1 MSEGGEMRRLLAN
14 GVIGAGPR
22 HCSGVRMKESSAVSP
37 AHALTAAILVVA
49 ITSLIPVCS
58 AKANDALA
66 DGAIFVPSSISMS
79 DNGTSVNDVDT
90 GLATFVGRDFYVGK
104 PKDGDRQSLTADSI
118 DGSWAAE
125 MEGQTFVRGRYM
137 QRAQKGFFTIGT
149 VAFGAQYQPANGST
163 ILAVE
168 GTNSAFD
175 DSVQSIVQTWPS
187 TISGTS
193 TQGGGILQAWRNDEW
208 SNFNAKLA
216 GSCTKVWGTGNN
228 DNTIKLRSIYQYGY
242 GNMNDSD
249 AQWNIRDFST
259 VTDGQGNSIDAY
271 GTKIVNDSATQKSWT
286 SNGTVVSGFAPAQ
299 TEYVRKKYDYD
310 KYDAYAKNEAEKSNG
325 KQIWAAGRGTET
337 SFSTYKV
344 SMDFAQDSERLLTFT
359 GDGTSS
365 LQIFEVS
372 ASLLNVNDDKGLD
385 FWFRNIPENASIL
398 INVVDDTT
406 GANTPIV
413 MRTGWRFWYG
423 GTANSDIA
431 DGDVYEI
438 SNSYVTGTDGQIEPA
453 LYSEVAQKIM
463 WNFAD
468 ASSVTIMGGTTQHAS
483 NVNLTKLHAD
493 GAGDWYTQETSMS
506 GSSVTDDPAAAML
519 GSIMVPNGSFESHVT
534 TNGRVYVGQDFM
546 MYNPTQA
553 TVNGTLAKTASII
566 DMDQERHNFPWAASY
581 NPQGVRIK
589 WNKTDGDGN
598 ELKAGTT
605 WAVYGSL
612 DAATSADPTVKP
624 LTTVGDNIA
633 NDADS
638 TAGVIEPM
646 TDLNPNA
653 TYYIKETGTIE
664 GYVQNTNIYR
674 IVAGE
679 AGGTYSTIDKVYDSV
694 GIEITDDDSKL
705 LHLNTGIVNKAS
717 GTAVEWRKTDSEQDS
732 AALAGST
739 WQLKATSGSDANKT
753 WVIDDNRVKVATV
766 AVNDDADISM
776 ESGATQTVV
785 ATVLPEGTPQ
795 SVTWSS
801 TAPDVASVAA
811 GTITALTQGKTTI
824 RACSTLDASVCGSIT
839 VTVSDPE
846 VVALSVTNESG
857 KTVANGDMIS
867 LTQGGLT
874 TLTATVTPDSVTPV
888 WKVKDSAVVSLNADG
903 TTSTSDGAIRAKSV
917 TINALQADATV
928 ITVSAGDKTNTFQVQ
943 VQEPKTV
950 VYFPKSWK
958 AWSSYYLAYWDSTGG
973 TQYFEEM
980 SISSCNSNYYS
991 VSIPLSQ
998 AGSSWRF
1005 KVIGGSNW
1013 TDAGNNRIWPD
1024 AKEGSEIKFNGTQ
1037 TNTLYDGIQGGGTAS
1052 GDLPGGCS
1060 IASQSNESRIMAA
1073 SAADEFNQQLE
1084 PVTYVLAKSAAPV
1097 LASSDNTVD
1106 CSDDGR
1112 RCDVNSNP
1120 GEFKIEDVAD
1130 GDYEL
1135 TETTAPDGYD
1145 KSGET
1150 YRFTVANGQVTWTNP
1165 GDVASGTVALIA
1177 NTRKTGSVTWNKVSS
1192 EASDTKLGDSE
1203 WKLTQL
1209 SAWNA
1214 TTSQYEKLPN
1224 GVEHAIA
1231 DCTENCGTDSF
1242 HDIASGKGEFNV
1254 TGLPWGEYQLIETKA
1269 PDGFSLTNTVTTF
1282 TFGPNSGSVILS
1294 VDGGNIANTPGVI
1307 LPGAGGEG
1315 DMKIYAAGLLAAVV
1329 AIMTGLL
1336 AFKAKRAAVMVTLAR
1351 QGEDG
1356 RA

>member
-1 MSEGGEMRRLLAN
+1 MFEGDEMRQLLTN
-14 GVIGAGPR
+14 GVIGAGLR
-22 HCSGVRMKESSAVSP
+22 HCSGMRMKEASAASR
-37 AHALTAAILVVA
+37 AHALTAAILAVSMMATVA
-49 ITSLIPVCS
+49 LTALIPVCS
-58 AKANDALA
+58 AKADDTLA
-66 DGAIFVPSSISMS
+66 DGAIFVPSNISMG

-104 PKDGDRQSLTADSI
+104 PKDDDRQSLTADSI

-175 DSVQSIVQTWPS
+175 NSVQSIVQAWPS
-187 TISGTS
+187 TITGTS
-193 TQGGGILQAWRNDEW
+193 TQGGGILQVRRNNEW
-208 SNFNAKLA
+208 SNFSTKLA
-216 GSCTKVWGTGNN
+216 GSCTKVWGTANN
-228 DNTIKLRSIYQYGY
+228 DDTIKLRSIYQYGY
-242 GNMNDSD
+242 SNTNDSD
-249 AQWNIRDFST
+249 AQWNIKDFST
-259 VTDGQGNSIDAY
+259 VKDGQGNSIDTY
-271 GTKIVNDSATQKSWT
+271 GTKVTNDSATQKSWT

-299 TEYVRKKYDYD
+299 SEYVRKKYDYD
-310 KYDAYAKNEAEKSNG
+310 KYDAFAKNETEKNNG
-325 KQIWAAGRGTET
+325 KRTWAAGRGAET
-337 SFSTYKV
+337 SFSIYKA

-372 ASLLNVNDDKGLD
+372 ASLLNVNNDKGLD

-423 GTANSDIA
+423 GTASSDIS
-431 DGDVYEI
+431 DGNVYEI
-438 SNSYVTGTDGQIEPA
+438 SNGYVTGSDSQTESA
-453 LYSEVAQKIM
+453 LYSKVAQKIM

-468 ASSVTIMGGTTQHAS
+468 ASSVTIMGGTTQNAS

-493 GAGDWYTQETSMS
+493 RANDWYTQETSMS

-519 GSIMVPNGSFESHVT
+519 GSIMVPNGSFKSHVT

-553 TVNGTLAKTASII
+553 TMNGTLAKTASII
-566 DMDQERHNFPWAASY
+566 DMDQERHNFPWTASY

-589 WNKTDGDGN
+589 WNKVDSDGN
-598 ELKAGTT
+598 KLKAGTT

-612 DAATSADPTVKP
+612 SAATSADPTVKP
-624 LTTVGDNIA
+624 LATVGDNIA

-638 TAGVIEPM
+638 TVGVIEPM
-646 TDLNPNA
+646 TDLNPNS

-679 AGGTYSTIDKVYDSV
+679 AGGTYSTIDKVYNSA
-694 GIEITDDDSKL
+694 GIEITDNDSRL

-717 GTAVEWRKTDSEQDS
+717 GTAVEWKKTDAEQDS
-732 AALAGST
+732 ATLTGST

-753 WVIDDNRVKVATV
+753 WTIDDNRVKVIKVTV
-766 AVNDDADISM
+766 NGGADVSM
-776 ESGATQTVV
+776 ESSTTQTVA

-801 TAPDVASVAA
+801 TAPDVASVTA
-811 GTITALTQGKTTI
+811 GTITALTKGKTTI
-824 RACSTLDASVCGSIT
+824 RACSTSDASVCGSIT
-839 VTVSDPE
+839 VTVTGPE
-846 VVALSVTNESG
+846 VAALSVTNESG
-857 KTVANGDMIS
+857 K
-867 LTQGGLT
+867 
-874 TLTATVTPDSVTPV
+874 
-888 WKVKDSAVVSLNADG
+888 
-903 TTSTSDGAIRAKSV
+903 
-917 TINALQADATV
+917 
-928 ITVSAGDKTNTFQVQ
+928 
-943 VQEPKTV
+943 
-950 VYFPKSWK
+950 
-958 AWSSYYLAYWDSTGG
+958 
-973 TQYFEEM
+973 
-980 SISSCNSNYYS
+980 
-991 VSIPLSQ
+991 
-998 AGSSWRF
+998 
-1005 KVIGGSNW
+1005 
-1013 TDAGNNRIWPD
+1013 
-1024 AKEGSEIKFNGTQ
+1024 
-1037 TNTLYDGIQGGGTAS
+1037 
-1052 GDLPGGCS
+1052 
-1060 IASQSNESRIMAA
+1060 NESRIAVV
-1073 SAADEFNQQLE
+1073 SVADESNQQLE
-1084 PVTYVLAKSAAPV
+1084 PVTYLLAKSADPM

-1106 CSDDGR
+1106 CSNDGH

-1145 KSGET
+1145 KSDET

-1165 GDVASGTVALIA
+1165 SGVTSGTIALIV

-1192 EASDTKLGDSE
+1192 EASDTKLGGSE

-1209 SAWNA
+1209 STWNA
-1214 TTSQYEKLPN
+1214 AISQYEKLPN

-1231 DCTENCGTDSF
+1231 DCVENCGTDSF

-1269 PDGFSLTNTVTTF
+1269 PDGFNLTNTVTTF
-1282 TFGPNSGSVILS
+1282 TIGPNNGSVSLS
-1294 VDGGNIANTPGVI
+1294 VDGGNIANTPGVT
-1307 LPGAGGEG
+1307 LPEAGGDG

-1329 AIMTGLL
+1329 AIMAGLL
-1336 AFKAKRAAVMVTLAR
+1336 ALKAKER
-1351 QGEDG
+1351 Q
-1356 RA
+1356 R

>member
-1 MSEGGEMRRLLAN
+1 MFEGDEMRQLLTN
-14 GVIGAGPR
+14 GVIGAGLR
-22 HCSGVRMKESSAVSP
+22 HCSGMRMKEASAASR
-37 AHALTAAILVVA
+37 AHALTAAILAVSMMATVA
-49 ITSLIPVCS
+49 LTALIPVCS
-58 AKANDALA
+58 AKADDTLA
-66 DGAIFVPSSISMS
+66 DGAIFVPSNISMG

-104 PKDGDRQSLTADSI
+104 PKDDDRQSLTADSI

-175 DSVQSIVQTWPS
+175 NSVQSIVQAWPS
-187 TISGTS
+187 TITGTS
-193 TQGGGILQAWRNDEW
+193 TQGGGILQVRRNNEW
-208 SNFNAKLA
+208 SNFSTKLA
-216 GSCTKVWGTGNN
+216 GSCTKVWGTANN
-228 DNTIKLRSIYQYGY
+228 DDTIKLRSIYQYGY
-242 GNMNDSD
+242 SNTNDSD
-249 AQWNIRDFST
+249 AQWNIKDFST
-259 VTDGQGNSIDAY
+259 VKDGQGNSIDTY
-271 GTKIVNDSATQKSWT
+271 GTKVTNDSATQKSWT

-299 TEYVRKKYDYD
+299 SEYVRKKYDYD
-310 KYDAYAKNEAEKSNG
+310 KYDAFAKNKTEKNNG
-325 KQIWAAGRGTET
+325 KRTWAAGRGAET
-337 SFSTYKV
+337 SFSIYKA

-372 ASLLNVNDDKGLD
+372 ASLLNVNNDKGLD

-423 GTANSDIA
+423 GTASSDIS
-431 DGDVYEI
+431 DGNVYEI
-438 SNSYVTGTDGQIEPA
+438 SNGYVTGSDSQTESA
-453 LYSEVAQKIM
+453 LYSKVAQKIM

-468 ASSVTIMGGTTQHAS
+468 ASSVTIMGGTTQNAS

-493 GAGDWYTQETSMS
+493 RANDWYTQETSMS

-553 TVNGTLAKTASII
+553 TMNGTLAKTASII
-566 DMDQERHNFPWAASY
+566 DMDQERHNFPWTASY

-589 WNKTDGDGN
+589 WNKVDSDGN
-598 ELKAGTT
+598 KLKAGTT

-612 DAATSADPTVKP
+612 SAATSADPTVKP
-624 LTTVGDNIA
+624 LATVGDNIA

-638 TAGVIEPM
+638 TVGVIEPM
-646 TDLNPNA
+646 TDLNPNS

-679 AGGTYSTIDKVYDSV
+679 AGGTYSTIDKVYNSA
-694 GIEITDDDSKL
+694 GIEITDNDSRL

-717 GTAVEWRKTDSEQDS
+717 GTAVEWKKTDAEQDS
-732 AALAGST
+732 ATLTGST

-753 WVIDDNRVKVATV
+753 WTIDDNRVKVIKVTV
-766 AVNDDADISM
+766 NGGADVSM
-776 ESGATQTVV
+776 ESSTTQTVA

-801 TAPDVASVAA
+801 TAPDVASVTA
-811 GTITALTQGKTTI
+811 GTITALTKGKTTI
-824 RACSTLDASVCGSIT
+824 RACSTSDASVCGSIT
-839 VTVSDPE
+839 VTVTGPE
-846 VVALSVTNESG
+846 VAALSVTNESG
-857 KTVANGDMIS
+857 K
-867 LTQGGLT
+867 
-874 TLTATVTPDSVTPV
+874 
-888 WKVKDSAVVSLNADG
+888 
-903 TTSTSDGAIRAKSV
+903 
-917 TINALQADATV
+917 
-928 ITVSAGDKTNTFQVQ
+928 
-943 VQEPKTV
+943 
-950 VYFPKSWK
+950 
-958 AWSSYYLAYWDSTGG
+958 
-973 TQYFEEM
+973 
-980 SISSCNSNYYS
+980 
-991 VSIPLSQ
+991 
-998 AGSSWRF
+998 
-1005 KVIGGSNW
+1005 
-1013 TDAGNNRIWPD
+1013 
-1024 AKEGSEIKFNGTQ
+1024 
-1037 TNTLYDGIQGGGTAS
+1037 
-1052 GDLPGGCS
+1052 
-1060 IASQSNESRIMAA
+1060 NESRIAVV
-1073 SAADEFNQQLE
+1073 SVADESNQQLE
-1084 PVTYVLAKSAAPV
+1084 PVTYLLAKSADPM

-1106 CSDDGR
+1106 CSNDGH

-1145 KSGET
+1145 KSDET

-1165 GDVASGTVALIA
+1165 SGVTSGTIALIV

-1192 EASDTKLGDSE
+1192 EASDTKLGGSE

-1209 SAWNA
+1209 STWNA
-1214 TTSQYEKLPN
+1214 AISQYEKLPN

-1231 DCTENCGTDSF
+1231 DCVENCGTDSF

-1269 PDGFSLTNTVTTF
+1269 PDGFNLTNTVTTF
-1282 TFGPNSGSVILS
+1282 TIGPNNGSVSLS
-1294 VDGGNIANTPGVI
+1294 VDGGNIANTPGVT
-1307 LPGAGGEG
+1307 LPEAGGDG

-1329 AIMTGLL
+1329 AIMAGLL
-1336 AFKAKRAAVMVTLAR
+1336 ALKAKER
-1351 QGEDG
+1351 Q
-1356 RA
+1356 R

>member
-1 MSEGGEMRRLLAN
+1 MFEGDEMRQLLTN
-14 GVIGAGPR
+14 GVIGAGLR
-22 HCSGVRMKESSAVSP
+22 HCSGMRMKEASAASR
-37 AHALTAAILVVA
+37 AHALTAAILAVSMMATVA
-49 ITSLIPVCS
+49 LTALIPVCS
-58 AKANDALA
+58 AKADDTLA
-66 DGAIFVPSSISMS
+66 DGAIFVPSNISMG

-104 PKDGDRQSLTADSI
+104 PKDDDRQSLTADSI

-175 DSVQSIVQTWPS
+175 NSVQSIVQAWPS
-187 TISGTS
+187 TITGTS
-193 TQGGGILQAWRNDEW
+193 TQGGGILQVRRNNEW
-208 SNFNAKLA
+208 SNFSTKLA
-216 GSCTKVWGTGNN
+216 GSCTKVWGTANN
-228 DNTIKLRSIYQYGY
+228 DDTIKLRSIYQYGY
-242 GNMNDSD
+242 SNTNDSD
-249 AQWNIRDFST
+249 AQWNIKDFST
-259 VTDGQGNSIDAY
+259 VKDGQGNSIDTY
-271 GTKIVNDSATQKSWT
+271 GTKVTNDSATQKSWT

-299 TEYVRKKYDYD
+299 SEYVRKKYDYD
-310 KYDAYAKNEAEKSNG
+310 KYDAFAKNETEKNNG
-325 KQIWAAGRGTET
+325 KRTWAAGRGAET
-337 SFSTYKV
+337 SFSTYKA

-372 ASLLNVNDDKGLD
+372 ASLLNVNNDKGLD

-423 GTANSDIA
+423 GTASSDIS
-431 DGDVYEI
+431 DGNVYEI
-438 SNSYVTGTDGQIEPA
+438 SNGYVTGSDSQTESA
-453 LYSEVAQKIM
+453 LYSKVAQKIM

-468 ASSVTIMGGTTQHAS
+468 ASSVTIMGGTTQNAS

-493 GAGDWYTQETSMS
+493 RANDWYTQETSMS

-553 TVNGTLAKTASII
+553 TMNGTLAKTASII
-566 DMDQERHNFPWAASY
+566 DMDQERHNFPWTASY

-589 WNKTDGDGN
+589 WNKVDSDGN
-598 ELKAGTT
+598 KLKAGTT

-612 DAATSADPTVKP
+612 SAATSADPTVKP
-624 LTTVGDNIA
+624 LATVGDNIA

-638 TAGVIEPM
+638 TVGVIEPM
-646 TDLNPNA
+646 TDLNPNS

-679 AGGTYSTIDKVYDSV
+679 AGGTYSTIDKVYNSA
-694 GIEITDDDSKL
+694 GIEITDNDSRL

-717 GTAVEWRKTDSEQDS
+717 GTAVEWKKTDAEQDS
-732 AALAGST
+732 ATLTGST

-753 WVIDDNRVKVATV
+753 WTIDDNRVKVIKVTV
-766 AVNDDADISM
+766 NGGADVSM
-776 ESGATQTVV
+776 ESSTTQTVA

-801 TAPDVASVAA
+801 TAPDVASVTA
-811 GTITALTQGKTTI
+811 GTITALTKGKTTI
-824 RACSTLDASVCGSIT
+824 RACSTSDASVCGSIT
-839 VTVSDPE
+839 VTVTGPE
-846 VVALSVTNESG
+846 VAALSVTNESG
-857 KTVANGDMIS
+857 K
-867 LTQGGLT
+867 
-874 TLTATVTPDSVTPV
+874 
-888 WKVKDSAVVSLNADG
+888 
-903 TTSTSDGAIRAKSV
+903 
-917 TINALQADATV
+917 
-928 ITVSAGDKTNTFQVQ
+928 
-943 VQEPKTV
+943 
-950 VYFPKSWK
+950 
-958 AWSSYYLAYWDSTGG
+958 
-973 TQYFEEM
+973 
-980 SISSCNSNYYS
+980 
-991 VSIPLSQ
+991 
-998 AGSSWRF
+998 
-1005 KVIGGSNW
+1005 
-1013 TDAGNNRIWPD
+1013 
-1024 AKEGSEIKFNGTQ
+1024 
-1037 TNTLYDGIQGGGTAS
+1037 
-1052 GDLPGGCS
+1052 
-1060 IASQSNESRIMAA
+1060 NESRIAVV
-1073 SAADEFNQQLE
+1073 SVADESNQQLE
-1084 PVTYVLAKSAAPV
+1084 PVTYLLAKSADPM

-1106 CSDDGR
+1106 CSNDGH

-1145 KSGET
+1145 KSDET

-1165 GDVASGTVALIA
+1165 SGVTSGTIALIV

-1192 EASDTKLGDSE
+1192 EASDTKLGGSE

-1209 SAWNA
+1209 STWNA
-1214 TTSQYEKLPN
+1214 AISQYEKLPN

-1231 DCTENCGTDSF
+1231 DCVENCGTDSF

-1269 PDGFSLTNTVTTF
+1269 PDGFNLTNTVTTF
-1282 TFGPNSGSVILS
+1282 TIGPNNGSVSLS
-1294 VDGGNIANTPGVI
+1294 VDGGNIANTPGVT
-1307 LPGAGGEG
+1307 LPEAGGDG

-1329 AIMTGLL
+1329 AIMAGLL
-1336 AFKAKRAAVMVTLAR
+1336 ALKAKER
-1351 QGEDG
+1351 Q
-1356 RA
+1356 R

>member
-1 MSEGGEMRRLLAN
+1 MFEGDEMRQLLTN
-14 GVIGAGPR
+14 GVIGAGLR
-22 HCSGVRMKESSAVSP
+22 HCSGMRMKEASAASR
-37 AHALTAAILVVA
+37 AHALTAAILAVSMMATVA
-49 ITSLIPVCS
+49 LTALIPVCS
-58 AKANDALA
+58 AKADDTLA
-66 DGAIFVPSSISMS
+66 DGAIFVPSNISMG

-104 PKDGDRQSLTADSI
+104 PKDDDRQSLTADSI

-175 DSVQSIVQTWPS
+175 NSVQSIVQAWPS
-187 TISGTS
+187 TITGTS
-193 TQGGGILQAWRNDEW
+193 TQGGGILQVRRNNEW
-208 SNFNAKLA
+208 SNFSTKLA
-216 GSCTKVWGTGNN
+216 GSCTKVWGTANN
-228 DNTIKLRSIYQYGY
+228 DDTIKLRSIYQYGY
-242 GNMNDSD
+242 SNTNDSD
-249 AQWNIRDFST
+249 AQWNIKDFST
-259 VTDGQGNSIDAY
+259 VKDGQGNSIDTY
-271 GTKIVNDSATQKSWT
+271 GTKVTNDSATQKSWT

-299 TEYVRKKYDYD
+299 SEYVRKKYDYD
-310 KYDAYAKNEAEKSNG
+310 KYDAFAKNETEKNNG
-325 KQIWAAGRGTET
+325 KRTWAAGRGAET
-337 SFSTYKV
+337 SFSTYKA

-372 ASLLNVNDDKGLD
+372 ASLLNVNNDKGLD

-423 GTANSDIA
+423 GTASSDIS
-431 DGDVYEI
+431 DGNVYEI
-438 SNSYVTGTDGQIEPA
+438 SNGYVTGSDSQTESA
-453 LYSEVAQKIM
+453 LYSKVAQKIM

-468 ASSVTIMGGTTQHAS
+468 ASSVTIMGGTTQNAS

-493 GAGDWYTQETSMS
+493 RANDWYTQETSMS

-553 TVNGTLAKTASII
+553 TMNGTLAKTASII
-566 DMDQERHNFPWAASY
+566 DMDQERHNFPWTASY

-589 WNKTDGDGN
+589 WNKVDSDGN
-598 ELKAGTT
+598 KLKAGTT

-612 DAATSADPTVKP
+612 SAATSADPTVKP
-624 LTTVGDNIA
+624 LATVGDNIA

-638 TAGVIEPM
+638 TVGVIEPM
-646 TDLNPNA
+646 TDLNPNS

-679 AGGTYSTIDKVYDSV
+679 AGGTYSTIDKVYNSA
-694 GIEITDDDSKL
+694 GIEITDNDSRL

-717 GTAVEWRKTDSEQDS
+717 GTAVEWKKTDAEQDS
-732 AALAGST
+732 ATLTGST

-753 WVIDDNRVKVATV
+753 WTIDDNRVKVIKVTV
-766 AVNDDADISM
+766 NGGADVSM
-776 ESGATQTVV
+776 ESSTTQTVA

-801 TAPDVASVAA
+801 TAPDVASVTA
-811 GTITALTQGKTTI
+811 GTITALTKGKTTI
-824 RACSTLDASVCGSIT
+824 RACSTSDASVCGSIT
-839 VTVSDPE
+839 VTVTGPE
-846 VVALSVTNESG
+846 VAALSVTNESG
-857 KTVANGDMIS
+857 K
-867 LTQGGLT
+867 
-874 TLTATVTPDSVTPV
+874 
-888 WKVKDSAVVSLNADG
+888 
-903 TTSTSDGAIRAKSV
+903 
-917 TINALQADATV
+917 
-928 ITVSAGDKTNTFQVQ
+928 
-943 VQEPKTV
+943 
-950 VYFPKSWK
+950 
-958 AWSSYYLAYWDSTGG
+958 
-973 TQYFEEM
+973 
-980 SISSCNSNYYS
+980 
-991 VSIPLSQ
+991 
-998 AGSSWRF
+998 
-1005 KVIGGSNW
+1005 
-1013 TDAGNNRIWPD
+1013 
-1024 AKEGSEIKFNGTQ
+1024 
-1037 TNTLYDGIQGGGTAS
+1037 
-1052 GDLPGGCS
+1052 
-1060 IASQSNESRIMAA
+1060 NESRITVV
-1073 SAADEFNQQLE
+1073 SVADESNQQLE
-1084 PVTYVLAKSAAPV
+1084 PVTYLLAKSADPM

-1106 CSDDGR
+1106 CSNDGH

-1145 KSGET
+1145 KSDET

-1165 GDVASGTVALIA
+1165 SGVTSGTIALIV

-1192 EASDTKLGDSE
+1192 EASDTKLGGSE

-1209 SAWNA
+1209 STWNA
-1214 TTSQYEKLPN
+1214 AISQYEKLPN

-1231 DCTENCGTDSF
+1231 DCVENCGTDSF

-1269 PDGFSLTNTVTTF
+1269 PDGFNLTNTVTTF
-1282 TFGPNSGSVILS
+1282 TIGPNNGSVSLS
-1294 VDGGNIANTPGVI
+1294 VDGGNIANTPGVT
-1307 LPGAGGEG
+1307 LPEAGGDG

-1329 AIMTGLL
+1329 AIMAGLL
-1336 AFKAKRAAVMVTLAR
+1336 ALKAKER
-1351 QGEDG
+1351 Q
-1356 RA
+1356 R

>member
-1 MSEGGEMRRLLAN
+1 MFEGDEMRQLLTN
-14 GVIGAGPR
+14 GVIGAGLR
-22 HCSGVRMKESSAVSP
+22 HCSGMRMKEASAASR
-37 AHALTAAILVVA
+37 AHALTAAILAVSMMATVA
-49 ITSLIPVCS
+49 LTALIPVCS
-58 AKANDALA
+58 AKADDTLA
-66 DGAIFVPSSISMS
+66 DGAIFVPSNISMG

-104 PKDGDRQSLTADSI
+104 PKDDDRQSLTADSL

-175 DSVQSIVQTWPS
+175 NSVQSIVQAWPS
-187 TISGTS
+187 TITGTS
-193 TQGGGILQAWRNDEW
+193 TQGGGILQVRRNNEW
-208 SNFNAKLA
+208 SNFSTKLA
-216 GSCTKVWGTGNN
+216 GSCTKVWGTANN
-228 DNTIKLRSIYQYGY
+228 DDTIKLRSIYQYGY
-242 GNMNDSD
+242 SNTNDSD
-249 AQWNIRDFST
+249 AQWNIKDFST
-259 VTDGQGNSIDAY
+259 VKDGQGNSIDTY
-271 GTKIVNDSATQKSWT
+271 GTKVTNDSATQKSWT

-299 TEYVRKKYDYD
+299 SEYVRKKYDYD
-310 KYDAYAKNEAEKSNG
+310 KYDAFAKNETEKNNG
-325 KQIWAAGRGTET
+325 KRTWAAGRGAET
-337 SFSTYKV
+337 SFSTYKA

-372 ASLLNVNDDKGLD
+372 ASLLNVNNDKGLD

-423 GTANSDIA
+423 GTASSDIS
-431 DGDVYEI
+431 DGNVYEI
-438 SNSYVTGTDGQIEPA
+438 SNGYVTGSDSQTESA
-453 LYSEVAQKIM
+453 LYSKVAQKIM

-468 ASSVTIMGGTTQHAS
+468 ASSVTIMGGTTQNAS

-493 GAGDWYTQETSMS
+493 RANDWYTQETSMS

-553 TVNGTLAKTASII
+553 TMNGTLAKTASII
-566 DMDQERHNFPWAASY
+566 DMDQERHNFPWTASY

-589 WNKTDGDGN
+589 WNKVDSDGN
-598 ELKAGTT
+598 KLKAGTT

-612 DAATSADPTVKP
+612 SAATSADPTVKP
-624 LTTVGDNIA
+624 LATVGDNIA

-638 TAGVIEPM
+638 TVGVIEPM
-646 TDLNPNA
+646 TDLNPNS

-679 AGGTYSTIDKVYDSV
+679 AGGTYSTIDKVYNSA
-694 GIEITDDDSKL
+694 GIEITDNDSRL

-717 GTAVEWRKTDSEQDS
+717 GTAVEWKKTDAEQDS
-732 AALAGST
+732 ATLTGST

-753 WVIDDNRVKVATV
+753 WTIDDNRVKVIKVTV
-766 AVNDDADISM
+766 NGGADVSM
-776 ESGATQTVV
+776 ESSTTQTVA

-801 TAPDVASVAA
+801 TAPDVASVTA
-811 GTITALTQGKTTI
+811 GTITALTKGKTTI
-824 RACSTLDASVCGSIT
+824 RACSTSDASVCGSIT
-839 VTVSDPE
+839 VTVTGPE
-846 VVALSVTNESG
+846 VAALSVTNESG
-857 KTVANGDMIS
+857 K
-867 LTQGGLT
+867 
-874 TLTATVTPDSVTPV
+874 
-888 WKVKDSAVVSLNADG
+888 
-903 TTSTSDGAIRAKSV
+903 
-917 TINALQADATV
+917 
-928 ITVSAGDKTNTFQVQ
+928 
-943 VQEPKTV
+943 
-950 VYFPKSWK
+950 
-958 AWSSYYLAYWDSTGG
+958 
-973 TQYFEEM
+973 
-980 SISSCNSNYYS
+980 
-991 VSIPLSQ
+991 
-998 AGSSWRF
+998 
-1005 KVIGGSNW
+1005 
-1013 TDAGNNRIWPD
+1013 
-1024 AKEGSEIKFNGTQ
+1024 
-1037 TNTLYDGIQGGGTAS
+1037 
-1052 GDLPGGCS
+1052 
-1060 IASQSNESRIMAA
+1060 NESRIAVV
-1073 SAADEFNQQLE
+1073 SVADESNQQLE
-1084 PVTYVLAKSAAPV
+1084 PVTYLLAKSADPM

-1106 CSDDGR
+1106 CSNDGH

-1145 KSGET
+1145 KSDET
-1150 YRFTVANGQVTWTNP
+1150 YRFTVANGQETWTNP
-1165 GDVASGTVALIA
+1165 SGVTSGTIALIV

-1192 EASDTKLGDSE
+1192 EASDTKLGGSE

-1209 SAWNA
+1209 STWNA
-1214 TTSQYEKLPN
+1214 AISQYEKLPN

-1231 DCTENCGTDSF
+1231 DCVENCGTDSF

-1269 PDGFSLTNTVTTF
+1269 PDGFNLTNTVTTF
-1282 TFGPNSGSVILS
+1282 TIGPNNGSVSLS
-1294 VDGGNIANTPGVI
+1294 VDGGNIANTPGVT
-1307 LPGAGGEG
+1307 LPEAGGDG

-1329 AIMTGLL
+1329 AIMAGLL
-1336 AFKAKRAAVMVTLAR
+1336 ALKAKER
-1351 QGEDG
+1351 Q
-1356 RA
+1356 R

>member
-1 MSEGGEMRRLLAN
+1 MFEGDEMRQLFTN
-14 GVIGAGPR
+14 GVIGAGLR
-22 HCSGVRMKESSAVSP
+22 HCSGMRMKEASAASR
-37 AHALTAAILVVA
+37 AHALTAAILAVSMMATVA
-49 ITSLIPVCS
+49 LTALIPVCS
-58 AKANDALA
+58 AKADDTLA
-66 DGAIFVPSSISMS
+66 DGAIFVPSNISMG

-104 PKDGDRQSLTADSI
+104 PKDDDRQSLTADSI

-175 DSVQSIVQTWPS
+175 NSVQSIVQAWPS
-187 TISGTS
+187 TITGTS
-193 TQGGGILQAWRNDEW
+193 TQGGGILQVRRNNEW
-208 SNFNAKLA
+208 SNFSTKLA
-216 GSCTKVWGTGNN
+216 GSCTKVWGTANN
-228 DNTIKLRSIYQYGY
+228 DDTIKLRSIYQYGY
-242 GNMNDSD
+242 SNTNDSD
-249 AQWNIRDFST
+249 AQWNIKDFST
-259 VTDGQGNSIDAY
+259 VKDGQGNSIDTY
-271 GTKIVNDSATQKSWT
+271 GTKVTNDSATQKSWT

-299 TEYVRKKYDYD
+299 SEYVRKKYDYD
-310 KYDAYAKNEAEKSNG
+310 KYDAFAKNETEKNNG
-325 KQIWAAGRGTET
+325 KRTWAAGRGAET
-337 SFSTYKV
+337 SFSIYKA

-372 ASLLNVNDDKGLD
+372 ASLLNVNNDKGLD

-423 GTANSDIA
+423 GTASSDIS
-431 DGDVYEI
+431 DGNVYEI
-438 SNSYVTGTDGQIEPA
+438 SNGYVTGSDSQTESA
-453 LYSEVAQKIM
+453 LYSKVAQKIM

-468 ASSVTIMGGTTQHAS
+468 ASSVTIMGGTTQNAS

-493 GAGDWYTQETSMS
+493 RANDWYTQETSMS

-553 TVNGTLAKTASII
+553 TMNGTLAKTASII
-566 DMDQERHNFPWAASY
+566 DMDQERHNFPWTASY

-589 WNKTDGDGN
+589 WNKVDSDGN
-598 ELKAGTT
+598 KLKAGTT

-612 DAATSADPTVKP
+612 SAATSADPTVKP
-624 LTTVGDNIA
+624 LATVGDNIA

-638 TAGVIEPM
+638 TVGVIEPM
-646 TDLNPNA
+646 TDLNPNS

-679 AGGTYSTIDKVYDSV
+679 AGGTYSTIDKVYNSA
-694 GIEITDDDSKL
+694 GIEITDNDSRL

-717 GTAVEWRKTDSEQDS
+717 GTAVEWKKTDAEQDS
-732 AALAGST
+732 ATLTGST

-753 WVIDDNRVKVATV
+753 WTIDDNRVKVIKVTV
-766 AVNDDADISM
+766 NGGADVSM
-776 ESGATQTVV
+776 ESSTTQTVA

-801 TAPDVASVAA
+801 TAPDVASVTA
-811 GTITALTQGKTTI
+811 GTITALTKGKTTI
-824 RACSTLDASVCGSIT
+824 RACSTSDASVCGSIT
-839 VTVSDPE
+839 VTVTGPE
-846 VVALSVTNESG
+846 VAALSVTNESG
-857 KTVANGDMIS
+857 K
-867 LTQGGLT
+867 
-874 TLTATVTPDSVTPV
+874 
-888 WKVKDSAVVSLNADG
+888 
-903 TTSTSDGAIRAKSV
+903 
-917 TINALQADATV
+917 
-928 ITVSAGDKTNTFQVQ
+928 
-943 VQEPKTV
+943 
-950 VYFPKSWK
+950 
-958 AWSSYYLAYWDSTGG
+958 
-973 TQYFEEM
+973 
-980 SISSCNSNYYS
+980 
-991 VSIPLSQ
+991 
-998 AGSSWRF
+998 
-1005 KVIGGSNW
+1005 
-1013 TDAGNNRIWPD
+1013 
-1024 AKEGSEIKFNGTQ
+1024 
-1037 TNTLYDGIQGGGTAS
+1037 
-1052 GDLPGGCS
+1052 
-1060 IASQSNESRIMAA
+1060 NESRIAVV
-1073 SAADEFNQQLE
+1073 SVADESNQQLE
-1084 PVTYVLAKSAAPV
+1084 PVTYLLAKSADPM

-1106 CSDDGR
+1106 CSNDGH

-1145 KSGET
+1145 KSDET

-1165 GDVASGTVALIA
+1165 SGVTSGTIALIV

-1192 EASDTKLGDSE
+1192 EASDTKLGGSE

-1209 SAWNA
+1209 STWNA
-1214 TTSQYEKLPN
+1214 AISQYEKLPN

-1231 DCTENCGTDSF
+1231 DCVENCGTDSF

-1269 PDGFSLTNTVTTF
+1269 PDGFNLTNTVTTF
-1282 TFGPNSGSVILS
+1282 TIGPNNGSVSLS
-1294 VDGGNIANTPGVI
+1294 VDGGNIANTPGVT
-1307 LPGAGGEG
+1307 LPEAGGDG

-1329 AIMTGLL
+1329 AIMAGLL
-1336 AFKAKRAAVMVTLAR
+1336 ALKAKER
-1351 QGEDG
+1351 Q
-1356 RA
+1356 R

>member
-1 MSEGGEMRRLLAN
+1 MVEGDEMRQLLTN
-14 GVIGAGPR
+14 GVIGAGLR
-22 HCSGVRMKESSAVSP
+22 HCSGMRMKEASAASR
-37 AHALTAAILVVA
+37 AHALTAAILAVSMMATVA
-49 ITSLIPVCS
+49 LTALIPVCS
-58 AKANDALA
+58 AKADDTLA
-66 DGAIFVPSSISMS
+66 DGAIFVPSNISMG

-104 PKDGDRQSLTADSI
+104 PKDDDRQSLTADSI

-175 DSVQSIVQTWPS
+175 NSVQSIVQAWPS
-187 TISGTS
+187 TITGTS
-193 TQGGGILQAWRNDEW
+193 TQGGGILQVRRNNEW
-208 SNFNAKLA
+208 SNFSTKLA
-216 GSCTKVWGTGNN
+216 GSCTKVWGTANN
-228 DNTIKLRSIYQYGY
+228 DDTIKLRSIYQYGY
-242 GNMNDSD
+242 SNTNDSD
-249 AQWNIRDFST
+249 AQWNIKDFST
-259 VTDGQGNSIDAY
+259 VKDGQGNSIDTY
-271 GTKIVNDSATQKSWT
+271 GTKVTNDSATQKSWT

-299 TEYVRKKYDYD
+299 SEYVRKKYDYD
-310 KYDAYAKNEAEKSNG
+310 KYDAFAKNETEKNNG
-325 KQIWAAGRGTET
+325 KRTWAAGRGAET
-337 SFSTYKV
+337 SFSTYKA

-372 ASLLNVNDDKGLD
+372 ASLLNVNNDKGLD

-423 GTANSDIA
+423 GTASSDIS
-431 DGDVYEI
+431 DGNVYEI
-438 SNSYVTGTDGQIEPA
+438 SNGYVTGSDSQTESA
-453 LYSEVAQKIM
+453 LYSKVAQKIM

-468 ASSVTIMGGTTQHAS
+468 ASSVTIMGGTTQNAS

-493 GAGDWYTQETSMS
+493 RANDWYTQETSMS

-553 TVNGTLAKTASII
+553 TMNGTLAKTASII
-566 DMDQERHNFPWAASY
+566 DMDQERHNFPWTASY

-589 WNKTDGDGN
+589 WNKVDSDGN
-598 ELKAGTT
+598 KLKAGTT

-612 DAATSADPTVKP
+612 SAATSADPTVKP
-624 LTTVGDNIA
+624 LATVGDNIA

-638 TAGVIEPM
+638 TVGVIEPM
-646 TDLNPNA
+646 TDLNPNS

-679 AGGTYSTIDKVYDSV
+679 AGGTYSTIDKVYNSA
-694 GIEITDDDSKL
+694 GIEITDNDSRL

-717 GTAVEWRKTDSEQDS
+717 GTAVEWKKTDAEQDS
-732 AALAGST
+732 ATLTGST

-753 WVIDDNRVKVATV
+753 WTIDDNRVKVIKVTV
-766 AVNDDADISM
+766 NGGADVSM
-776 ESGATQTVV
+776 ESSTTQTVA

-801 TAPDVASVAA
+801 TAPDVASVTA
-811 GTITALTQGKTTI
+811 GTITALTKGKTTI
-824 RACSTLDASVCGSIT
+824 RACSTSDASVCGSIT
-839 VTVSDPE
+839 VTVTGPE
-846 VVALSVTNESG
+846 VAALSVTNESG
-857 KTVANGDMIS
+857 K
-867 LTQGGLT
+867 
-874 TLTATVTPDSVTPV
+874 
-888 WKVKDSAVVSLNADG
+888 
-903 TTSTSDGAIRAKSV
+903 
-917 TINALQADATV
+917 
-928 ITVSAGDKTNTFQVQ
+928 
-943 VQEPKTV
+943 
-950 VYFPKSWK
+950 
-958 AWSSYYLAYWDSTGG
+958 
-973 TQYFEEM
+973 
-980 SISSCNSNYYS
+980 
-991 VSIPLSQ
+991 
-998 AGSSWRF
+998 
-1005 KVIGGSNW
+1005 
-1013 TDAGNNRIWPD
+1013 
-1024 AKEGSEIKFNGTQ
+1024 
-1037 TNTLYDGIQGGGTAS
+1037 
-1052 GDLPGGCS
+1052 
-1060 IASQSNESRIMAA
+1060 NESRIAVV
-1073 SAADEFNQQLE
+1073 SVADESNQQLE
-1084 PVTYVLAKSAAPV
+1084 PVTYLLAKSADPM

-1106 CSDDGR
+1106 CSNDGH

-1145 KSGET
+1145 KSDET

-1165 GDVASGTVALIA
+1165 SGVTSGTIALIV

-1192 EASDTKLGDSE
+1192 EASDTKLGGSE

-1209 SAWNA
+1209 STWNA
-1214 TTSQYEKLPN
+1214 AISQYEKLPN

-1231 DCTENCGTDSF
+1231 DCVENCGTDSF

-1269 PDGFSLTNTVTTF
+1269 PDGFNLTNTVTTF
-1282 TFGPNSGSVILS
+1282 TIGPNNGSVSLS
-1294 VDGGNIANTPGVI
+1294 VDGGNIANTPGVT
-1307 LPGAGGEG
+1307 LPEAGGDG

-1329 AIMTGLL
+1329 AIMAGLL
-1336 AFKAKRAAVMVTLAR
+1336 ALKAKER
-1351 QGEDG
+1351 Q
-1356 RA
+1356 R

>member
-1 MSEGGEMRRLLAN
+1 MFEGDEMRQLLTN
-14 GVIGAGPR
+14 GVIGAGLR
-22 HCSGVRMKESSAVSP
+22 HCSGMRMKEASAASR
-37 AHALTAAILVVA
+37 AHALTAAILAVSMMATVA
-49 ITSLIPVCS
+49 LTALIPVCS
-58 AKANDALA
+58 AKADDTLA
-66 DGAIFVPSSISMS
+66 DGAIFVPSNISMG

-104 PKDGDRQSLTADSI
+104 PKDDDRQSLTADSI

-175 DSVQSIVQTWPS
+175 NSVQSIVQAWPS
-187 TISGTS
+187 TITGTS
-193 TQGGGILQAWRNDEW
+193 TQGGGILQVRRNNEW
-208 SNFNAKLA
+208 SNFSTKLA
-216 GSCTKVWGTGNN
+216 GSCTKVWGTANN
-228 DNTIKLRSIYQYGY
+228 DDTIKLRSIYQYGY
-242 GNMNDSD
+242 SNTNDSD
-249 AQWNIRDFST
+249 AQWNIKDFST
-259 VTDGQGNSIDAY
+259 VKDGQGNSIDTY
-271 GTKIVNDSATQKSWT
+271 GTKVTNDSATQKSWT

-299 TEYVRKKYDYD
+299 SEYVRKKYDYD
-310 KYDAYAKNEAEKSNG
+310 KYDAFAKNETEKNNG
-325 KQIWAAGRGTET
+325 KRTWAAGRGAET
-337 SFSTYKV
+337 SFSIYKA

-372 ASLLNVNDDKGLD
+372 ASLLNVNNDKGLD

-423 GTANSDIA
+423 GTASSDIS
-431 DGDVYEI
+431 DGNVYEI
-438 SNSYVTGTDGQIEPA
+438 SNGYVTGSDSQTESA
-453 LYSEVAQKIM
+453 LYSKVAQKIM

-468 ASSVTIMGGTTQHAS
+468 ASSVTIMGGTTQNAS

-493 GAGDWYTQETSMS
+493 RANDWYTQETSMS

-553 TVNGTLAKTASII
+553 TMNGTLAKTASII
-566 DMDQERHNFPWAASY
+566 DMDQERHNFPWTASY

-589 WNKTDGDGN
+589 WNKVDSDGN
-598 ELKAGTT
+598 KLKAGTT

-612 DAATSADPTVKP
+612 SAATSADPTVKP
-624 LTTVGDNIA
+624 LATVGDNIA

-638 TAGVIEPM
+638 TVGVIEPM
-646 TDLNPNA
+646 TDLNPNS

-679 AGGTYSTIDKVYDSV
+679 AGGTYSTIDKVYNSA
-694 GIEITDDDSKL
+694 GIEITDNDSRL

-717 GTAVEWRKTDSEQDS
+717 GTAVEWKKTDAEQDS
-732 AALAGST
+732 ATLTGST

-753 WVIDDNRVKVATV
+753 WTIDDNRVKVIKVTV
-766 AVNDDADISM
+766 NGGADVSM
-776 ESGATQTVV
+776 ESSTTQTVA

-801 TAPDVASVAA
+801 TAPDVASVTA
-811 GTITALTQGKTTI
+811 GTITALTKGKTTI
-824 RACSTLDASVCGSIT
+824 RACSTSDASVCGSIT
-839 VTVSDPE
+839 VTVTGPE
-846 VVALSVTNESG
+846 VAALSVTNESG
-857 KTVANGDMIS
+857 K
-867 LTQGGLT
+867 
-874 TLTATVTPDSVTPV
+874 
-888 WKVKDSAVVSLNADG
+888 
-903 TTSTSDGAIRAKSV
+903 
-917 TINALQADATV
+917 
-928 ITVSAGDKTNTFQVQ
+928 
-943 VQEPKTV
+943 
-950 VYFPKSWK
+950 
-958 AWSSYYLAYWDSTGG
+958 
-973 TQYFEEM
+973 
-980 SISSCNSNYYS
+980 
-991 VSIPLSQ
+991 
-998 AGSSWRF
+998 
-1005 KVIGGSNW
+1005 
-1013 TDAGNNRIWPD
+1013 
-1024 AKEGSEIKFNGTQ
+1024 
-1037 TNTLYDGIQGGGTAS
+1037 
-1052 GDLPGGCS
+1052 
-1060 IASQSNESRIMAA
+1060 NESRIAVV
-1073 SAADEFNQQLE
+1073 SVADESNQQLE
-1084 PVTYVLAKSAAPV
+1084 PVTYLLAKSADPM

-1106 CSDDGR
+1106 CSNDGH

-1145 KSGET
+1145 KSDET
-1150 YRFTVANGQVTWTNP
+1150 YRFTVVNGQVTWTNP
-1165 GDVASGTVALIA
+1165 SGVTSGTIALIV

-1192 EASDTKLGDSE
+1192 EASDTKLGGSE

-1209 SAWNA
+1209 STWNA
-1214 TTSQYEKLPN
+1214 AISQYEKLPN

-1231 DCTENCGTDSF
+1231 DCVENCGTDSF

-1269 PDGFSLTNTVTTF
+1269 PDGFNLTNTVTTF
-1282 TFGPNSGSVILS
+1282 TIGPNNGSVSLS
-1294 VDGGNIANTPGVI
+1294 VDGGNIANTPGVT
-1307 LPGAGGEG
+1307 LPEAGGDG

-1329 AIMTGLL
+1329 AIMAGLL
-1336 AFKAKRAAVMVTLAR
+1336 ALKAKER
-1351 QGEDG
+1351 Q
-1356 RA
+1356 R

>member
-1 MSEGGEMRRLLAN
+1 MFEGDEMRQLLTN
-14 GVIGAGPR
+14 GVIGAGLR
-22 HCSGVRMKESSAVSP
+22 HCSGMRMKEASAASR
-37 AHALTAAILVVA
+37 AHALTAAILAVSMMATVA
-49 ITSLIPVCS
+49 LTALIPVCS
-58 AKANDALA
+58 AKADDTLA
-66 DGAIFVPSSISMS
+66 DGAIFVPSNISMG

-104 PKDGDRQSLTADSI
+104 PKDDDRQSLTADSI

-168 GTNSAFD
+168 ETNSAFD
-175 DSVQSIVQTWPS
+175 NSVQSIVQAWPS
-187 TISGTS
+187 TITGTS
-193 TQGGGILQAWRNDEW
+193 TQGGGILQVRRNNEW
-208 SNFNAKLA
+208 SNFSTKLA
-216 GSCTKVWGTGNN
+216 GSCTKVWGTANN
-228 DNTIKLRSIYQYGY
+228 DDTIKLRSIYQYGY
-242 GNMNDSD
+242 SNTNDSD
-249 AQWNIRDFST
+249 AQWNIKDFST
-259 VTDGQGNSIDAY
+259 VKDGQGNSIDTY
-271 GTKIVNDSATQKSWT
+271 GTKVTNDSATQKSWT

-299 TEYVRKKYDYD
+299 SEYVRKKYDYD
-310 KYDAYAKNEAEKSNG
+310 KYDAFAKNETEKNNG
-325 KQIWAAGRGTET
+325 KRTWAAGRGAET
-337 SFSTYKV
+337 SFSIYKA

-372 ASLLNVNDDKGLD
+372 ASLLNVNNDKGLD

-423 GTANSDIA
+423 GTASSDIS
-431 DGDVYEI
+431 DGNVYEI
-438 SNSYVTGTDGQIEPA
+438 SNGYVTGSDSQTESA
-453 LYSEVAQKIM
+453 LYSKVAQKIM

-468 ASSVTIMGGTTQHAS
+468 ASSVTIMGGTTQNAS

-493 GAGDWYTQETSMS
+493 RANDWYTQETSMS

-553 TVNGTLAKTASII
+553 TMNGTLAKTASII
-566 DMDQERHNFPWAASY
+566 DMDQERHNFPWTASY

-589 WNKTDGDGN
+589 WNKVDSDGN
-598 ELKAGTT
+598 KLKAGTT

-612 DAATSADPTVKP
+612 SAATSADPTVKP
-624 LTTVGDNIA
+624 LATVGDNIA

-638 TAGVIEPM
+638 TVGVIEPM
-646 TDLNPNA
+646 TDLNPNS

-679 AGGTYSTIDKVYDSV
+679 AGGTYSTIDKVYNSA
-694 GIEITDDDSKL
+694 GIEITDNDSRL

-717 GTAVEWRKTDSEQDS
+717 GTAVEWKKTDAEQDS
-732 AALAGST
+732 ATLTGST

-753 WVIDDNRVKVATV
+753 WTIDDNRVKVIKVTV
-766 AVNDDADISM
+766 NGGADVSM
-776 ESGATQTVV
+776 ESSTTQTVA

-801 TAPDVASVAA
+801 TAPDVASVTA
-811 GTITALTQGKTTI
+811 GTITALTKGKTTI
-824 RACSTLDASVCGSIT
+824 RACSTSDASVCGSIT
-839 VTVSDPE
+839 VTVTGPE
-846 VVALSVTNESG
+846 VAALSVTNESG
-857 KTVANGDMIS
+857 K
-867 LTQGGLT
+867 
-874 TLTATVTPDSVTPV
+874 
-888 WKVKDSAVVSLNADG
+888 
-903 TTSTSDGAIRAKSV
+903 
-917 TINALQADATV
+917 
-928 ITVSAGDKTNTFQVQ
+928 
-943 VQEPKTV
+943 
-950 VYFPKSWK
+950 
-958 AWSSYYLAYWDSTGG
+958 
-973 TQYFEEM
+973 
-980 SISSCNSNYYS
+980 
-991 VSIPLSQ
+991 
-998 AGSSWRF
+998 
-1005 KVIGGSNW
+1005 
-1013 TDAGNNRIWPD
+1013 
-1024 AKEGSEIKFNGTQ
+1024 
-1037 TNTLYDGIQGGGTAS
+1037 
-1052 GDLPGGCS
+1052 
-1060 IASQSNESRIMAA
+1060 NESRIAVV
-1073 SAADEFNQQLE
+1073 SVADESNQQLE
-1084 PVTYVLAKSAAPV
+1084 PVTYLLAKSADPM

-1106 CSDDGR
+1106 CSNDGH

-1145 KSGET
+1145 KSDET

-1165 GDVASGTVALIA
+1165 SGVTSGTIALIV

-1192 EASDTKLGDSE
+1192 EASDTKLGGSE

-1209 SAWNA
+1209 STWNA
-1214 TTSQYEKLPN
+1214 AISQYEKLPN

-1231 DCTENCGTDSF
+1231 DCVENCGTDSF

-1269 PDGFSLTNTVTTF
+1269 PDGFNLTNTVTTF
-1282 TFGPNSGSVILS
+1282 TIGPNNGSVSLS
-1294 VDGGNIANTPGVI
+1294 VDGGNIANTPGVT
-1307 LPGAGGEG
+1307 LPEAGGDG

-1329 AIMTGLL
+1329 AIMAGLL
-1336 AFKAKRAAVMVTLAR
+1336 ALKAKER
-1351 QGEDG
+1351 Q
-1356 RA
+1356 R

>member
-1 MSEGGEMRRLLAN
+1 MFEGDEMRQLLTN
-14 GVIGAGPR
+14 GVIGAGLR
-22 HCSGVRMKESSAVSP
+22 HCSGMRMKEASAASR
-37 AHALTAAILVVA
+37 AHALTAAILAVSMMATVA
-49 ITSLIPVCS
+49 LTALIPVCS
-58 AKANDALA
+58 AKADDTLA
-66 DGAIFVPSSISMS
+66 DGAIFVPSNISMG

-104 PKDGDRQSLTADSI
+104 PKDDDRQSLTADSI

-175 DSVQSIVQTWPS
+175 NSVQSIVQAWPS
-187 TISGTS
+187 TITGTS
-193 TQGGGILQAWRNDEW
+193 TQGGGILQVRRNNEW
-208 SNFNAKLA
+208 SNFSTKLV
-216 GSCTKVWGTGNN
+216 GSCTKVWGTANN
-228 DNTIKLRSIYQYGY
+228 DDTIKLRSIYQYGY
-242 GNMNDSD
+242 SNTNDSD
-249 AQWNIRDFST
+249 AQWNIKDFST
-259 VTDGQGNSIDAY
+259 VKDGQGNSIDTY
-271 GTKIVNDSATQKSWT
+271 GTKVTNDSATQKSWT

-299 TEYVRKKYDYD
+299 SEYVRKKYDYD
-310 KYDAYAKNEAEKSNG
+310 KYDAFAKNETEKNNG
-325 KQIWAAGRGTET
+325 KRTWAAGRGAET
-337 SFSTYKV
+337 SFSIYKA

-372 ASLLNVNDDKGLD
+372 ASLLNVNNDKGLD

-423 GTANSDIA
+423 GTASSDIS
-431 DGDVYEI
+431 DGNVYEI
-438 SNSYVTGTDGQIEPA
+438 SNGYVTGSDSQTESA
-453 LYSEVAQKIM
+453 LYSKVAQKIM

-468 ASSVTIMGGTTQHAS
+468 ASSVTIMGGTTQNAS

-493 GAGDWYTQETSMS
+493 RANDWYTQETSMS

-553 TVNGTLAKTASII
+553 TMNGTLAKTASII
-566 DMDQERHNFPWAASY
+566 DMDQERHNFPWTASY

-589 WNKTDGDGN
+589 WNKVDSDGN
-598 ELKAGTT
+598 KLKAGTT

-612 DAATSADPTVKP
+612 SAATSADPTVKP
-624 LTTVGDNIA
+624 LATVGDNIA

-638 TAGVIEPM
+638 TVGVIEPM
-646 TDLNPNA
+646 TDLNPNS

-679 AGGTYSTIDKVYDSV
+679 AGGTYSTIDKVYNSA
-694 GIEITDDDSKL
+694 GIEITDNDSRL

-717 GTAVEWRKTDSEQDS
+717 GTAVEWKKTDAEQDS
-732 AALAGST
+732 ATLTGST

-753 WVIDDNRVKVATV
+753 WTIDDNRVKVIKVTV
-766 AVNDDADISM
+766 NGGADVSM
-776 ESGATQTVV
+776 ESSTTQTVA

-801 TAPDVASVAA
+801 TAPDVASVTA
-811 GTITALTQGKTTI
+811 GTITALTKGKTTI
-824 RACSTLDASVCGSIT
+824 RACSTSDASVCGSIT
-839 VTVSDPE
+839 VTVTGPE
-846 VVALSVTNESG
+846 VAALSVTNESG
-857 KTVANGDMIS
+857 K
-867 LTQGGLT
+867 
-874 TLTATVTPDSVTPV
+874 
-888 WKVKDSAVVSLNADG
+888 
-903 TTSTSDGAIRAKSV
+903 
-917 TINALQADATV
+917 
-928 ITVSAGDKTNTFQVQ
+928 
-943 VQEPKTV
+943 
-950 VYFPKSWK
+950 
-958 AWSSYYLAYWDSTGG
+958 
-973 TQYFEEM
+973 
-980 SISSCNSNYYS
+980 
-991 VSIPLSQ
+991 
-998 AGSSWRF
+998 
-1005 KVIGGSNW
+1005 
-1013 TDAGNNRIWPD
+1013 
-1024 AKEGSEIKFNGTQ
+1024 
-1037 TNTLYDGIQGGGTAS
+1037 
-1052 GDLPGGCS
+1052 
-1060 IASQSNESRIMAA
+1060 NESRIAVV
-1073 SAADEFNQQLE
+1073 SVADESNQQLE
-1084 PVTYVLAKSAAPV
+1084 PVTYLLAKSADPM

-1106 CSDDGR
+1106 CSNDGH

-1145 KSGET
+1145 KSDET

-1165 GDVASGTVALIA
+1165 SGVTSGTIALIV

-1192 EASDTKLGDSE
+1192 EASDTKLGGSE

-1209 SAWNA
+1209 STWNA
-1214 TTSQYEKLPN
+1214 AISQYEKLPN

-1231 DCTENCGTDSF
+1231 DCVENCGTDSF

-1269 PDGFSLTNTVTTF
+1269 PDGFNLTNTVTTF
-1282 TFGPNSGSVILS
+1282 TIGPNNGSVSLS
-1294 VDGGNIANTPGVI
+1294 VDGGNIANTPGVT
-1307 LPGAGGEG
+1307 LPEAGGDG

-1329 AIMTGLL
+1329 AIMAGLL
-1336 AFKAKRAAVMVTLAR
+1336 ALKAKER
-1351 QGEDG
+1351 Q
-1356 RA
+1356 R

>member
-1 MSEGGEMRRLLAN
+1 MFEGDEMRQLLTN
-14 GVIGAGPR
+14 GVIGAGLR
-22 HCSGVRMKESSAVSP
+22 HCSGMRMKEASAASR
-37 AHALTAAILVVA
+37 AHALTAAILAVSMMATVA
-49 ITSLIPVCS
+49 LTALIPVCS
-58 AKANDALA
+58 AKADDTLA
-66 DGAIFVPSSISMS
+66 DGAIFVPSNISMG

-104 PKDGDRQSLTADSI
+104 PKDDDRQSLTADSI

-149 VAFGAQYQPANGST
+149 VAFGAQYQPANGSN

-175 DSVQSIVQTWPS
+175 NSVQSIVQAWPS
-187 TISGTS
+187 TITGTS
-193 TQGGGILQAWRNDEW
+193 TQGGGILQVRRNNEW
-208 SNFNAKLA
+208 SNFSTKLA
-216 GSCTKVWGTGNN
+216 GSCTKVWGTANN
-228 DNTIKLRSIYQYGY
+228 DDTIKLRSIYQYGY
-242 GNMNDSD
+242 SNTNDSD
-249 AQWNIRDFST
+249 AQWNIKDFST
-259 VTDGQGNSIDAY
+259 VKDGQGNSIDTY
-271 GTKIVNDSATQKSWT
+271 GTKVTNDSATQKSWT

-299 TEYVRKKYDYD
+299 SEYVRKKYDYD
-310 KYDAYAKNEAEKSNG
+310 KYDAFAKNETEKNNG
-325 KQIWAAGRGTET
+325 KRTWAAGRGAET
-337 SFSTYKV
+337 SFSTYKA

-372 ASLLNVNDDKGLD
+372 ASLLNVNNDKGLD

-423 GTANSDIA
+423 GTASSDIS
-431 DGDVYEI
+431 DGNVYEI
-438 SNSYVTGTDGQIEPA
+438 SNGYVTGSDSQTESA
-453 LYSEVAQKIM
+453 LYSKVAQKIM

-468 ASSVTIMGGTTQHAS
+468 ASSVTIMGGTTQNAS

-493 GAGDWYTQETSMS
+493 RANDWYTQETSMS

-553 TVNGTLAKTASII
+553 TMNGTLAKTASII
-566 DMDQERHNFPWAASY
+566 DMDQERHNFPWTASY

-589 WNKTDGDGN
+589 WNKVDSDGN
-598 ELKAGTT
+598 KLKAGTT

-612 DAATSADPTVKP
+612 SAATSADPTVKP
-624 LTTVGDNIA
+624 LATVGDNIA

-638 TAGVIEPM
+638 TVGVIEPM
-646 TDLNPNA
+646 TDLNPNS

-679 AGGTYSTIDKVYDSV
+679 AGGTYSTIDKVYNSA
-694 GIEITDDDSKL
+694 GIEITDNDSRL

-717 GTAVEWRKTDSEQDS
+717 GTAVEWKKTDAEQDS
-732 AALAGST
+732 ATLTGST

-753 WVIDDNRVKVATV
+753 WTIDDNRVKVIKVTV
-766 AVNDDADISM
+766 NGGADVSM
-776 ESGATQTVV
+776 ESSTTQTVA

-801 TAPDVASVAA
+801 TAPDVASVTA
-811 GTITALTQGKTTI
+811 GTITALTKGKTTI
-824 RACSTLDASVCGSIT
+824 RACSTSDASVCGSIT
-839 VTVSDPE
+839 VTVTGPE
-846 VVALSVTNESG
+846 VAALSVTNESG
-857 KTVANGDMIS
+857 K
-867 LTQGGLT
+867 
-874 TLTATVTPDSVTPV
+874 
-888 WKVKDSAVVSLNADG
+888 
-903 TTSTSDGAIRAKSV
+903 
-917 TINALQADATV
+917 
-928 ITVSAGDKTNTFQVQ
+928 
-943 VQEPKTV
+943 
-950 VYFPKSWK
+950 
-958 AWSSYYLAYWDSTGG
+958 
-973 TQYFEEM
+973 
-980 SISSCNSNYYS
+980 
-991 VSIPLSQ
+991 
-998 AGSSWRF
+998 
-1005 KVIGGSNW
+1005 
-1013 TDAGNNRIWPD
+1013 
-1024 AKEGSEIKFNGTQ
+1024 
-1037 TNTLYDGIQGGGTAS
+1037 
-1052 GDLPGGCS
+1052 
-1060 IASQSNESRIMAA
+1060 NESRIAVV
-1073 SAADEFNQQLE
+1073 SVADESNQQLE
-1084 PVTYVLAKSAAPV
+1084 PVTYLLAKSADPM

-1106 CSDDGR
+1106 CSNDGH

-1145 KSGET
+1145 KSDET

-1165 GDVASGTVALIA
+1165 SGVTSGTIALIV

-1192 EASDTKLGDSE
+1192 EASDTKLGGSE

-1209 SAWNA
+1209 STWNA
-1214 TTSQYEKLPN
+1214 AISQYEKLPN

-1231 DCTENCGTDSF
+1231 DCVENCGTDSF

-1269 PDGFSLTNTVTTF
+1269 PDGFNLTNTVTTF
-1282 TFGPNSGSVILS
+1282 TIGPNNGSVSLS
-1294 VDGGNIANTPGVI
+1294 VDGGNIANTPGVT
-1307 LPGAGGEG
+1307 LPEAGGDG

-1329 AIMTGLL
+1329 AIMAGLL
-1336 AFKAKRAAVMVTLAR
+1336 ALKAKER
-1351 QGEDG
+1351 Q
-1356 RA
+1356 R

>member
-1 MSEGGEMRRLLAN
+1 MFEGDEMRQLLTN
-14 GVIGAGPR
+14 GVIGAGLR
-22 HCSGVRMKESSAVSP
+22 HCSGMRMKEASAASR
-37 AHALTAAILVVA
+37 AHALTAAILAVSMMATVA
-49 ITSLIPVCS
+49 LTALIPVCS
-58 AKANDALA
+58 AKADDTLA
-66 DGAIFVPSSISMS
+66 DGAIFVPSNISMG

-104 PKDGDRQSLTADSI
+104 PKDGDGQSLTADSI

-175 DSVQSIVQTWPS
+175 NSVQSIVQAWPS
-187 TISGTS
+187 TITGTS
-193 TQGGGILQAWRNDEW
+193 TQGGGILQVRRNNEW
-208 SNFNAKLA
+208 SNFSTKLA
-216 GSCTKVWGTGNN
+216 GSRTKVWGTANN
-228 DNTIKLRSIYQYGY
+228 DDTIKLRSIYQYGY
-242 GNMNDSD
+242 SNTNDSD
-249 AQWNIRDFST
+249 AQWNIKDFST
-259 VTDGQGNSIDAY
+259 VKDGQGNSIDTY
-271 GTKIVNDSATQKSWT
+271 GTKVTNDSATQKSWT

-299 TEYVRKKYDYD
+299 SEYVRKKYDYD
-310 KYDAYAKNEAEKSNG
+310 KYDAFAKNETEKNNG
-325 KQIWAAGRGTET
+325 KWTWAAGRGAET
-337 SFSTYKV
+337 SFSTYKA

-372 ASLLNVNDDKGLD
+372 ASLLNVNNDKGLD

-423 GTANSDIA
+423 GTASSDIS
-431 DGDVYEI
+431 DGNVYEI
-438 SNSYVTGTDGQIEPA
+438 SNGYVTGSDSQTESA
-453 LYSEVAQKIM
+453 LYSKVAQKIM

-468 ASSVTIMGGTTQHAS
+468 ASSVTIMGGTTQNAS

-493 GAGDWYTQETSMS
+493 RANDWYTQETSMS

-553 TVNGTLAKTASII
+553 TMNGTLAKTASII

-589 WNKTDGDGN
+589 WNKVDSDGN
-598 ELKAGTT
+598 KLKAGTT

-612 DAATSADPTVKP
+612 SAATSADPTVKP
-624 LTTVGDNIA
+624 LATVGDNIA

-638 TAGVIEPM
+638 TVGVIEPM
-646 TDLNPNA
+646 TDLNPNS

-679 AGGTYSTIDKVYDSV
+679 AGGTYSTIDKVYNSA
-694 GIEITDDDSKL
+694 GIEITDNDSRL

-717 GTAVEWRKTDSEQDS
+717 GTAVEWKKTDAEQDS
-732 AALAGST
+732 ATLTGST

-753 WVIDDNRVKVATV
+753 WTIDDNRVKVTKVTV
-766 AVNDDADISM
+766 NGGADVSM
-776 ESGATQTVV
+776 ESSTTQTVA

-801 TAPDVASVAA
+801 TAPDVASVTA
-811 GTITALTQGKTTI
+811 GTITALTKGKTTI
-824 RACSTLDASVCGSIT
+824 RACSTSDASVCGSIT
-839 VTVSDPE
+839 VTVTGPE
-846 VVALSVTNESG
+846 VAALSVTNESG
-857 KTVANGDMIS
+857 K
-867 LTQGGLT
+867 
-874 TLTATVTPDSVTPV
+874 
-888 WKVKDSAVVSLNADG
+888 
-903 TTSTSDGAIRAKSV
+903 
-917 TINALQADATV
+917 
-928 ITVSAGDKTNTFQVQ
+928 
-943 VQEPKTV
+943 
-950 VYFPKSWK
+950 
-958 AWSSYYLAYWDSTGG
+958 
-973 TQYFEEM
+973 
-980 SISSCNSNYYS
+980 
-991 VSIPLSQ
+991 
-998 AGSSWRF
+998 
-1005 KVIGGSNW
+1005 
-1013 TDAGNNRIWPD
+1013 
-1024 AKEGSEIKFNGTQ
+1024 
-1037 TNTLYDGIQGGGTAS
+1037 
-1052 GDLPGGCS
+1052 
-1060 IASQSNESRIMAA
+1060 NESRIAVV
-1073 SAADEFNQQLE
+1073 SVADESNQQLE
-1084 PVTYVLAKSAAPV
+1084 PVTYLLAKSADPM

-1106 CSDDGR
+1106 CSNDGH

-1145 KSGET
+1145 KSDET

-1165 GDVASGTVALIA
+1165 SGVTSGTIALIV

-1192 EASDTKLGDSE
+1192 EASDTKLGGSE

-1209 SAWNA
+1209 STWNA
-1214 TTSQYEKLPN
+1214 AISQYEKLPN

-1231 DCTENCGTDSF
+1231 DCVENCGTDSF

-1269 PDGFSLTNTVTTF
+1269 PDGFNLTNTVTTF
-1282 TFGPNSGSVILS
+1282 TIGPNNGSVSLS
-1294 VDGGNIANTPGVI
+1294 VDGGNIANAPGVT
-1307 LPGAGGEG
+1307 LPEAGGDG

-1329 AIMTGLL
+1329 AIMAGLL
-1336 AFKAKRAAVMVTLAR
+1336 ALKAKER
-1351 QGEDG
+1351 Q
-1356 RA
+1356 R

>member
-1 MSEGGEMRRLLAN
+1 MFEGDEMRQLLTN
-14 GVIGAGPR
+14 GVIGAGLR
-22 HCSGVRMKESSAVSP
+22 HCSGMRMKEASAASR
-37 AHALTAAILVVA
+37 AHALTAAILAVSMMATVA
-49 ITSLIPVCS
+49 LTALIPVCS
-58 AKANDALA
+58 AKADDTLA
-66 DGAIFVPSSISMS
+66 DGAIFVPSNISMG

-104 PKDGDRQSLTADSI
+104 PKDDDRQSLTADSI

-175 DSVQSIVQTWPS
+175 NSVQSIVQAWPS
-187 TISGTS
+187 TITGTS
-193 TQGGGILQAWRNDEW
+193 TQGGGILQVRRNNEW
-208 SNFNAKLA
+208 SNFSTKLA
-216 GSCTKVWGTGNN
+216 GSCTKVWGTANN
-228 DNTIKLRSIYQYGY
+228 DDTIKLRSIYQYGY
-242 GNMNDSD
+242 SNTNDSD
-249 AQWNIRDFST
+249 AQWNIKDFST
-259 VTDGQGNSIDAY
+259 VKDGQGNSIDTY
-271 GTKIVNDSATQKSWT
+271 GTKVTNDSATQKSWT

-299 TEYVRKKYDYD
+299 SEYVRKKYDYD
-310 KYDAYAKNEAEKSNG
+310 KYDAFAKNETEKNNG
-325 KQIWAAGRGTET
+325 KRTWAAGRGAET
-337 SFSTYKV
+337 SFSTYKA

-372 ASLLNVNDDKGLD
+372 ASLLNVNNDKGLD

-423 GTANSDIA
+423 GTASSDIS
-431 DGDVYEI
+431 DGNVYEI
-438 SNSYVTGTDGQIEPA
+438 SNGYVTGSDSQTESA
-453 LYSEVAQKIM
+453 LYSKVAQKIM

-468 ASSVTIMGGTTQHAS
+468 ASSVTIMGGTTQNAS

-493 GAGDWYTQETSMS
+493 RANDWYTQETSMS

-553 TVNGTLAKTASII
+553 TMNGTLAKTASII
-566 DMDQERHNFPWAASY
+566 DMDQERHNFPWTASY

-589 WNKTDGDGN
+589 WNKVDSDGN
-598 ELKAGTT
+598 KLKAGTT

-612 DAATSADPTVKP
+612 SAATSADPTVKP
-624 LTTVGDNIA
+624 LATVGDNIA

-638 TAGVIEPM
+638 TVGVIEPM
-646 TDLNPNA
+646 TDLNPNS

-679 AGGTYSTIDKVYDSV
+679 AGGTYSTIDKVYNSA
-694 GIEITDDDSKL
+694 GIEITDNDSRL

-717 GTAVEWRKTDSEQDS
+717 GTAVEWKKTDAEQDS
-732 AALAGST
+732 ATLTGST

-753 WVIDDNRVKVATV
+753 WTIDDNRVKVIKVTV
-766 AVNDDADISM
+766 NGGADVSM
-776 ESGATQTVV
+776 ESSTAQTVA

-801 TAPDVASVAA
+801 TAPDVASVTA
-811 GTITALTQGKTTI
+811 GTITALTKGKTTI
-824 RACSTLDASVCGSIT
+824 RACSTSDASVCGSIT
-839 VTVSDPE
+839 VTVTGPE
-846 VVALSVTNESG
+846 VAALSVTNESG
-857 KTVANGDMIS
+857 K
-867 LTQGGLT
+867 
-874 TLTATVTPDSVTPV
+874 
-888 WKVKDSAVVSLNADG
+888 
-903 TTSTSDGAIRAKSV
+903 
-917 TINALQADATV
+917 
-928 ITVSAGDKTNTFQVQ
+928 
-943 VQEPKTV
+943 
-950 VYFPKSWK
+950 
-958 AWSSYYLAYWDSTGG
+958 
-973 TQYFEEM
+973 
-980 SISSCNSNYYS
+980 
-991 VSIPLSQ
+991 
-998 AGSSWRF
+998 
-1005 KVIGGSNW
+1005 
-1013 TDAGNNRIWPD
+1013 
-1024 AKEGSEIKFNGTQ
+1024 
-1037 TNTLYDGIQGGGTAS
+1037 
-1052 GDLPGGCS
+1052 
-1060 IASQSNESRIMAA
+1060 NESRIAVV
-1073 SAADEFNQQLE
+1073 SVADESNQQLE
-1084 PVTYVLAKSAAPV
+1084 PVTYLLAKSADPM

-1106 CSDDGR
+1106 CSNDGH

-1145 KSGET
+1145 KSDET

-1165 GDVASGTVALIA
+1165 SGVTSGTIALIV

-1192 EASDTKLGDSE
+1192 EASDTKLGGSE

-1209 SAWNA
+1209 STWNA
-1214 TTSQYEKLPN
+1214 AISQYEKLPN

-1231 DCTENCGTDSF
+1231 DCVENCGTDSF

-1269 PDGFSLTNTVTTF
+1269 PDGFNLTNTVTTF
-1282 TFGPNSGSVILS
+1282 TIGPNNGSVSLS
-1294 VDGGNIANTPGVI
+1294 VDGGNIANTPGVT
-1307 LPGAGGEG
+1307 LPEAGGDG

-1329 AIMTGLL
+1329 AIMAGLL
-1336 AFKAKRAAVMVTLAR
+1336 ALKAKER
-1351 QGEDG
+1351 Q
-1356 RA
+1356 R

>member
-1 MSEGGEMRRLLAN
+1 
-14 GVIGAGPR
+14 
-22 HCSGVRMKESSAVSP
+22 MKEASAASR
-37 AHALTAAILVVA
+37 AHALTAAILAVSMMATVA
-49 ITSLIPVCS
+49 LTALIPVCS
-58 AKANDALA
+58 AKADDTLA
-66 DGAIFVPSSISMS
+66 DGAIFVPSNISMG

-104 PKDGDRQSLTADSI
+104 PKDDDRQSLTADSI

-175 DSVQSIVQTWPS
+175 NSVQSIVQAWPS
-187 TISGTS
+187 TITGTS
-193 TQGGGILQAWRNDEW
+193 TQGGGILQVRRNNEW
-208 SNFNAKLA
+208 SNFSTKLA
-216 GSCTKVWGTGNN
+216 GSCTKVWGTANN
-228 DNTIKLRSIYQYGY
+228 DDTIKLRSIYQYGY
-242 GNMNDSD
+242 SNTNDSD
-249 AQWNIRDFST
+249 AQWNIKDFST
-259 VTDGQGNSIDAY
+259 VKDGQGNSIDTY
-271 GTKIVNDSATQKSWT
+271 GTKVTNDSATQKSWT

-299 TEYVRKKYDYD
+299 SEYVRKKYDYD
-310 KYDAYAKNEAEKSNG
+310 KYDAFAKNETEKNNG
-325 KQIWAAGRGTET
+325 KRTWAAGRGAET
-337 SFSTYKV
+337 SFSTYKA

-372 ASLLNVNDDKGLD
+372 ASLLNVNNDKGLD

-423 GTANSDIA
+423 GSASSDIS
-431 DGDVYEI
+431 DGNVYEI
-438 SNSYVTGTDGQIEPA
+438 SNGYVTGSDSQTESA
-453 LYSEVAQKIM
+453 LYSKVAQKIM

-468 ASSVTIMGGTTQHAS
+468 ASSVTIMGGTTQNAS

-493 GAGDWYTQETSMS
+493 RANDWYTQETSMS

-553 TVNGTLAKTASII
+553 TMNGTLAKTASII
-566 DMDQERHNFPWAASY
+566 DMDQERHNFPWTASY

-589 WNKTDGDGN
+589 WNKVDSDGN
-598 ELKAGTT
+598 KLKAGTT

-612 DAATSADPTVKP
+612 SAATSADPTVKP
-624 LTTVGDNIA
+624 LATVGDNIA

-638 TAGVIEPM
+638 TVGVIEPM
-646 TDLNPNA
+646 TDLNPNS

-679 AGGTYSTIDKVYDSV
+679 AGGTYSTIDKVYNSA
-694 GIEITDDDSKL
+694 GIEITDNDSRL

-717 GTAVEWRKTDSEQDS
+717 GTAVEWKKTDAEQDS
-732 AALAGST
+732 ATLTGST

-753 WVIDDNRVKVATV
+753 WTIDDNRVKVIKVTV
-766 AVNDDADISM
+766 NGGADVSM
-776 ESGATQTVV
+776 ESSTTQTVA

-801 TAPDVASVAA
+801 TAPDVASVTA
-811 GTITALTQGKTTI
+811 GTITALTKGKTTI
-824 RACSTLDASVCGSIT
+824 RACSTSDASVCGSIT
-839 VTVSDPE
+839 VTVTGPE
-846 VVALSVTNESG
+846 VAALSVTNESG
-857 KTVANGDMIS
+857 K
-867 LTQGGLT
+867 
-874 TLTATVTPDSVTPV
+874 
-888 WKVKDSAVVSLNADG
+888 
-903 TTSTSDGAIRAKSV
+903 
-917 TINALQADATV
+917 
-928 ITVSAGDKTNTFQVQ
+928 
-943 VQEPKTV
+943 
-950 VYFPKSWK
+950 
-958 AWSSYYLAYWDSTGG
+958 
-973 TQYFEEM
+973 
-980 SISSCNSNYYS
+980 
-991 VSIPLSQ
+991 
-998 AGSSWRF
+998 
-1005 KVIGGSNW
+1005 
-1013 TDAGNNRIWPD
+1013 
-1024 AKEGSEIKFNGTQ
+1024 
-1037 TNTLYDGIQGGGTAS
+1037 
-1052 GDLPGGCS
+1052 
-1060 IASQSNESRIMAA
+1060 NESRIAVV
-1073 SAADEFNQQLE
+1073 SVADKSNQQLE
-1084 PVTYVLAKSAAPV
+1084 PVTYLLAKSADPM

-1106 CSDDGR
+1106 CSNDGH

-1145 KSGET
+1145 KSDET

-1165 GDVASGTVALIA
+1165 SGVTSGTIALIV

-1192 EASDTKLGDSE
+1192 EASDTKLGGSE

-1209 SAWNA
+1209 STWNA
-1214 TTSQYEKLPN
+1214 AISQYEKLPN

-1231 DCTENCGTDSF
+1231 DCVENCGTDSF

-1269 PDGFSLTNTVTTF
+1269 PDGFNLTNTVTTF
-1282 TFGPNSGSVILS
+1282 TIGPNNGSVSLS
-1294 VDGGNIANTPGVI
+1294 VDGGNIANTPGVT
-1307 LPGAGGEG
+1307 LPEAGGDG

-1329 AIMTGLL
+1329 AIMAGLL
-1336 AFKAKRAAVMVTLAR
+1336 ALKAKER
-1351 QGEDG
+1351 Q
-1356 RA
+1356 R

>member
-1 MSEGGEMRRLLAN
+1 MFEGDEMRQLLTN
-14 GVIGAGPR
+14 GVIGVGLR
-22 HCSGVRMKESSAVSP
+22 HCSGMRMKEASAASR
-37 AHALTAAILVVA
+37 AHALTAAILAVSMMATVA
-49 ITSLIPVCS
+49 LTALIPVCS
-58 AKANDALA
+58 AKADDTLA
-66 DGAIFVPSSISMS
+66 DGAIFVPSNISMG

-104 PKDGDRQSLTADSI
+104 PKDDDRQSLTADSI

-175 DSVQSIVQTWPS
+175 NSVQSIVQAWPS
-187 TISGTS
+187 TITGTS
-193 TQGGGILQAWRNDEW
+193 TQGGGILQVRRNNEW
-208 SNFNAKLA
+208 SNFSTKLA
-216 GSCTKVWGTGNN
+216 GSCTKVWGTANN
-228 DNTIKLRSIYQYGY
+228 DDTIKLRSIYQYGY
-242 GNMNDSD
+242 SNTNDSD
-249 AQWNIRDFST
+249 AQWNIKDFST
-259 VTDGQGNSIDAY
+259 VKDGQGNSIDTY
-271 GTKIVNDSATQKSWT
+271 GTKVTNDSATQKSWT

-299 TEYVRKKYDYD
+299 SEYVRKKYDYD
-310 KYDAYAKNEAEKSNG
+310 KYDAFAKNETEKNNG
-325 KQIWAAGRGTET
+325 KRTWAAGRGAET
-337 SFSTYKV
+337 SFSIYKA

-372 ASLLNVNDDKGLD
+372 ASLLNVNNDKGLD

-423 GTANSDIA
+423 GTASSDIS
-431 DGDVYEI
+431 DGNVYEI
-438 SNSYVTGTDGQIEPA
+438 SNGYVTGSDSQTESA
-453 LYSEVAQKIM
+453 LYSKVAQKIM

-468 ASSVTIMGGTTQHAS
+468 ASSVTIMGGTTQNAS

-493 GAGDWYTQETSMS
+493 RANDWYTQETSMS

-553 TVNGTLAKTASII
+553 TMNGTLAKTASII
-566 DMDQERHNFPWAASY
+566 DMDQERHNFPWTASY

-589 WNKTDGDGN
+589 WNKVDSDGN
-598 ELKAGTT
+598 KLKAGTT

-612 DAATSADPTVKP
+612 SAATSADPTVKP
-624 LTTVGDNIA
+624 LATVGDNIA

-638 TAGVIEPM
+638 TVGVIEPM
-646 TDLNPNA
+646 TDLNPNS

-679 AGGTYSTIDKVYDSV
+679 AGGTYSTIDKVYNSA
-694 GIEITDDDSKL
+694 GIEITDNDSRL

-717 GTAVEWRKTDSEQDS
+717 GTAVEWKKTDAEQDS
-732 AALAGST
+732 ATLTGST

-753 WVIDDNRVKVATV
+753 WTIDDNRVKVIKVTV
-766 AVNDDADISM
+766 NGGADVSM
-776 ESGATQTVV
+776 ESSTTQTVA

-801 TAPDVASVAA
+801 TAPDVASVTA
-811 GTITALTQGKTTI
+811 GTITALTKGKTTI
-824 RACSTLDASVCGSIT
+824 RACSTSDASVCGSIT
-839 VTVSDPE
+839 VTVTGPE
-846 VVALSVTNESG
+846 VAALSVTNESG
-857 KTVANGDMIS
+857 K
-867 LTQGGLT
+867 
-874 TLTATVTPDSVTPV
+874 
-888 WKVKDSAVVSLNADG
+888 
-903 TTSTSDGAIRAKSV
+903 
-917 TINALQADATV
+917 
-928 ITVSAGDKTNTFQVQ
+928 
-943 VQEPKTV
+943 
-950 VYFPKSWK
+950 
-958 AWSSYYLAYWDSTGG
+958 
-973 TQYFEEM
+973 
-980 SISSCNSNYYS
+980 
-991 VSIPLSQ
+991 
-998 AGSSWRF
+998 
-1005 KVIGGSNW
+1005 
-1013 TDAGNNRIWPD
+1013 
-1024 AKEGSEIKFNGTQ
+1024 
-1037 TNTLYDGIQGGGTAS
+1037 
-1052 GDLPGGCS
+1052 
-1060 IASQSNESRIMAA
+1060 NESRIAVV
-1073 SAADEFNQQLE
+1073 SVADESNQQLE
-1084 PVTYVLAKSAAPV
+1084 PVTYLLAKSADPM

-1106 CSDDGR
+1106 CSNDGH

-1145 KSGET
+1145 KSDET

-1165 GDVASGTVALIA
+1165 SGVTSGTIALIV

-1192 EASDTKLGDSE
+1192 EASDTKLGGSE

-1209 SAWNA
+1209 STWNA
-1214 TTSQYEKLPN
+1214 AISQYEKLPN

-1231 DCTENCGTDSF
+1231 DCVENCGTDSF

-1269 PDGFSLTNTVTTF
+1269 PDGFNLTNTVTTF
-1282 TFGPNSGSVILS
+1282 TIGPNNGSVSLS
-1294 VDGGNIANTPGVI
+1294 VDGGNIANTPGVT
-1307 LPGAGGEG
+1307 LPEAGGDG

-1329 AIMTGLL
+1329 AIMAGLL
-1336 AFKAKRAAVMVTLAR
+1336 ALKAKER
-1351 QGEDG
+1351 Q
-1356 RA
+1356 R

>member
-1 MSEGGEMRRLLAN
+1 MFEGDEMRQLLTN
-14 GVIGAGPR
+14 GVIGAGLR
-22 HCSGVRMKESSAVSP
+22 HCSGMRMKEASAASR
-37 AHALTAAILVVA
+37 AHALTAAILAVSMMATVA
-49 ITSLIPVCS
+49 LTALIPVCS
-58 AKANDALA
+58 AKADDTLA
-66 DGAIFVPSSISMS
+66 DGAIFVPSNISMG

-104 PKDGDRQSLTADSI
+104 PKDDDRQSLTADSI

-175 DSVQSIVQTWPS
+175 NSVQSIVQAWPS
-187 TISGTS
+187 TITGTS
-193 TQGGGILQAWRNDEW
+193 TQGGGILQVRRNNEW
-208 SNFNAKLA
+208 SNFSTKLA
-216 GSCTKVWGTGNN
+216 GSCTKVWGIANN
-228 DNTIKLRSIYQYGY
+228 DDTIKLRSIYQYGY
-242 GNMNDSD
+242 SNTNDSD
-249 AQWNIRDFST
+249 AQWNIKDFST
-259 VTDGQGNSIDAY
+259 VKDGQGNSIDTY
-271 GTKIVNDSATQKSWT
+271 GTKVTNDSATQKSWT

-299 TEYVRKKYDYD
+299 SEYVRKKYDYD
-310 KYDAYAKNEAEKSNG
+310 KYDAFAKNETEKNNG
-325 KQIWAAGRGTET
+325 KRTWAAGRGAET
-337 SFSTYKV
+337 SFSTYKA

-372 ASLLNVNDDKGLD
+372 ASLLNVNNDKGLD

-423 GTANSDIA
+423 GTASSDIS
-431 DGDVYEI
+431 DGNVYEI
-438 SNSYVTGTDGQIEPA
+438 SNGYVTGSDSQTESA
-453 LYSEVAQKIM
+453 LYSKVAQKIM

-468 ASSVTIMGGTTQHAS
+468 ASSVTIMGGTTQNAS

-493 GAGDWYTQETSMS
+493 RANDWYTQETSMS

-553 TVNGTLAKTASII
+553 TMNGTLAKTASII
-566 DMDQERHNFPWAASY
+566 DMDQERHNFPWTASY

-589 WNKTDGDGN
+589 WNKVDSDGN
-598 ELKAGTT
+598 KLKAGTT

-612 DAATSADPTVKP
+612 SAATSADPTVKP
-624 LTTVGDNIA
+624 LATVGDNIA

-638 TAGVIEPM
+638 TVGVIEPM
-646 TDLNPNA
+646 TDLNPNS

-679 AGGTYSTIDKVYDSV
+679 AGGTYSTIDKVYNSA
-694 GIEITDDDSKL
+694 GIEITDNDSRL

-717 GTAVEWRKTDSEQDS
+717 GTAVEWKKTDAEQDS
-732 AALAGST
+732 ATLTGST

-753 WVIDDNRVKVATV
+753 WTIDDNRVKVIKVTV
-766 AVNDDADISM
+766 NGGADVSM
-776 ESGATQTVV
+776 ESSTTQTVA

-801 TAPDVASVAA
+801 TAPDVASVTA
-811 GTITALTQGKTTI
+811 GTITALTKGKTTI
-824 RACSTLDASVCGSIT
+824 RACSTSDASVCGSIT
-839 VTVSDPE
+839 VTVTGPE
-846 VVALSVTNESG
+846 VAALSVTNESG
-857 KTVANGDMIS
+857 K
-867 LTQGGLT
+867 
-874 TLTATVTPDSVTPV
+874 
-888 WKVKDSAVVSLNADG
+888 
-903 TTSTSDGAIRAKSV
+903 
-917 TINALQADATV
+917 
-928 ITVSAGDKTNTFQVQ
+928 
-943 VQEPKTV
+943 
-950 VYFPKSWK
+950 
-958 AWSSYYLAYWDSTGG
+958 
-973 TQYFEEM
+973 
-980 SISSCNSNYYS
+980 
-991 VSIPLSQ
+991 
-998 AGSSWRF
+998 
-1005 KVIGGSNW
+1005 
-1013 TDAGNNRIWPD
+1013 
-1024 AKEGSEIKFNGTQ
+1024 
-1037 TNTLYDGIQGGGTAS
+1037 
-1052 GDLPGGCS
+1052 
-1060 IASQSNESRIMAA
+1060 NESRIAVV
-1073 SAADEFNQQLE
+1073 SVADESNQQLE
-1084 PVTYVLAKSAAPV
+1084 PVTYLLAKSADPM

-1106 CSDDGR
+1106 CSNDGH

-1145 KSGET
+1145 KSDET

-1165 GDVASGTVALIA
+1165 SGVTSGTIALIV

-1192 EASDTKLGDSE
+1192 EASDTKLGGSE

-1209 SAWNA
+1209 STWNA
-1214 TTSQYEKLPN
+1214 AISQYEKLPN

-1231 DCTENCGTDSF
+1231 DCVENCGTDSF

-1269 PDGFSLTNTVTTF
+1269 PDGFNLTNTVTTF
-1282 TFGPNSGSVILS
+1282 TIGPNNGSVSLS
-1294 VDGGNIANTPGVI
+1294 VDGGNIANTPGVT
-1307 LPGAGGEG
+1307 LPEAGGDG

-1329 AIMTGLL
+1329 AIMAGLL
-1336 AFKAKRAAVMVTLAR
+1336 ALKAKER
-1351 QGEDG
+1351 Q
-1356 RA
+1356 R

>member
-1 MSEGGEMRRLLAN
+1 MFEGDEMRQLLTN
-14 GVIGAGPR
+14 GVIGAGLR
-22 HCSGVRMKESSAVSP
+22 HCSGMRMKEASAASR
-37 AHALTAAILVVA
+37 AHALTAAILAVSMMATVA
-49 ITSLIPVCS
+49 LTALIPVCS
-58 AKANDALA
+58 AKADDTLA
-66 DGAIFVPSSISMS
+66 DGAIFVPSNISMG

-104 PKDGDRQSLTADSI
+104 PKDDDRQSLTADSI

-163 ILAVE
+163 ILVVE

-175 DSVQSIVQTWPS
+175 NSVQSIVQAWPS
-187 TISGTS
+187 TITGTS
-193 TQGGGILQAWRNDEW
+193 TQGGGILQVRRNNEW
-208 SNFNAKLA
+208 SNFSTKLA
-216 GSCTKVWGTGNN
+216 GSCTKVWGTANN
-228 DNTIKLRSIYQYGY
+228 DDTIKLRSIYQYGY
-242 GNMNDSD
+242 SNTNDSD
-249 AQWNIRDFST
+249 AQWNIKDFST
-259 VTDGQGNSIDAY
+259 VKDGQGNSIDTY
-271 GTKIVNDSATQKSWT
+271 GTKVTNDSATQKSWT

-299 TEYVRKKYDYD
+299 SEYVRKKYDYD
-310 KYDAYAKNEAEKSNG
+310 KYDAFAKNETEKNNG
-325 KQIWAAGRGTET
+325 KRTWAAGRGAET
-337 SFSTYKV
+337 SFSIYKA

-372 ASLLNVNDDKGLD
+372 ASLLNVNNDKGLD

-423 GTANSDIA
+423 GTASSDIS
-431 DGDVYEI
+431 DGNVYEI
-438 SNSYVTGTDGQIEPA
+438 SNGYVTGSDSQTESA
-453 LYSEVAQKIM
+453 LYSKVAQKIM

-468 ASSVTIMGGTTQHAS
+468 ASSVTIMGGTTQNAS

-493 GAGDWYTQETSMS
+493 RANDWYTQETSMS

-553 TVNGTLAKTASII
+553 TMNGTLAKTASII
-566 DMDQERHNFPWAASY
+566 DMDQERHNFPWTASY

-589 WNKTDGDGN
+589 WNKVDSDGN
-598 ELKAGTT
+598 KLKAGTT

-612 DAATSADPTVKP
+612 SAATSADPTVKP
-624 LTTVGDNIA
+624 LATVGDNIA

-638 TAGVIEPM
+638 TVGVIEPM
-646 TDLNPNA
+646 TDLNPNS

-679 AGGTYSTIDKVYDSV
+679 AGGTYSTIDKVYNSA
-694 GIEITDDDSKL
+694 GIEITDNDSRL

-717 GTAVEWRKTDSEQDS
+717 GTAVEWKKTDAEQDS
-732 AALAGST
+732 ATLTGST

-753 WVIDDNRVKVATV
+753 WTIDDNRVKVIKVTV
-766 AVNDDADISM
+766 NGGADVSM
-776 ESGATQTVV
+776 ESSTTQTVA

-801 TAPDVASVAA
+801 TAPDVASVTA
-811 GTITALTQGKTTI
+811 GTITALTKGKTTI
-824 RACSTLDASVCGSIT
+824 RACSTSDASVCGSIT
-839 VTVSDPE
+839 VTVTGPE
-846 VVALSVTNESG
+846 VAALSVTNESG
-857 KTVANGDMIS
+857 K
-867 LTQGGLT
+867 
-874 TLTATVTPDSVTPV
+874 
-888 WKVKDSAVVSLNADG
+888 
-903 TTSTSDGAIRAKSV
+903 
-917 TINALQADATV
+917 
-928 ITVSAGDKTNTFQVQ
+928 
-943 VQEPKTV
+943 
-950 VYFPKSWK
+950 
-958 AWSSYYLAYWDSTGG
+958 
-973 TQYFEEM
+973 
-980 SISSCNSNYYS
+980 
-991 VSIPLSQ
+991 
-998 AGSSWRF
+998 
-1005 KVIGGSNW
+1005 
-1013 TDAGNNRIWPD
+1013 
-1024 AKEGSEIKFNGTQ
+1024 
-1037 TNTLYDGIQGGGTAS
+1037 
-1052 GDLPGGCS
+1052 
-1060 IASQSNESRIMAA
+1060 NESRIAVV
-1073 SAADEFNQQLE
+1073 SVADESNQQLE
-1084 PVTYVLAKSAAPV
+1084 PVTYLLAKSADPM

-1106 CSDDGR
+1106 CSNDGH

-1145 KSGET
+1145 KSDET

-1165 GDVASGTVALIA
+1165 SGVTSGTIALIV

-1192 EASDTKLGDSE
+1192 EASDTKLGGSE

-1209 SAWNA
+1209 STWNA
-1214 TTSQYEKLPN
+1214 AISQYEKLPN

-1231 DCTENCGTDSF
+1231 DCVENCGTDSF

-1269 PDGFSLTNTVTTF
+1269 PDGFNLTNTVTTF
-1282 TFGPNSGSVILS
+1282 TIGPNNGSVSLS
-1294 VDGGNIANTPGVI
+1294 VDGGNIANTPGVT
-1307 LPGAGGEG
+1307 LPEAGGDG

-1329 AIMTGLL
+1329 AIMAGLL
-1336 AFKAKRAAVMVTLAR
+1336 ALKAKER
-1351 QGEDG
+1351 Q
-1356 RA
+1356 R

>member
-1 MSEGGEMRRLLAN
+1 MFEGDEMRQLLTN
-14 GVIGAGPR
+14 GVIGAGLR
-22 HCSGVRMKESSAVSP
+22 HCSGMRMKEASAASR
-37 AHALTAAILVVA
+37 AHALTAAILAVSMMATVA
-49 ITSLIPVCS
+49 LTALIPVCS
-58 AKANDALA
+58 AKADDTLA
-66 DGAIFVPSSISMS
+66 DGAIFVPSNISMG

-175 DSVQSIVQTWPS
+175 NSVQSIVQAWPS
-187 TISGTS
+187 TITGTS
-193 TQGGGILQAWRNDEW
+193 TQGGGILQVRRNNEW
-208 SNFNAKLA
+208 SNFSTKLA
-216 GSCTKVWGTGNN
+216 GSRTKVWGTANN
-228 DNTIKLRSIYQYGY
+228 DDTIKLRSIYQYGY
-242 GNMNDSD
+242 SNTNDSD
-249 AQWNIRDFST
+249 VQWNIKDFIT
-259 VTDGQGNSIDAY
+259 VKDGQGNSIDIY
-271 GTKIVNDSATQKSWT
+271 GTKVTNDSATQKSWT

-299 TEYVRKKYDYD
+299 SEYVRKKYDYD
-310 KYDAYAKNEAEKSNG
+310 KYDAFAKNEAEKNNG
-325 KQIWAAGRGTET
+325 KRTWAAGRGAET

-344 SMDFAQDSERLLTFT
+344 SMDFAQESERLLTFT

-398 INVVDDTT
+398 INVVDNTI

-423 GTANSDIA
+423 GTASSDIS
-431 DGDVYEI
+431 DDDVYEI
-438 SNSYVTGTDGQIEPA
+438 SNGYVTDTGSQTESA

-468 ASSVTIMGGTTQHAS
+468 ASSVTIMGGTTLNAS

-493 GAGDWYTQETSMS
+493 GANDWYTQGTSMPD
-506 GSSVTDDPAAAML
+506 SSVTDDPAAAML
-519 GSIMVPNGSFESHVT
+519 GSIMIPNGSLESHVT

-553 TVNGTLAKTASII
+553 TMKGTLAKTASII
-566 DMDQERHNFPWAASY
+566 DMDQERHNFPWTASY

-589 WNKTDGDGN
+589 WNKVDSDGN
-598 ELKAGTT
+598 NLKAGTT

-612 DAATSADPTVKP
+612 SAATSADPTVKP

-638 TAGVIEPM
+638 TVGVIEPM
-646 TDLNPNA
+646 TDLNPNS

-679 AGGTYSTIDKVYDSV
+679 AGGTYSTIDKVYNSA
-694 GIEITDDDSKL
+694 GTEITDNDSRL

-717 GTAVEWRKTDSEQDS
+717 GTAVEWKKTDAEQDS
-732 AALAGST
+732 ATLTGST

-753 WVIDDNRVKVATV
+753 WTIDDNRVKVTKVTV
-766 AVNDDADISM
+766 NGGADVSM
-776 ESGATQTVV
+776 ESSTTQTVA

-811 GTITALTQGKTTI
+811 GTITALTKGKTTI
-824 RACSTLDASVCGSIT
+824 RACSTSDASVCGSIT
-839 VTVSDPE
+839 VTVTSPE
-846 VVALSVTNESG
+846 VAALSVTNESG
-857 KTVANGDMIS
+857 K
-867 LTQGGLT
+867 
-874 TLTATVTPDSVTPV
+874 
-888 WKVKDSAVVSLNADG
+888 
-903 TTSTSDGAIRAKSV
+903 
-917 TINALQADATV
+917 
-928 ITVSAGDKTNTFQVQ
+928 
-943 VQEPKTV
+943 
-950 VYFPKSWK
+950 
-958 AWSSYYLAYWDSTGG
+958 
-973 TQYFEEM
+973 
-980 SISSCNSNYYS
+980 
-991 VSIPLSQ
+991 
-998 AGSSWRF
+998 
-1005 KVIGGSNW
+1005 
-1013 TDAGNNRIWPD
+1013 
-1024 AKEGSEIKFNGTQ
+1024 
-1037 TNTLYDGIQGGGTAS
+1037 
-1052 GDLPGGCS
+1052 
-1060 IASQSNESRIMAA
+1060 NESRIAVV
-1073 SAADEFNQQLE
+1073 SVADESNQQPE
-1084 PVTYVLAKSAAPV
+1084 PVTYLLAKSADPM

-1106 CSDDGR
+1106 CSNDGH

-1145 KSGET
+1145 KSDET

-1165 GDVASGTVALIA
+1165 SGVTSGTIALIV

-1192 EASDTKLGDSE
+1192 EASDTKLGGSE

-1209 SAWNA
+1209 STWNA
-1214 TTSQYEKLPN
+1214 AISQYEKLPN
-1224 GVEHAIA
+1224 GVEYAIA
-1231 DCTENCGTDSF
+1231 DCVENCGTDSF

-1269 PDGFSLTNTVTTF
+1269 PDGFNLTNTVTTF
-1282 TFGPNSGSVILS
+1282 TIGPNNGSVSLS
-1294 VDGGNIANTPGVI
+1294 VDGGNIANTPGVT
-1307 LPGAGGEG
+1307 LPEAGGDG

-1329 AIMTGLL
+1329 AIMAGLL
-1336 AFKAKRAAVMVTLAR
+1336 ALKAKECQR
-1351 QGEDG
+1351 
-1356 RA
+1356 

>member
-1 MSEGGEMRRLLAN
+1 MFEGDEMRQLLTN
-14 GVIGAGPR
+14 GVIGAGLR
-22 HCSGVRMKESSAVSP
+22 HCSGMRMKEASAASR
-37 AHALTAAILVVA
+37 AHALTAAILAVSMMATVA
-49 ITSLIPVCS
+49 LTALIPVCS
-58 AKANDALA
+58 AKADDTLA
-66 DGAIFVPSSISMS
+66 DGAIFVPSNISMG

-104 PKDGDRQSLTADSI
+104 PKDDDRQSLTADSI

-175 DSVQSIVQTWPS
+175 NSVQSIVQAWPS
-187 TISGTS
+187 TITGTS
-193 TQGGGILQAWRNDEW
+193 TQGGGILQVRRNNEW
-208 SNFNAKLA
+208 SNFSTKLA
-216 GSCTKVWGTGNN
+216 GSCTKVWGTANN
-228 DNTIKLRSIYQYGY
+228 DDTIKLRSIYQYGY
-242 GNMNDSD
+242 SNTNDSD
-249 AQWNIRDFST
+249 AQWNIKDFST
-259 VTDGQGNSIDAY
+259 VKDGQGNSIDTY
-271 GTKIVNDSATQKSWT
+271 GTKVTNDSATQKSWT

-299 TEYVRKKYDYD
+299 SEYVRKKYDYD
-310 KYDAYAKNEAEKSNG
+310 KYDAFAKNETEKNNG
-325 KQIWAAGRGTET
+325 KRTWAAGRGAET
-337 SFSTYKV
+337 SFSTYKA

-372 ASLLNVNDDKGLD
+372 ASLLNVNNDKGLD

-423 GTANSDIA
+423 GTASSDIS
-431 DGDVYEI
+431 DG
-438 SNSYVTGTDGQIEPA
+438 YVTGSDSQTESA
-453 LYSEVAQKIM
+453 LYSKVAQKIM

-468 ASSVTIMGGTTQHAS
+468 ASSVTIMGGTTQNAS

-493 GAGDWYTQETSMS
+493 RANDWYTQETSMS

-553 TVNGTLAKTASII
+553 TMNGTLAKTASII
-566 DMDQERHNFPWAASY
+566 DMDQERHNFPWTASY

-589 WNKTDGDGN
+589 WNKVDSDGN
-598 ELKAGTT
+598 KLKAGTT

-612 DAATSADPTVKP
+612 SAATSADPTVKP
-624 LTTVGDNIA
+624 LATVGDNIA

-638 TAGVIEPM
+638 TVGVIEPM
-646 TDLNPNA
+646 TDLNPNS

-679 AGGTYSTIDKVYDSV
+679 AGGTYSTIDKVYNSA
-694 GIEITDDDSKL
+694 GIEITDNDSRL

-717 GTAVEWRKTDSEQDS
+717 GTAVEWKKTDAEQDS
-732 AALAGST
+732 ATLTGST

-753 WVIDDNRVKVATV
+753 WTIDDNRVKVIKVTV
-766 AVNDDADISM
+766 NGGADVSM
-776 ESGATQTVV
+776 ESSTTQTVA

-801 TAPDVASVAA
+801 TAPDVASVTA
-811 GTITALTQGKTTI
+811 GTITALTKGKTTI
-824 RACSTLDASVCGSIT
+824 RACSTSDASVCGSIT
-839 VTVSDPE
+839 VTVTGPE
-846 VVALSVTNESG
+846 VAALSVTNESG
-857 KTVANGDMIS
+857 K
-867 LTQGGLT
+867 
-874 TLTATVTPDSVTPV
+874 
-888 WKVKDSAVVSLNADG
+888 
-903 TTSTSDGAIRAKSV
+903 
-917 TINALQADATV
+917 
-928 ITVSAGDKTNTFQVQ
+928 
-943 VQEPKTV
+943 
-950 VYFPKSWK
+950 
-958 AWSSYYLAYWDSTGG
+958 
-973 TQYFEEM
+973 
-980 SISSCNSNYYS
+980 
-991 VSIPLSQ
+991 
-998 AGSSWRF
+998 
-1005 KVIGGSNW
+1005 
-1013 TDAGNNRIWPD
+1013 
-1024 AKEGSEIKFNGTQ
+1024 
-1037 TNTLYDGIQGGGTAS
+1037 
-1052 GDLPGGCS
+1052 
-1060 IASQSNESRIMAA
+1060 NESRIAVV
-1073 SAADEFNQQLE
+1073 SVADESNQQLE
-1084 PVTYVLAKSAAPV
+1084 PVTYLLAKSADPM

-1106 CSDDGR
+1106 CSNDGH

-1145 KSGET
+1145 KSDET

-1165 GDVASGTVALIA
+1165 SGVTSGTIALIV

-1192 EASDTKLGDSE
+1192 EASDTKLGGSE

-1209 SAWNA
+1209 STWNA
-1214 TTSQYEKLPN
+1214 AISQYEKLPN

-1231 DCTENCGTDSF
+1231 DCVENCGTDSF

-1269 PDGFSLTNTVTTF
+1269 PDGFNLTNTVTTF
-1282 TFGPNSGSVILS
+1282 TIGPNNGSVSLS
-1294 VDGGNIANTPGVI
+1294 VDGGNIANTPGVT
-1307 LPGAGGEG
+1307 LPEAGGDG

-1329 AIMTGLL
+1329 AIMAGLL
-1336 AFKAKRAAVMVTLAR
+1336 ALKAKER
-1351 QGEDG
+1351 Q
-1356 RA
+1356 R

>member
-1 MSEGGEMRRLLAN
+1 MFEGDEMRQLLTN
-14 GVIGAGPR
+14 GVIGAGLR
-22 HCSGVRMKESSAVSP
+22 HCSGMRMKEASAASR
-37 AHALTAAILVVA
+37 AHALTAAILAVSMMATVA
-49 ITSLIPVCS
+49 LTALIPVCS
-58 AKANDALA
+58 AKADDTLA
-66 DGAIFVPSSISMS
+66 DGAIFVPSNISMG

-104 PKDGDRQSLTADSI
+104 PKDDDRQSLTADSI

-175 DSVQSIVQTWPS
+175 NSVQSIVQAWPS
-187 TISGTS
+187 TITGTS
-193 TQGGGILQAWRNDEW
+193 TQGGGILQVRRNNEW
-208 SNFNAKLA
+208 SNFSTKLA
-216 GSCTKVWGTGNN
+216 GSCTKVWGTANN
-228 DNTIKLRSIYQYGY
+228 DDTIKLRSIYQYGY
-242 GNMNDSD
+242 SNTNDSD
-249 AQWNIRDFST
+249 AQWNIKDFST
-259 VTDGQGNSIDAY
+259 VKDGQGNSIDTY
-271 GTKIVNDSATQKSWT
+271 GTKVTNDSATQKSWT

-299 TEYVRKKYDYD
+299 SEYVRKKYDYD
-310 KYDAYAKNEAEKSNG
+310 KYDAFAKNETEKNNG
-325 KQIWAAGRGTET
+325 KRTWAAGRGAET
-337 SFSTYKV
+337 SFSTYKA

-372 ASLLNVNDDKGLD
+372 ASLLNVNNDKGLD

-423 GTANSDIA
+423 GTASSDIS
-431 DGDVYEI
+431 DGNVYEI
-438 SNSYVTGTDGQIEPA
+438 SNGYVTGSDSQTESA
-453 LYSEVAQKIM
+453 LYSKVAQKIM

-468 ASSVTIMGGTTQHAS
+468 ASSVTIMGGTTQNAS

-493 GAGDWYTQETSMS
+493 RANDWYTQETSMS

-553 TVNGTLAKTASII
+553 TMNGTLAKTASII
-566 DMDQERHNFPWAASY
+566 DMDQERHNFPWTASY

-589 WNKTDGDGN
+589 WNKVDSDGN
-598 ELKAGTT
+598 KLKAGTT

-612 DAATSADPTVKP
+612 SAATSADPTVKP
-624 LTTVGDNIA
+624 LATVGDNIA

-638 TAGVIEPM
+638 TVGVIEPM
-646 TDLNPNA
+646 TDLNPNS

-679 AGGTYSTIDKVYDSV
+679 AGGTYSTIDKVYNSA
-694 GIEITDDDSKL
+694 GIEITDNDSRL

-717 GTAVEWRKTDSEQDS
+717 GTAVEWKKTDAEQDS
-732 AALAGST
+732 ATLTGST

-753 WVIDDNRVKVATV
+753 WTIDDNRVKVIKVTV
-766 AVNDDADISM
+766 NGGADVSM
-776 ESGATQTVV
+776 ESSTTQTVA

-801 TAPDVASVAA
+801 TAPDVASVTA
-811 GTITALTQGKTTI
+811 GTITALTKGKTTI
-824 RACSTLDASVCGSIT
+824 RACSTSDASVCGSIT
-839 VTVSDPE
+839 VTVTGPE
-846 VVALSVTNESG
+846 VAALSVTNESG
-857 KTVANGDMIS
+857 K
-867 LTQGGLT
+867 
-874 TLTATVTPDSVTPV
+874 
-888 WKVKDSAVVSLNADG
+888 
-903 TTSTSDGAIRAKSV
+903 
-917 TINALQADATV
+917 
-928 ITVSAGDKTNTFQVQ
+928 
-943 VQEPKTV
+943 
-950 VYFPKSWK
+950 
-958 AWSSYYLAYWDSTGG
+958 
-973 TQYFEEM
+973 
-980 SISSCNSNYYS
+980 
-991 VSIPLSQ
+991 
-998 AGSSWRF
+998 
-1005 KVIGGSNW
+1005 
-1013 TDAGNNRIWPD
+1013 
-1024 AKEGSEIKFNGTQ
+1024 
-1037 TNTLYDGIQGGGTAS
+1037 
-1052 GDLPGGCS
+1052 
-1060 IASQSNESRIMAA
+1060 NESRIAVV
-1073 SAADEFNQQLE
+1073 SVADESNQQLE
-1084 PVTYVLAKSAAPV
+1084 PVTYLLAKSADPM

-1106 CSDDGR
+1106 CSNDGHR
-1112 RCDVNSNP
+1112 RDVNSNP

-1145 KSGET
+1145 KSDET

-1165 GDVASGTVALIA
+1165 SGVTSGTIALIV

-1192 EASDTKLGDSE
+1192 EASDTKLGGSE

-1209 SAWNA
+1209 STWNA
-1214 TTSQYEKLPN
+1214 AISQYEKLPN

-1231 DCTENCGTDSF
+1231 DCVENCGTDSF

-1269 PDGFSLTNTVTTF
+1269 PDGFNLTNTVTTF
-1282 TFGPNSGSVILS
+1282 TIGPNNGSVSLS
-1294 VDGGNIANTPGVI
+1294 VDGGNIANTPGVT
-1307 LPGAGGEG
+1307 LPEAGGDG

-1329 AIMTGLL
+1329 AIMAGLL
-1336 AFKAKRAAVMVTLAR
+1336 ALKAKER
-1351 QGEDG
+1351 Q
-1356 RA
+1356 R

>member
-1 MSEGGEMRRLLAN
+1 MFEGDEMRQLLTN
-14 GVIGAGPR
+14 GVIGAGLR
-22 HCSGVRMKESSAVSP
+22 HCSGMRMKEASAASR
-37 AHALTAAILVVA
+37 AHALTAAILAVSMMATVA
-49 ITSLIPVCS
+49 LTALIPVCS
-58 AKANDALA
+58 AKADDTLA
-66 DGAIFVPSSISMS
+66 DGAIFVPSNISMG

-104 PKDGDRQSLTADSI
+104 PKDDDRQSLTADSI

-175 DSVQSIVQTWPS
+175 NSVQSIVQAWPS
-187 TISGTS
+187 TITGTS
-193 TQGGGILQAWRNDEW
+193 TQGGGILQVRRNNEW
-208 SNFNAKLA
+208 SNFSTKLA
-216 GSCTKVWGTGNN
+216 GSCTKVWGTANN
-228 DNTIKLRSIYQYGY
+228 DDTIKLRSIYQYGY
-242 GNMNDSD
+242 SNTNDSD
-249 AQWNIRDFST
+249 AQWNIKDFST
-259 VTDGQGNSIDAY
+259 VKDGQGNSIDTY
-271 GTKIVNDSATQKSWT
+271 GTKVTNDSATQKSWT

-299 TEYVRKKYDYD
+299 SEYVRKKYDYD
-310 KYDAYAKNEAEKSNG
+310 KYDAFAKNETEKNNG
-325 KQIWAAGRGTET
+325 KRTWAAGRGAET
-337 SFSTYKV
+337 SFSTYKA

-372 ASLLNVNDDKGLD
+372 ASLLNVNNDKGLD

-423 GTANSDIA
+423 GTASSDIS
-431 DGDVYEI
+431 DGNVYEI
-438 SNSYVTGTDGQIEPA
+438 SNGYVTGSDSQTESA
-453 LYSEVAQKIM
+453 LYSKVAQKIM

-468 ASSVTIMGGTTQHAS
+468 ASSVTIMGGTTQNAS

-493 GAGDWYTQETSMS
+493 RANDWYTQETSMS

-553 TVNGTLAKTASII
+553 TMNGTLAKTASII
-566 DMDQERHNFPWAASY
+566 DMDQERHNFPWTASY

-589 WNKTDGDGN
+589 WNKVDSDGN
-598 ELKAGTT
+598 KLKAGTT

-612 DAATSADPTVKP
+612 SAATSADPTVKP
-624 LTTVGDNIA
+624 LATVGDNIA

-638 TAGVIEPM
+638 TVGVIEPM
-646 TDLNPNA
+646 TDLNPNS

-679 AGGTYSTIDKVYDSV
+679 AGGTYSTIDKVYNSA
-694 GIEITDDDSKL
+694 GIEITDNDSRL

-717 GTAVEWRKTDSEQDS
+717 GTAVEWKKTDAEQDS
-732 AALAGST
+732 ATLTGST

-753 WVIDDNRVKVATV
+753 WTIDDNRVKVIKVTV
-766 AVNDDADISM
+766 NGGADVSM
-776 ESGATQTVV
+776 ESSTTQTVA

-801 TAPDVASVAA
+801 TAPDVASVTA
-811 GTITALTQGKTTI
+811 GTITALTKGKTTI
-824 RACSTLDASVCGSIT
+824 RACSTSDASVCGSIT
-839 VTVSDPE
+839 VTVTGPE
-846 VVALSVTNESG
+846 VAALSVTNESG
-857 KTVANGDMIS
+857 K
-867 LTQGGLT
+867 
-874 TLTATVTPDSVTPV
+874 
-888 WKVKDSAVVSLNADG
+888 
-903 TTSTSDGAIRAKSV
+903 
-917 TINALQADATV
+917 
-928 ITVSAGDKTNTFQVQ
+928 
-943 VQEPKTV
+943 
-950 VYFPKSWK
+950 
-958 AWSSYYLAYWDSTGG
+958 
-973 TQYFEEM
+973 
-980 SISSCNSNYYS
+980 
-991 VSIPLSQ
+991 
-998 AGSSWRF
+998 
-1005 KVIGGSNW
+1005 
-1013 TDAGNNRIWPD
+1013 
-1024 AKEGSEIKFNGTQ
+1024 
-1037 TNTLYDGIQGGGTAS
+1037 
-1052 GDLPGGCS
+1052 
-1060 IASQSNESRIMAA
+1060 NESRIAVV
-1073 SAADEFNQQLE
+1073 SVADESNQQLE
-1084 PVTYVLAKSAAPV
+1084 PVTYLLAKSADPM

-1106 CSDDGR
+1106 CSNDGH

-1145 KSGET
+1145 KSDET

-1165 GDVASGTVALIA
+1165 SGVTSGTIALIV

-1192 EASDTKLGDSE
+1192 EASDTKLGGSE

-1209 SAWNA
+1209 STWNA
-1214 TTSQYEKLPN
+1214 AISQYEKLPN
-1224 GVEHAIA
+1224 GVEHVIA
-1231 DCTENCGTDSF
+1231 DCVENCGTDSF

-1269 PDGFSLTNTVTTF
+1269 PDGFNLTNTVTTF
-1282 TFGPNSGSVILS
+1282 TIGPNNGSVSLS
-1294 VDGGNIANTPGVI
+1294 VDGGNIANTPGVT
-1307 LPGAGGEG
+1307 LPEAGGDG

-1329 AIMTGLL
+1329 AIMAGLL
-1336 AFKAKRAAVMVTLAR
+1336 ALKAKER
-1351 QGEDG
+1351 Q
-1356 RA
+1356 R

>member
-1 MSEGGEMRRLLAN
+1 MFEGDEMRQLLTN
-14 GVIGAGPR
+14 GVIGAGLR
-22 HCSGVRMKESSAVSP
+22 HCSGMRMKEASAASR
-37 AHALTAAILVVA
+37 AHALTAAILAVSMMATVA
-49 ITSLIPVCS
+49 LTALIPVCS
-58 AKANDALA
+58 AKADDTLA
-66 DGAIFVPSSISMS
+66 DGAIFVPSNISMG

-104 PKDGDRQSLTADSI
+104 PKDDDRQSLTADSI

-175 DSVQSIVQTWPS
+175 NSVQSIVQAWPS
-187 TISGTS
+187 TITGTS
-193 TQGGGILQAWRNDEW
+193 TQGGGILQVRRNNEW
-208 SNFNAKLA
+208 SNFSTKLA
-216 GSCTKVWGTGNN
+216 GSCTKVWGTANN
-228 DNTIKLRSIYQYGY
+228 DDTIKLRSIYQYGY
-242 GNMNDSD
+242 SNTNDSD
-249 AQWNIRDFST
+249 AQWNIKDFST
-259 VTDGQGNSIDAY
+259 VKDGQGNSIDTY
-271 GTKIVNDSATQKSWT
+271 GTKVTNDSATQKSWT

-299 TEYVRKKYDYD
+299 SEYVRKKYDYD
-310 KYDAYAKNEAEKSNG
+310 KYDAFAKNETEKNNG
-325 KQIWAAGRGTET
+325 KRTWAAGRGAET
-337 SFSTYKV
+337 SFSIYKA

-372 ASLLNVNDDKGLD
+372 ASLLNVNNDKGLD

-423 GTANSDIA
+423 GTASSDIS
-431 DGDVYEI
+431 DGNVYEI
-438 SNSYVTGTDGQIEPA
+438 SNGYVTGSDSQTESA
-453 LYSEVAQKIM
+453 LYSKVAQKIM

-468 ASSVTIMGGTTQHAS
+468 ASSVTIMGGTTQNAS

-493 GAGDWYTQETSMS
+493 RANDWYTQETSMS

-553 TVNGTLAKTASII
+553 TMNGTLAKTASII
-566 DMDQERHNFPWAASY
+566 DMDQERHNFPWTASY

-589 WNKTDGDGN
+589 WNKVDSDGN
-598 ELKAGTT
+598 KLKAGTT

-612 DAATSADPTVKP
+612 SAATSADPTVKP
-624 LTTVGDNIA
+624 LATVGDNIA

-638 TAGVIEPM
+638 TVGVIEPM
-646 TDLNPNA
+646 TDLNPNS

-664 GYVQNTNIYR
+664 GYVQNTNIHR

-679 AGGTYSTIDKVYDSV
+679 AGGTYSTIDKVYNSA
-694 GIEITDDDSKL
+694 GIEITDNDSRL

-717 GTAVEWRKTDSEQDS
+717 GTAVEWKKTDAEQDS
-732 AALAGST
+732 ATLTGST

-753 WVIDDNRVKVATV
+753 WTIDDNRVKVIKVTV
-766 AVNDDADISM
+766 NGGADVSM
-776 ESGATQTVV
+776 ESSTTQTVA

-801 TAPDVASVAA
+801 TAPDVASVTA
-811 GTITALTQGKTTI
+811 GTITALTKGKTTI
-824 RACSTLDASVCGSIT
+824 RACSTSDASVCGSIT
-839 VTVSDPE
+839 VTVTGPE
-846 VVALSVTNESG
+846 VAALSVTNESG
-857 KTVANGDMIS
+857 K
-867 LTQGGLT
+867 
-874 TLTATVTPDSVTPV
+874 
-888 WKVKDSAVVSLNADG
+888 
-903 TTSTSDGAIRAKSV
+903 
-917 TINALQADATV
+917 
-928 ITVSAGDKTNTFQVQ
+928 
-943 VQEPKTV
+943 
-950 VYFPKSWK
+950 
-958 AWSSYYLAYWDSTGG
+958 
-973 TQYFEEM
+973 
-980 SISSCNSNYYS
+980 
-991 VSIPLSQ
+991 
-998 AGSSWRF
+998 
-1005 KVIGGSNW
+1005 
-1013 TDAGNNRIWPD
+1013 
-1024 AKEGSEIKFNGTQ
+1024 
-1037 TNTLYDGIQGGGTAS
+1037 
-1052 GDLPGGCS
+1052 
-1060 IASQSNESRIMAA
+1060 NESRIAVV
-1073 SAADEFNQQLE
+1073 SVADESNQQLE
-1084 PVTYVLAKSAAPV
+1084 PVTYLLAKSADPM

-1106 CSDDGR
+1106 CSNDGH

-1145 KSGET
+1145 KSDET

-1165 GDVASGTVALIA
+1165 SGVTSGTIALIV

-1192 EASDTKLGDSE
+1192 EASDTKLGGSE

-1209 SAWNA
+1209 STWNA
-1214 TTSQYEKLPN
+1214 AISQYEKLPN

-1231 DCTENCGTDSF
+1231 DCVENCGTDSF

-1269 PDGFSLTNTVTTF
+1269 PDGFNLTNTVTTF
-1282 TFGPNSGSVILS
+1282 TIGPNNGSVSLS
-1294 VDGGNIANTPGVI
+1294 VDGGNIANTPGVT
-1307 LPGAGGEG
+1307 LPEAGGDG

-1329 AIMTGLL
+1329 AIMAGLL
-1336 AFKAKRAAVMVTLAR
+1336 ALKAKER
-1351 QGEDG
+1351 Q
-1356 RA
+1356 R

>member
-1 MSEGGEMRRLLAN
+1 MFEGDEMRQLLTN
-14 GVIGAGPR
+14 GVIGAGLR
-22 HCSGVRMKESSAVSP
+22 HCSGMRMKEASAASR
-37 AHALTAAILVVA
+37 AHALTAAILAVSMMATVA
-49 ITSLIPVCS
+49 LTALIPVCS
-58 AKANDALA
+58 AKADDTLA
-66 DGAIFVPSSISMS
+66 DGAIFVPSNISMG

-104 PKDGDRQSLTADSI
+104 PKDDDRQSLTADSI

-175 DSVQSIVQTWPS
+175 NSVQSIVQAWPS
-187 TISGTS
+187 TITGTS
-193 TQGGGILQAWRNDEW
+193 TQGGGILQVRRNNEW
-208 SNFNAKLA
+208 SNFSTKLA
-216 GSCTKVWGTGNN
+216 GSCTKVWGTANN
-228 DNTIKLRSIYQYGY
+228 DDTIKLRSIYQYGY
-242 GNMNDSD
+242 SNTNDSD
-249 AQWNIRDFST
+249 AQWNIKDFST
-259 VTDGQGNSIDAY
+259 VKDGQGNSIDTY
-271 GTKIVNDSATQKSWT
+271 GTKVTNDSATQKSWT

-299 TEYVRKKYDYD
+299 SEYVRKKYDYD
-310 KYDAYAKNEAEKSNG
+310 KYDAFAKNETEKNNG
-325 KQIWAAGRGTET
+325 KRTWAAGRGAET
-337 SFSTYKV
+337 SFSTYKA

-372 ASLLNVNDDKGLD
+372 ASLLNVNNDKGLD

-423 GTANSDIA
+423 GTASSDIS
-431 DGDVYEI
+431 DGNVYEI
-438 SNSYVTGTDGQIEPA
+438 SNGYVTGSDSQTESA
-453 LYSEVAQKIM
+453 LYSKVAQKIM

-468 ASSVTIMGGTTQHAS
+468 ASSVTIMGGTTQNAS

-493 GAGDWYTQETSMS
+493 RANDWYTQETSMS

-553 TVNGTLAKTASII
+553 TMNGTLAKTASII
-566 DMDQERHNFPWAASY
+566 DMDQERHNFPWTASY

-589 WNKTDGDGN
+589 WNKVDSDGN
-598 ELKAGTT
+598 KLKAGTT

-612 DAATSADPTVKP
+612 SAATSADPTVKP
-624 LTTVGDNIA
+624 LATVGDNIA

-638 TAGVIEPM
+638 TVGVIEPM
-646 TDLNPNA
+646 TDLNPNS

-679 AGGTYSTIDKVYDSV
+679 AGGTYSTIDKVYNSA
-694 GIEITDDDSKL
+694 GIEITDNDSRL

-717 GTAVEWRKTDSEQDS
+717 GTAVEWKKTDAEQDS
-732 AALAGST
+732 ATLTGST

-753 WVIDDNRVKVATV
+753 WTIDDNRVKVIKVTV
-766 AVNDDADISM
+766 NGGADVSM
-776 ESGATQTVV
+776 ESSTTQTVA

-801 TAPDVASVAA
+801 TAPDVASVTA
-811 GTITALTQGKTTI
+811 GTITALTKGKTTI
-824 RACSTLDASVCGSIT
+824 RACSTSDASVCGSIT
-839 VTVSDPE
+839 VTVTGPE
-846 VVALSVTNESG
+846 VAALSVTNESG
-857 KTVANGDMIS
+857 K
-867 LTQGGLT
+867 
-874 TLTATVTPDSVTPV
+874 
-888 WKVKDSAVVSLNADG
+888 
-903 TTSTSDGAIRAKSV
+903 
-917 TINALQADATV
+917 
-928 ITVSAGDKTNTFQVQ
+928 
-943 VQEPKTV
+943 
-950 VYFPKSWK
+950 
-958 AWSSYYLAYWDSTGG
+958 
-973 TQYFEEM
+973 
-980 SISSCNSNYYS
+980 
-991 VSIPLSQ
+991 
-998 AGSSWRF
+998 
-1005 KVIGGSNW
+1005 
-1013 TDAGNNRIWPD
+1013 
-1024 AKEGSEIKFNGTQ
+1024 
-1037 TNTLYDGIQGGGTAS
+1037 
-1052 GDLPGGCS
+1052 
-1060 IASQSNESRIMAA
+1060 NESRIAVV
-1073 SAADEFNQQLE
+1073 SVADESNQQLE
-1084 PVTYVLAKSAAPV
+1084 AVTYLLAKSADPM

-1106 CSDDGR
+1106 CSNDGH

-1145 KSGET
+1145 KSDET

-1165 GDVASGTVALIA
+1165 SGVTSGTIALIV

-1192 EASDTKLGDSE
+1192 EASDTKLGGSE

-1209 SAWNA
+1209 STWNA
-1214 TTSQYEKLPN
+1214 AISQYEKLPN

-1231 DCTENCGTDSF
+1231 DCVENCGTDSF

-1269 PDGFSLTNTVTTF
+1269 PDGFNLTNTVTTF
-1282 TFGPNSGSVILS
+1282 TIGPNNGSVSLS
-1294 VDGGNIANTPGVI
+1294 VDGGNIANTPGVT
-1307 LPGAGGEG
+1307 LPEAGGDG

-1329 AIMTGLL
+1329 AIMAGLL
-1336 AFKAKRAAVMVTLAR
+1336 ALKAKER
-1351 QGEDG
+1351 Q
-1356 RA
+1356 R

>member
-1 MSEGGEMRRLLAN
+1 MFEGDEMRQLLTN
-14 GVIGAGPR
+14 GVIGAGLR
-22 HCSGVRMKESSAVSP
+22 HCSGMRMKEASAASR
-37 AHALTAAILVVA
+37 AHALTAAILAVSMMATVA
-49 ITSLIPVCS
+49 LTALIPVCS
-58 AKANDALA
+58 AKADDTLA
-66 DGAIFVPSSISMS
+66 DGAIFVPSNISMG

-104 PKDGDRQSLTADSI
+104 PKDDDRQSLTADSI

-175 DSVQSIVQTWPS
+175 NSVQSIVQAWPS
-187 TISGTS
+187 TITGTS
-193 TQGGGILQAWRNDEW
+193 TQGGGILQVRRNNEW
-208 SNFNAKLA
+208 SNFSTKLA
-216 GSCTKVWGTGNN
+216 GSCTKVWGTANN
-228 DNTIKLRSIYQYGY
+228 DDTIKLRSIYQYGY
-242 GNMNDSD
+242 SNTNDSD
-249 AQWNIRDFST
+249 AQWNIKDFST
-259 VTDGQGNSIDAY
+259 VKDGQGNSIDTY
-271 GTKIVNDSATQKSWT
+271 GTKVTNDSATQKSWT

-299 TEYVRKKYDYD
+299 SEYVRKKYDYD
-310 KYDAYAKNEAEKSNG
+310 KYDAFAKNETEKNNG
-325 KQIWAAGRGTET
+325 KRTWAAGRGAET
-337 SFSTYKV
+337 SFSIYKA

-372 ASLLNVNDDKGLD
+372 ASLLNVNNDKGLD

-423 GTANSDIA
+423 GTASSDIS
-431 DGDVYEI
+431 DGNVYEI
-438 SNSYVTGTDGQIEPA
+438 SNGYVTGSDSQTESA
-453 LYSEVAQKIM
+453 LYSKVAQKIM

-468 ASSVTIMGGTTQHAS
+468 ASSVTIMGGTTQNAS

-493 GAGDWYTQETSMS
+493 RANDWYTQETSMS

-553 TVNGTLAKTASII
+553 TMNGTLAKTASII
-566 DMDQERHNFPWAASY
+566 DMDQERHNFPWTASY

-589 WNKTDGDGN
+589 WNKVDSDGN
-598 ELKAGTT
+598 KLKAGTT

-612 DAATSADPTVKP
+612 SAATSADPTVKP
-624 LTTVGDNIA
+624 LATVGDNIA

-638 TAGVIEPM
+638 TVGVIEPM
-646 TDLNPNA
+646 TDLNPNS

-679 AGGTYSTIDKVYDSV
+679 AGGTYSTIDKVYNSA
-694 GIEITDDDSKL
+694 GIEITDNDSRL

-717 GTAVEWRKTDSEQDS
+717 GTAVEWKKTDAEQDS
-732 AALAGST
+732 ATLTGST
-739 WQLKATSGSDANKT
+739 WQLKATSSSDANKT
-753 WVIDDNRVKVATV
+753 WTIDDNRVKVIKVTV
-766 AVNDDADISM
+766 NGGADVSM
-776 ESGATQTVV
+776 ESSTTQTVA

-801 TAPDVASVAA
+801 TAPDVASVTA
-811 GTITALTQGKTTI
+811 GTITALTKGKTTI
-824 RACSTLDASVCGSIT
+824 RACSTSDASVCGSIT
-839 VTVSDPE
+839 VTVTGPE
-846 VVALSVTNESG
+846 VAALSVTNESG
-857 KTVANGDMIS
+857 K
-867 LTQGGLT
+867 
-874 TLTATVTPDSVTPV
+874 
-888 WKVKDSAVVSLNADG
+888 
-903 TTSTSDGAIRAKSV
+903 
-917 TINALQADATV
+917 
-928 ITVSAGDKTNTFQVQ
+928 
-943 VQEPKTV
+943 
-950 VYFPKSWK
+950 
-958 AWSSYYLAYWDSTGG
+958 
-973 TQYFEEM
+973 
-980 SISSCNSNYYS
+980 
-991 VSIPLSQ
+991 
-998 AGSSWRF
+998 
-1005 KVIGGSNW
+1005 
-1013 TDAGNNRIWPD
+1013 
-1024 AKEGSEIKFNGTQ
+1024 
-1037 TNTLYDGIQGGGTAS
+1037 
-1052 GDLPGGCS
+1052 
-1060 IASQSNESRIMAA
+1060 NESRIAVV
-1073 SAADEFNQQLE
+1073 SVADESNQQLE
-1084 PVTYVLAKSAAPV
+1084 PVTYLLAKSADPM

-1106 CSDDGR
+1106 CSNDGH

-1145 KSGET
+1145 KSDET

-1165 GDVASGTVALIA
+1165 SGVTSGTIALIV

-1192 EASDTKLGDSE
+1192 EASDTKLGGSE

-1209 SAWNA
+1209 STWNA
-1214 TTSQYEKLPN
+1214 AISQYEKLPN

-1231 DCTENCGTDSF
+1231 DCVENCGTDSF

-1269 PDGFSLTNTVTTF
+1269 PDGFNLTNTVTTF
-1282 TFGPNSGSVILS
+1282 TIGPNNGSVSLS
-1294 VDGGNIANTPGVI
+1294 VDGGNIANTPGVT
-1307 LPGAGGEG
+1307 LPEAGGDG

-1329 AIMTGLL
+1329 AIMAGLL
-1336 AFKAKRAAVMVTLAR
+1336 ALKAKER
-1351 QGEDG
+1351 Q
-1356 RA
+1356 R

>member
-1 MSEGGEMRRLLAN
+1 MFEGDEMRQLLTN
-14 GVIGAGPR
+14 GVIGAGLR
-22 HCSGVRMKESSAVSP
+22 HCSGMRMKEASAASR
-37 AHALTAAILVVA
+37 AHALTAAILAVSMMATVA
-49 ITSLIPVCS
+49 LTALIPVCS
-58 AKANDALA
+58 AKADDTLA
-66 DGAIFVPSSISMS
+66 DGAIFVPSNISMG

-104 PKDGDRQSLTADSI
+104 PKEGDRQSLTADSI

-175 DSVQSIVQTWPS
+175 NSVQSIVQAWPS
-187 TISGTS
+187 TITGTS
-193 TQGGGILQAWRNDEW
+193 TQGGGILQVRRNNEW
-208 SNFNAKLA
+208 SNFSTKLA
-216 GSCTKVWGTGNN
+216 GSRTKVWGTADN
-228 DNTIKLRSIYQYGY
+228 DDTIKLRSIYQYGY
-242 GNMNDSD
+242 SNTNDSD
-249 AQWNIRDFST
+249 AQWNIKDFST
-259 VTDGQGNSIDAY
+259 VKDGQGNSIDIY
-271 GTKIVNDSATQKSWT
+271 GTKVTNDSATQKSWT

-299 TEYVRKKYDYD
+299 SEYVRKKYDYD
-310 KYDAYAKNEAEKSNG
+310 KYDAFAKNEAEKNNG
-325 KQIWAAGRGTET
+325 KRTWAAGRGAET
-337 SFSTYKV
+337 SFSTYKA
-344 SMDFAQDSERLLTFT
+344 SMDSAQDSERLLTFT

-372 ASLLNVNDDKGLD
+372 ASLLNVNNDKGLD

-423 GTANSDIA
+423 GTASSDIS
-431 DGDVYEI
+431 DGNVYEI
-438 SNSYVTGTDGQIEPA
+438 SNGYVTGSDSQTESA
-453 LYSEVAQKIM
+453 LYSKVAQKIM

-468 ASSVTIMGGTTQHAS
+468 ASSVTIMGGTTQNAS

-493 GAGDWYTQETSMS
+493 RANDWYTQETSMS
-506 GSSVTDDPAAAML
+506 GSSATDDPAAAML

-553 TVNGTLAKTASII
+553 TMNGTLAKTASII

-589 WNKTDGDGN
+589 WNKVDSDGN
-598 ELKAGTT
+598 KLKAGTT

-612 DAATSADPTVKP
+612 SAATSADPTVKP

-638 TAGVIEPM
+638 TVGVIEPM
-646 TDLNPNA
+646 TDLNPNS

-679 AGGTYSTIDKVYDSV
+679 AGGTYSTIDKVYNSA
-694 GIEITDDDSKL
+694 GIEITDNDSRL

-717 GTAVEWRKTDSEQDS
+717 GTAVEWKKTDAEQDS
-732 AALAGST
+732 ATLTGST

-753 WVIDDNRVKVATV
+753 WTIDDNRVKVTKVTV
-766 AVNDDADISM
+766 NGGADVSM
-776 ESGATQTVV
+776 ESSTTQTVA

-801 TAPDVASVAA
+801 TAPDVASVTA
-811 GTITALTQGKTTI
+811 GTITALTKGKTTI
-824 RACSTLDASVCGSIT
+824 RACSTSDASVCGSIT
-839 VTVSDPE
+839 VTVTDPE
-846 VVALSVTNESG
+846 VATLSVTNESG
-857 KTVANGDMIS
+857 ETVANGDMIS
-867 LTQGGLT
+867 LTQGGSI

-888 WKVKDSAVVSLNADG
+888 WKVKDFAVASLTADSA
-903 TTSTSDGAIRAKSV
+903 TSTSDGAIRAKSV
-917 TINALQADATV
+917 TINALQAGIAA

-943 VQEPKTV
+943 VQKLKAM

-958 AWSSYYLAYWDSTGG
+958 TWSSYYLAYWDSTGS
-973 TQYFEEM
+973 TQYFEKM

-1013 TDAGNNRIWPD
+1013 TNAGDNRIWPD
-1024 AKEGSEIKFNGTQ
+1024 AKVGSEIKFSGTQ
-1037 TNTLYDGIQGGGTAS
+1037 TNTLYVGIQGGGTAS
-1052 GDLPGGCS
+1052 SDLPSGCS
-1060 IASQSNESRIMAA
+1060 IASQSNESRIAVV
-1073 SAADEFNQQLE
+1073 SVADESNQQLE
-1084 PVTYVLAKSAAPV
+1084 PVTYLLAKSADPMI
-1097 LASSDNTVD
+1097 ASSDNTVD
-1106 CSDDGR
+1106 CSNDGH

-1145 KSGET
+1145 KSDET

-1165 GDVASGTVALIA
+1165 SGVTSGATALIV

-1192 EASDTKLGDSE
+1192 EASDTKLGGSE

-1209 SAWNA
+1209 STWNA
-1214 TTSQYEKLPN
+1214 AISQYEKLPN

-1231 DCTENCGTDSF
+1231 DCAENCGTDSF

-1269 PDGFSLTNTVTTF
+1269 PDGFNLTNAVTTF
-1282 TFGPNSGSVILS
+1282 TVGPNSGSVSLS
-1294 VDGGNIANTPGVI
+1294 VDGGNIANTPSVT
-1307 LPGAGGEG
+1307 LPEAGGGG

-1329 AIMTGLL
+1329 AIMAGLL
-1336 AFKAKRAAVMVTLAR
+1336 ALEAKER
-1351 QGEDG
+1351 QQ
-1356 RA
+1356 

>member
-1 MSEGGEMRRLLAN
+1 
-14 GVIGAGPR
+14 
-22 HCSGVRMKESSAVSP
+22 MKEASAASR
-37 AHALTAAILVVA
+37 AHALTAAILAVSMMATVA
-49 ITSLIPVCS
+49 LTALIPVCS
-58 AKANDALA
+58 AKADDTLA
-66 DGAIFVPSSISMS
+66 DGAIFVPSNISMG

-104 PKDGDRQSLTADSI
+104 PKDDDRQSLTADSI

-175 DSVQSIVQTWPS
+175 NSVQSIVQAWPS
-187 TISGTS
+187 TITGTS
-193 TQGGGILQAWRNDEW
+193 TQGGGILQVRRNNEW
-208 SNFNAKLA
+208 SNFSTKLA
-216 GSCTKVWGTGNN
+216 GSCTKVWGIANN
-228 DNTIKLRSIYQYGY
+228 DDTIKLRSIYQYGY
-242 GNMNDSD
+242 SNTNDSD
-249 AQWNIRDFST
+249 AQWNIKDFST
-259 VTDGQGNSIDAY
+259 VKDGQGNSIDTY
-271 GTKIVNDSATQKSWT
+271 GTKVTNDSATQKSWT

-299 TEYVRKKYDYD
+299 SEYVRKKYDYD
-310 KYDAYAKNEAEKSNG
+310 KYDAFAKNETEKNNG
-325 KQIWAAGRGTET
+325 KRTWAAGRGAET
-337 SFSTYKV
+337 SFSTYKA

-372 ASLLNVNDDKGLD
+372 ASLLNVNNDKGLD

-423 GTANSDIA
+423 GTASSDIS
-431 DGDVYEI
+431 DGNVYEI
-438 SNSYVTGTDGQIEPA
+438 SNGYVTGSDSQTESA
-453 LYSEVAQKIM
+453 LYSKVAQKIM

-468 ASSVTIMGGTTQHAS
+468 ASSVTIMGGTTQNAS

-493 GAGDWYTQETSMS
+493 RANDWYTQETSMS

-553 TVNGTLAKTASII
+553 TMNGTLAKTASII
-566 DMDQERHNFPWAASY
+566 DMDQERHNFPWTASY

-589 WNKTDGDGN
+589 WNKVDSDGN
-598 ELKAGTT
+598 KLKAGTT

-612 DAATSADPTVKP
+612 SAATSADPTVKP
-624 LTTVGDNIA
+624 LATVGDNIA

-638 TAGVIEPM
+638 TVGVIEPM
-646 TDLNPNA
+646 TDLNPNS

-679 AGGTYSTIDKVYDSV
+679 AGGTYSTIDKVYNSA
-694 GIEITDDDSKL
+694 GIEITDNDSRL

-717 GTAVEWRKTDSEQDS
+717 GTAVEWKKTDAEQDS
-732 AALAGST
+732 ATLTGST

-753 WVIDDNRVKVATV
+753 WTIDDNRVKVIKVTV
-766 AVNDDADISM
+766 NGGADVSM
-776 ESGATQTVV
+776 ESSTTQTVA

-801 TAPDVASVAA
+801 TAPDVASVTA
-811 GTITALTQGKTTI
+811 GTITALTKGKTTI
-824 RACSTLDASVCGSIT
+824 RACSTSDASVCGSIT
-839 VTVSDPE
+839 VTVTGPE
-846 VVALSVTNESG
+846 VAALSVTNESG
-857 KTVANGDMIS
+857 K
-867 LTQGGLT
+867 
-874 TLTATVTPDSVTPV
+874 
-888 WKVKDSAVVSLNADG
+888 
-903 TTSTSDGAIRAKSV
+903 
-917 TINALQADATV
+917 
-928 ITVSAGDKTNTFQVQ
+928 
-943 VQEPKTV
+943 
-950 VYFPKSWK
+950 
-958 AWSSYYLAYWDSTGG
+958 
-973 TQYFEEM
+973 
-980 SISSCNSNYYS
+980 
-991 VSIPLSQ
+991 
-998 AGSSWRF
+998 
-1005 KVIGGSNW
+1005 
-1013 TDAGNNRIWPD
+1013 
-1024 AKEGSEIKFNGTQ
+1024 
-1037 TNTLYDGIQGGGTAS
+1037 
-1052 GDLPGGCS
+1052 
-1060 IASQSNESRIMAA
+1060 NESRIAVV
-1073 SAADEFNQQLE
+1073 SVADESNQQLE
-1084 PVTYVLAKSAAPV
+1084 PVTYLLAKSADPM

-1106 CSDDGR
+1106 CSNDGH

-1145 KSGET
+1145 KSDET

-1165 GDVASGTVALIA
+1165 SGVTSGTIALIV

-1192 EASDTKLGDSE
+1192 EASDTKLGGSE

-1209 SAWNA
+1209 STWNA
-1214 TTSQYEKLPN
+1214 AISQYEKLPN

-1231 DCTENCGTDSF
+1231 DCVENCGTDSF

-1269 PDGFSLTNTVTTF
+1269 PDGFNLTNTVTTF
-1282 TFGPNSGSVILS
+1282 TIGPNNGSVSLS
-1294 VDGGNIANTPGVI
+1294 VDGGNIANTPGVT
-1307 LPGAGGEG
+1307 LPEAGGDG

-1329 AIMTGLL
+1329 AIMAGLL
-1336 AFKAKRAAVMVTLAR
+1336 ALKAKER
-1351 QGEDG
+1351 Q
-1356 RA
+1356 R

>member
-1 MSEGGEMRRLLAN
+1 MFEGDEMRQLLTN
-14 GVIGAGPR
+14 GVIGAGLR
-22 HCSGVRMKESSAVSP
+22 HCSGMRMKEASAASR
-37 AHALTAAILVVA
+37 AHALTAAILAVSMMATVA
-49 ITSLIPVCS
+49 LTALIPVCS
-58 AKANDALA
+58 AKADDTLA
-66 DGAIFVPSSISMS
+66 DGAIFVPSNISMG

-104 PKDGDRQSLTADSI
+104 PKDDDRQSLTADSI

-175 DSVQSIVQTWPS
+175 NSVQSIVQAWPS
-187 TISGTS
+187 TITGTS
-193 TQGGGILQAWRNDEW
+193 TQGGGILQVRRNNEW
-208 SNFNAKLA
+208 SNFSTKLA
-216 GSCTKVWGTGNN
+216 GSCTKVWGTANN
-228 DNTIKLRSIYQYGY
+228 DDTIKLRSIYQYGY
-242 GNMNDSD
+242 SNTNDSD
-249 AQWNIRDFST
+249 AQWNIKDFST
-259 VTDGQGNSIDAY
+259 VKDGQGNSIDTY
-271 GTKIVNDSATQKSWT
+271 GTKVTNDSATQKSWT

-299 TEYVRKKYDYD
+299 SEYVRKKYDYD
-310 KYDAYAKNEAEKSNG
+310 KYDAFAKNETEKNNG
-325 KQIWAAGRGTET
+325 KRTWAAGRGAET
-337 SFSTYKV
+337 SFSIYKA

-372 ASLLNVNDDKGLD
+372 ASLLNVNNDKGLD

-423 GTANSDIA
+423 GTASSDIS
-431 DGDVYEI
+431 DGNVYEI
-438 SNSYVTGTDGQIEPA
+438 SNGYVTGSDSQTESA
-453 LYSEVAQKIM
+453 LYSKVAQKIM

-468 ASSVTIMGGTTQHAS
+468 ASSVTIMGGTTQNAS

-493 GAGDWYTQETSMS
+493 RANDWYTQETSMS

-553 TVNGTLAKTASII
+553 TMNGTLAKTASII
-566 DMDQERHNFPWAASY
+566 DMDQERHNFPWTASY

-589 WNKTDGDGN
+589 WNKVDSDGN
-598 ELKAGTT
+598 KLKAGTT

-612 DAATSADPTVKP
+612 SAATSADPTVKP
-624 LTTVGDNIA
+624 LATVGDNIA

-638 TAGVIEPM
+638 TVGVIEPM
-646 TDLNPNA
+646 TDLNPNS

-679 AGGTYSTIDKVYDSV
+679 AGGTYSTIDKVYNSA
-694 GIEITDDDSKL
+694 GIEITDNDSRL

-717 GTAVEWRKTDSEQDS
+717 GTAVEWKKTDAEQDS
-732 AALAGST
+732 ATLTGST

-753 WVIDDNRVKVATV
+753 WTIDDNRVKVIKVTV
-766 AVNDDADISM
+766 NGGADVSM
-776 ESGATQTVV
+776 ESSTTQTVA

-801 TAPDVASVAA
+801 TAPDVASVTA
-811 GTITALTQGKTTI
+811 GTITALTKGKTTI
-824 RACSTLDASVCGSIT
+824 RACSTSDASVCGSIT
-839 VTVSDPE
+839 VTVTGPE
-846 VVALSVTNESG
+846 VAALSVTNESG
-857 KTVANGDMIS
+857 K
-867 LTQGGLT
+867 
-874 TLTATVTPDSVTPV
+874 
-888 WKVKDSAVVSLNADG
+888 
-903 TTSTSDGAIRAKSV
+903 
-917 TINALQADATV
+917 
-928 ITVSAGDKTNTFQVQ
+928 
-943 VQEPKTV
+943 
-950 VYFPKSWK
+950 
-958 AWSSYYLAYWDSTGG
+958 
-973 TQYFEEM
+973 
-980 SISSCNSNYYS
+980 
-991 VSIPLSQ
+991 
-998 AGSSWRF
+998 
-1005 KVIGGSNW
+1005 
-1013 TDAGNNRIWPD
+1013 
-1024 AKEGSEIKFNGTQ
+1024 
-1037 TNTLYDGIQGGGTAS
+1037 
-1052 GDLPGGCS
+1052 
-1060 IASQSNESRIMAA
+1060 NESRIAVV
-1073 SAADEFNQQLE
+1073 SVADESNQQLE
-1084 PVTYVLAKSAAPV
+1084 PVTYLLAKSADPM

-1106 CSDDGR
+1106 CSNDGH

-1145 KSGET
+1145 KSDET

-1165 GDVASGTVALIA
+1165 SGVTSGTIALIV

-1192 EASDTKLGDSE
+1192 EASDTKLGGSE

-1209 SAWNA
+1209 STWNA
-1214 TTSQYEKLPN
+1214 AISQYEKLPN

-1231 DCTENCGTDSF
+1231 DCVENCGTDSF

-1269 PDGFSLTNTVTTF
+1269 PDGFNLTNTVTTF
-1282 TFGPNSGSVILS
+1282 TIGPNNGSVSLS
-1294 VDGGNIANTPGVI
+1294 VDGGNIANTPGVT
-1307 LPGAGGEG
+1307 LPEAGGDG

-1329 AIMTGLL
+1329 AIMAGLL
-1336 AFKAKRAAVMVTLAR
+1336 ALKAKER
-1351 QGEDG
+1351 Q
-1356 RA
+1356 R

>member
-1 MSEGGEMRRLLAN
+1 MFEGDEMRQLLTN
-14 GVIGAGPR
+14 GVIGAGLR
-22 HCSGVRMKESSAVSP
+22 HCSGMRMKEASAASR
-37 AHALTAAILVVA
+37 AHALTAAILAVSMMATVA
-49 ITSLIPVCS
+49 LTALIPVCS
-58 AKANDALA
+58 AKADDTLA
-66 DGAIFVPSSISMS
+66 DGAIFVPSNISMG

-175 DSVQSIVQTWPS
+175 NSVQSIVQAWPS
-187 TISGTS
+187 TITGTS
-193 TQGGGILQAWRNDEW
+193 TQGGGILQVRRNNEW
-208 SNFNAKLA
+208 SNFSTKLA
-216 GSCTKVWGTGNN
+216 GSRTKVWGTANN
-228 DNTIKLRSIYQYGY
+228 DDTIKLRSIYQYGY
-242 GNMNDSD
+242 SNTNDSD
-249 AQWNIRDFST
+249 AQWNIKDFST
-259 VTDGQGNSIDAY
+259 VKDGQGNSIDTY
-271 GTKIVNDSATQKSWT
+271 GTKVTNDSATQKSWT

-299 TEYVRKKYDYD
+299 SEYVRKKYDYD
-310 KYDAYAKNEAEKSNG
+310 KYDAFAKNETEKNNG
-325 KQIWAAGRGTET
+325 KWTWAAGRGAET
-337 SFSTYKV
+337 SFSTYKA

-372 ASLLNVNDDKGLD
+372 ASLLNVNNDKGLD

-423 GTANSDIA
+423 GTASSDIS
-431 DGDVYEI
+431 DGNVYEI
-438 SNSYVTGTDGQIEPA
+438 SNGYVTGSDSQTESA
-453 LYSEVAQKIM
+453 LYSKVAQKIM

-468 ASSVTIMGGTTQHAS
+468 ASSVTIMGGTTQNAS

-493 GAGDWYTQETSMS
+493 RANDWYTQETSMS

-553 TVNGTLAKTASII
+553 TMNGTLAKTASII

-589 WNKTDGDGN
+589 WNKVDSDGN
-598 ELKAGTT
+598 KLKAGTT

-612 DAATSADPTVKP
+612 SAATSADPTVKP
-624 LTTVGDNIA
+624 LATVGDNIA

-638 TAGVIEPM
+638 TVGVIEPM
-646 TDLNPNA
+646 TDLNPNS

-679 AGGTYSTIDKVYDSV
+679 AGGTYSTIDKVYNSA
-694 GIEITDDDSKL
+694 GIEITDNDSRL

-717 GTAVEWRKTDSEQDS
+717 GTAVEWKKTDAEQDS
-732 AALAGST
+732 ATLTGST

-753 WVIDDNRVKVATV
+753 WTIDDNRVKVTKVTV
-766 AVNDDADISM
+766 NGGADVSM
-776 ESGATQTVV
+776 ESSTTQTVA

-801 TAPDVASVAA
+801 TAPDVASVTA
-811 GTITALTQGKTTI
+811 GTITALTKGKTTI
-824 RACSTLDASVCGSIT
+824 RACSTSDASVCGSIT
-839 VTVSDPE
+839 VTVTGPE
-846 VVALSVTNESG
+846 VAALSVTNESG
-857 KTVANGDMIS
+857 K
-867 LTQGGLT
+867 
-874 TLTATVTPDSVTPV
+874 
-888 WKVKDSAVVSLNADG
+888 
-903 TTSTSDGAIRAKSV
+903 
-917 TINALQADATV
+917 
-928 ITVSAGDKTNTFQVQ
+928 
-943 VQEPKTV
+943 
-950 VYFPKSWK
+950 
-958 AWSSYYLAYWDSTGG
+958 
-973 TQYFEEM
+973 
-980 SISSCNSNYYS
+980 
-991 VSIPLSQ
+991 
-998 AGSSWRF
+998 
-1005 KVIGGSNW
+1005 
-1013 TDAGNNRIWPD
+1013 
-1024 AKEGSEIKFNGTQ
+1024 
-1037 TNTLYDGIQGGGTAS
+1037 
-1052 GDLPGGCS
+1052 
-1060 IASQSNESRIMAA
+1060 NESRIAVV
-1073 SAADEFNQQLE
+1073 SVADESNQQLE
-1084 PVTYVLAKSAAPV
+1084 PVTYLLAKSADPM

-1106 CSDDGR
+1106 CSNDGH

-1145 KSGET
+1145 KSDET

-1165 GDVASGTVALIA
+1165 SGVTSGTIALIV

-1192 EASDTKLGDSE
+1192 EASDTKLGGSE

-1209 SAWNA
+1209 STWNA
-1214 TTSQYEKLPN
+1214 AISQYEKLPN

-1231 DCTENCGTDSF
+1231 DCVENCGTDSF

-1254 TGLPWGEYQLIETKA
+1254 TGLPWGEYQLIETKT
-1269 PDGFSLTNTVTTF
+1269 PDGFNLTNTVTTF
-1282 TFGPNSGSVILS
+1282 TIGPNNGSVSLS
-1294 VDGGNIANTPGVI
+1294 VDGGNIANAPGVT
-1307 LPGAGGEG
+1307 LPEAGGDG

-1329 AIMTGLL
+1329 AIMAGLL
-1336 AFKAKRAAVMVTLAR
+1336 ALKAKER
-1351 QGEDG
+1351 Q
-1356 RA
+1356 R

>member
-1 MSEGGEMRRLLAN
+1 MFEGDEMRQLLTN
-14 GVIGAGPR
+14 GVIGAGLR
-22 HCSGVRMKESSAVSP
+22 HCSGMRMKEASAASR
-37 AHALTAAILVVA
+37 AHALTAAILAVSMMATVA
-49 ITSLIPVCS
+49 LTALIPVCS
-58 AKANDALA
+58 AKADDTLA
-66 DGAIFVPSSISMS
+66 DGAIFVPSNISMG

-104 PKDGDRQSLTADSI
+104 PKDDDRQSLTADSI

-175 DSVQSIVQTWPS
+175 NSVQSIVQAWPS
-187 TISGTS
+187 TITGTS
-193 TQGGGILQAWRNDEW
+193 TQGGGILQVRRNNEW
-208 SNFNAKLA
+208 SNFSTKLA
-216 GSCTKVWGTGNN
+216 GSCTKVWGTANN
-228 DNTIKLRSIYQYGY
+228 DDTIKLRSIYQYGY
-242 GNMNDSD
+242 SNTNDSD
-249 AQWNIRDFST
+249 VQWNIKDFIT
-259 VTDGQGNSIDAY
+259 VKDGQGNSIDIY
-271 GTKIVNDSATQKSWT
+271 GTKVTNDSATQKSWT

-299 TEYVRKKYDYD
+299 SEYVRKKYDYD
-310 KYDAYAKNEAEKSNG
+310 KYDAFAKNETEKNNG
-325 KQIWAAGRGTET
+325 KRTWAAGRGAET
-337 SFSTYKV
+337 SFSTYKA

-372 ASLLNVNDDKGLD
+372 ASLLNVNNDKGLD

-423 GTANSDIA
+423 GTASSDIS
-431 DGDVYEI
+431 DGNVYEI
-438 SNSYVTGTDGQIEPA
+438 SNGYVTGSDSQTESA
-453 LYSEVAQKIM
+453 LYSKVAQKIM

-468 ASSVTIMGGTTQHAS
+468 ASSVTIMGGTTQNAS

-493 GAGDWYTQETSMS
+493 RANDWYTQETSMS

-553 TVNGTLAKTASII
+553 TMNGTLAKTASII
-566 DMDQERHNFPWAASY
+566 DMDQERHNFPWTASY

-589 WNKTDGDGN
+589 WNKVDSDGN
-598 ELKAGTT
+598 KLKAGTT

-612 DAATSADPTVKP
+612 SAATSADPTVKP
-624 LTTVGDNIA
+624 LATVGDNIA

-638 TAGVIEPM
+638 TVGVIEPM
-646 TDLNPNA
+646 TDLNPNS

-679 AGGTYSTIDKVYDSV
+679 AGGTYSTIDKVYNSA
-694 GIEITDDDSKL
+694 GIEITDNDSRL

-717 GTAVEWRKTDSEQDS
+717 GTAVEWKKTDAEQDS
-732 AALAGST
+732 ATLTGST

-753 WVIDDNRVKVATV
+753 WTIDDNRVKVIKVTV
-766 AVNDDADISM
+766 NGGADVSM
-776 ESGATQTVV
+776 ESSTTQTVA

-801 TAPDVASVAA
+801 TAPDVASVTA
-811 GTITALTQGKTTI
+811 GTITALTKGKTTI
-824 RACSTLDASVCGSIT
+824 RACSTSDASVCGSIT
-839 VTVSDPE
+839 VTVTGPE
-846 VVALSVTNESG
+846 VAALSVTNESG
-857 KTVANGDMIS
+857 K
-867 LTQGGLT
+867 
-874 TLTATVTPDSVTPV
+874 
-888 WKVKDSAVVSLNADG
+888 
-903 TTSTSDGAIRAKSV
+903 
-917 TINALQADATV
+917 
-928 ITVSAGDKTNTFQVQ
+928 
-943 VQEPKTV
+943 
-950 VYFPKSWK
+950 
-958 AWSSYYLAYWDSTGG
+958 
-973 TQYFEEM
+973 
-980 SISSCNSNYYS
+980 
-991 VSIPLSQ
+991 
-998 AGSSWRF
+998 
-1005 KVIGGSNW
+1005 
-1013 TDAGNNRIWPD
+1013 
-1024 AKEGSEIKFNGTQ
+1024 
-1037 TNTLYDGIQGGGTAS
+1037 
-1052 GDLPGGCS
+1052 
-1060 IASQSNESRIMAA
+1060 NESRIAVV
-1073 SAADEFNQQLE
+1073 SVADESNQQPE
-1084 PVTYVLAKSAAPV
+1084 PVTYLLAKSADPM

-1106 CSDDGR
+1106 CSNDGH

-1145 KSGET
+1145 KSDET

-1165 GDVASGTVALIA
+1165 SGVTSGTIALIV

-1192 EASDTKLGDSE
+1192 EASDTKLGGSE

-1209 SAWNA
+1209 STWNA
-1214 TTSQYEKLPN
+1214 AISQYEKLPN
-1224 GVEHAIA
+1224 GVEYAIA
-1231 DCTENCGTDSF
+1231 DCVENCGTDSF

-1269 PDGFSLTNTVTTF
+1269 PDGFNLTNTVTTF
-1282 TFGPNSGSVILS
+1282 TIGPNNGSVSLS
-1294 VDGGNIANTPGVI
+1294 VDGGNIANTPGVT
-1307 LPGAGGEG
+1307 LPEAGGDG

-1329 AIMTGLL
+1329 AIMAGLL
-1336 AFKAKRAAVMVTLAR
+1336 ALKAKER
-1351 QGEDG
+1351 Q
-1356 RA
+1356 R

>member
-1 MSEGGEMRRLLAN
+1 MFEGDEMRQLLTN
-14 GVIGAGPR
+14 GVIGAGLR
-22 HCSGVRMKESSAVSP
+22 HCSGMRMKEASAASR
-37 AHALTAAILVVA
+37 AHALTAAILAVSMMATVA
-49 ITSLIPVCS
+49 LTALIPVCS
-58 AKANDALA
+58 AKADDTLA
-66 DGAIFVPSSISMS
+66 DGAIFVPSNISMG

-104 PKDGDRQSLTADSI
+104 PKDDDRQSLTADSI

-175 DSVQSIVQTWPS
+175 NSVQSIVQAWPS
-187 TISGTS
+187 TITGTS
-193 TQGGGILQAWRNDEW
+193 TQGGGILQVRRNNEW
-208 SNFNAKLA
+208 SNFSTKLA
-216 GSCTKVWGTGNN
+216 GSCTKVWGTANN
-228 DNTIKLRSIYQYGY
+228 DDTIKLRSIYQYGY
-242 GNMNDSD
+242 SNTNDSD
-249 AQWNIRDFST
+249 AQWNIKDFST
-259 VTDGQGNSIDAY
+259 VKDGQGNSIDTY
-271 GTKIVNDSATQKSWT
+271 GTKVTNDSATQKSWT

-299 TEYVRKKYDYD
+299 SEYVRKKYDYD
-310 KYDAYAKNEAEKSNG
+310 KYDAFAKNETEKNNG
-325 KQIWAAGRGTET
+325 KRTWAAGRGAET
-337 SFSTYKV
+337 SFSIYKA

-372 ASLLNVNDDKGLD
+372 ASLLNVNNDKGLD

-423 GTANSDIA
+423 GTASSDIS
-431 DGDVYEI
+431 DGNVYEI
-438 SNSYVTGTDGQIEPA
+438 SNGYVTGSDSQTESA
-453 LYSEVAQKIM
+453 LYSKVAQKIM

-468 ASSVTIMGGTTQHAS
+468 ASSVTIMGGTTQNAS

-493 GAGDWYTQETSMS
+493 RANDWYTQETSMS

-553 TVNGTLAKTASII
+553 TMNGTLAKTASII
-566 DMDQERHNFPWAASY
+566 DMDQERHNFPWTASY

-589 WNKTDGDGN
+589 WNKVDSDGN
-598 ELKAGTT
+598 KLKAGTT

-612 DAATSADPTVKP
+612 SAATSADPTVKP
-624 LTTVGDNIA
+624 LATVGDNIA

-638 TAGVIEPM
+638 TVGVIEPM
-646 TDLNPNA
+646 TDLNPNS

-679 AGGTYSTIDKVYDSV
+679 AGGTYSTIDKVYNSA
-694 GIEITDDDSKL
+694 GIEITDNDSRL

-717 GTAVEWRKTDSEQDS
+717 GTAVEWKKTDAEQDS
-732 AALAGST
+732 ATLTGST

-753 WVIDDNRVKVATV
+753 WTIDDNRVKVIKVTV
-766 AVNDDADISM
+766 NGGADVSM
-776 ESGATQTVV
+776 ESSTTQTVA

-801 TAPDVASVAA
+801 TAPDVASVTA
-811 GTITALTQGKTTI
+811 GTITALTKGKTTI
-824 RACSTLDASVCGSIT
+824 RACSTSDASVCGSIT
-839 VTVSDPE
+839 VTVTGPE
-846 VVALSVTNESG
+846 VAALSVTNESG
-857 KTVANGDMIS
+857 K
-867 LTQGGLT
+867 
-874 TLTATVTPDSVTPV
+874 
-888 WKVKDSAVVSLNADG
+888 
-903 TTSTSDGAIRAKSV
+903 
-917 TINALQADATV
+917 
-928 ITVSAGDKTNTFQVQ
+928 
-943 VQEPKTV
+943 
-950 VYFPKSWK
+950 
-958 AWSSYYLAYWDSTGG
+958 
-973 TQYFEEM
+973 
-980 SISSCNSNYYS
+980 
-991 VSIPLSQ
+991 
-998 AGSSWRF
+998 
-1005 KVIGGSNW
+1005 
-1013 TDAGNNRIWPD
+1013 
-1024 AKEGSEIKFNGTQ
+1024 
-1037 TNTLYDGIQGGGTAS
+1037 
-1052 GDLPGGCS
+1052 
-1060 IASQSNESRIMAA
+1060 NESRIAVV
-1073 SAADEFNQQLE
+1073 SVADESNQQLE
-1084 PVTYVLAKSAAPV
+1084 PVTYLLAKSADPM

-1106 CSDDGR
+1106 CSNDGH

-1145 KSGET
+1145 KSDET

-1165 GDVASGTVALIA
+1165 SGVTSGTIALIV

-1192 EASDTKLGDSE
+1192 EASDTKLGGSE

-1209 SAWNA
+1209 STWNVA
-1214 TTSQYEKLPN
+1214 ISQYEKLPN

-1231 DCTENCGTDSF
+1231 DCVENCGTDSF

-1269 PDGFSLTNTVTTF
+1269 PDGFNLTNTVTTF
-1282 TFGPNSGSVILS
+1282 TIGPNNGSVSLS
-1294 VDGGNIANTPGVI
+1294 VDGGNIANTPGVT
-1307 LPGAGGEG
+1307 LPEAGGDG

-1329 AIMTGLL
+1329 AIMAGLL
-1336 AFKAKRAAVMVTLAR
+1336 ALKAKER
-1351 QGEDG
+1351 Q
-1356 RA
+1356 R

>member
-1 MSEGGEMRRLLAN
+1 
-14 GVIGAGPR
+14 
-22 HCSGVRMKESSAVSP
+22 MKEASAASR
-37 AHALTAAILVVA
+37 AHALTAAILAVSMMATVA
-49 ITSLIPVCS
+49 LTALIPVCS
-58 AKANDALA
+58 AKADDTLA
-66 DGAIFVPSSISMS
+66 DGAIFVPSNISMG

-104 PKDGDRQSLTADSI
+104 PKEGDRQSLTADSI
-118 DGSWAAE
+118 DGSWATE

-175 DSVQSIVQTWPS
+175 NSVQSIVQAWPS
-187 TISGTS
+187 TITGTS
-193 TQGGGILQAWRNDEW
+193 TQGGGILQVRRNNEW
-208 SNFNAKLA
+208 SNFSTKLA
-216 GSCTKVWGTGNN
+216 GSRTKVWGTADN
-228 DNTIKLRSIYQYGY
+228 DDTIKLRSIYQYGY
-242 GNMNDSD
+242 SNTNDSD
-249 AQWNIRDFST
+249 AQWNIKDFST
-259 VTDGQGNSIDAY
+259 VKDGQGNSIDIY
-271 GTKIVNDSATQKSWT
+271 GTKVTNDSATQKSWT

-299 TEYVRKKYDYD
+299 SEYVRKKYDYD
-310 KYDAYAKNEAEKSNG
+310 KYDAFAKNEAEKNNG
-325 KQIWAAGRGTET
+325 KRTWAAGRGAET
-337 SFSTYKV
+337 SFSTYKA

-372 ASLLNVNDDKGLD
+372 ASLLNVNNDKGLD

-423 GTANSDIA
+423 GTASSDIS
-431 DGDVYEI
+431 DGNVYEI
-438 SNSYVTGTDGQIEPA
+438 SNGYVTGSDSQTESA
-453 LYSEVAQKIM
+453 LYSKVAQKIM

-468 ASSVTIMGGTTQHAS
+468 ASSVTIMGGTTQNAS

-493 GAGDWYTQETSMS
+493 RANDWYTQETSMS

-553 TVNGTLAKTASII
+553 TMNGTLAKTASII

-589 WNKTDGDGN
+589 WNKVDSDGN
-598 ELKAGTT
+598 KLKAGTT

-612 DAATSADPTVKP
+612 SAATSADPTVKP
-624 LTTVGDNIA
+624 LATVGDNIA

-638 TAGVIEPM
+638 TVGVIEPM
-646 TDLNPNA
+646 TDLNPNS

-679 AGGTYSTIDKVYDSV
+679 AGGTYSTIDKVYNSA
-694 GIEITDDDSKL
+694 GIEITDNDSRL

-717 GTAVEWRKTDSEQDS
+717 GTAVEWKKTDAEQDS
-732 AALAGST
+732 ATLTGST

-753 WVIDDNRVKVATV
+753 WTIDDNRVKVTKVTV
-766 AVNDDADISM
+766 NGGADVSM
-776 ESGATQTVV
+776 ESSTTQTVA

-801 TAPDVASVAA
+801 TAPDVASVTA
-811 GTITALTQGKTTI
+811 GTITALTKGKTTI
-824 RACSTLDASVCGSIT
+824 RACSTSDASVCGSIT
-839 VTVSDPE
+839 VTVTGPE
-846 VVALSVTNESG
+846 VAALSVTNESG
-857 KTVANGDMIS
+857 K
-867 LTQGGLT
+867 
-874 TLTATVTPDSVTPV
+874 
-888 WKVKDSAVVSLNADG
+888 
-903 TTSTSDGAIRAKSV
+903 
-917 TINALQADATV
+917 
-928 ITVSAGDKTNTFQVQ
+928 
-943 VQEPKTV
+943 
-950 VYFPKSWK
+950 
-958 AWSSYYLAYWDSTGG
+958 
-973 TQYFEEM
+973 
-980 SISSCNSNYYS
+980 
-991 VSIPLSQ
+991 
-998 AGSSWRF
+998 
-1005 KVIGGSNW
+1005 
-1013 TDAGNNRIWPD
+1013 
-1024 AKEGSEIKFNGTQ
+1024 
-1037 TNTLYDGIQGGGTAS
+1037 
-1052 GDLPGGCS
+1052 
-1060 IASQSNESRIMAA
+1060 NESRIAVV
-1073 SAADEFNQQLE
+1073 SVADESNQQLE
-1084 PVTYVLAKSAAPV
+1084 PVTYLLAKSADPM

-1106 CSDDGR
+1106 CSNDGH

-1145 KSGET
+1145 KSDET

-1165 GDVASGTVALIA
+1165 SGVTSGTIALIV

-1192 EASDTKLGDSE
+1192 EASDTKLGGSE

-1209 SAWNA
+1209 STWNA
-1214 TTSQYEKLPN
+1214 AISQYEKLPN

-1231 DCTENCGTDSF
+1231 DCVENCGTDSF

-1269 PDGFSLTNTVTTF
+1269 PDGFNLTNTVTTF
-1282 TFGPNSGSVILS
+1282 TIGPNNGSVSLS
-1294 VDGGNIANTPGVI
+1294 VDGGNIANAPGVT
-1307 LPGAGGEG
+1307 LPEAGGDG

-1329 AIMTGLL
+1329 AIMAGLL
-1336 AFKAKRAAVMVTLAR
+1336 ALKAKER
-1351 QGEDG
+1351 Q
-1356 RA
+1356 R

>member
-1 MSEGGEMRRLLAN
+1 MFEGDEMRQLLTN
-14 GVIGAGPR
+14 GVIGAGLR
-22 HCSGVRMKESSAVSP
+22 HCSGMRMKEASAASR
-37 AHALTAAILVVA
+37 AHALTAAILAVSMMATVA
-49 ITSLIPVCS
+49 LTALIPVCS
-58 AKANDALA
+58 AKADDTLA
-66 DGAIFVPSSISMS
+66 DGAIFVPSNISMG

-175 DSVQSIVQTWPS
+175 NSVQSIVQAWPS
-187 TISGTS
+187 TITGTS
-193 TQGGGILQAWRNDEW
+193 TQGGGILQVRRNNEW
-208 SNFNAKLA
+208 SNFSTKLA
-216 GSCTKVWGTGNN
+216 GSRTKVWGTANN
-228 DNTIKLRSIYQYGY
+228 DDTIKLRSIYQYGY
-242 GNMNDSD
+242 SNTNDSD
-249 AQWNIRDFST
+249 AQWNIKDFST
-259 VTDGQGNSIDAY
+259 VKDGQGNSIDIY
-271 GTKIVNDSATQKSWT
+271 GTKVTNDSATQKSWT

-299 TEYVRKKYDYD
+299 SEYVRKKYDYD
-310 KYDAYAKNEAEKSNG
+310 KYDAFAKNETEKNNG
-325 KQIWAAGRGTET
+325 KRTWAAGRGAET
-337 SFSTYKV
+337 SFSTYKA

-372 ASLLNVNDDKGLD
+372 ASLLNVNNDKGLD

-423 GTANSDIA
+423 GTASSDIS
-431 DGDVYEI
+431 DGNVYEI
-438 SNSYVTGTDGQIEPA
+438 SNGYVTGSDSQTESA
-453 LYSEVAQKIM
+453 LYSKVAQKIM

-468 ASSVTIMGGTTQHAS
+468 ASSVTIMGGTTQNAS

-493 GAGDWYTQETSMS
+493 RANDWYTQETSMS

-553 TVNGTLAKTASII
+553 TMNGTLAKTASII
-566 DMDQERHNFPWAASY
+566 DMDQERHNFPWTASY

-589 WNKTDGDGN
+589 WNKVDSDGN
-598 ELKAGTT
+598 KLKAGTT

-612 DAATSADPTVKP
+612 SAATSADPTVKP
-624 LTTVGDNIA
+624 LATVGDNIA

-638 TAGVIEPM
+638 TVGVIEPM
-646 TDLNPNA
+646 TDLNPNS

-679 AGGTYSTIDKVYDSV
+679 AGGTYSTIDKVYNSA
-694 GIEITDDDSKL
+694 GIEITDNDSRL

-717 GTAVEWRKTDSEQDS
+717 GTAVEWKKTDAEQDS
-732 AALAGST
+732 ATLTGST

-753 WVIDDNRVKVATV
+753 WTIDDNRVKVTKVTV
-766 AVNDDADISM
+766 NGGADVSM
-776 ESGATQTVV
+776 ESSTTQTVA

-801 TAPDVASVAA
+801 TAPDVASVTA
-811 GTITALTQGKTTI
+811 GTITALTKGKTTI
-824 RACSTLDASVCGSIT
+824 RACSTSDASVCGSIT
-839 VTVSDPE
+839 VTVTGPE
-846 VVALSVTNESG
+846 VAALSVTNESG
-857 KTVANGDMIS
+857 K
-867 LTQGGLT
+867 
-874 TLTATVTPDSVTPV
+874 
-888 WKVKDSAVVSLNADG
+888 
-903 TTSTSDGAIRAKSV
+903 
-917 TINALQADATV
+917 
-928 ITVSAGDKTNTFQVQ
+928 
-943 VQEPKTV
+943 
-950 VYFPKSWK
+950 
-958 AWSSYYLAYWDSTGG
+958 
-973 TQYFEEM
+973 
-980 SISSCNSNYYS
+980 
-991 VSIPLSQ
+991 
-998 AGSSWRF
+998 
-1005 KVIGGSNW
+1005 
-1013 TDAGNNRIWPD
+1013 
-1024 AKEGSEIKFNGTQ
+1024 
-1037 TNTLYDGIQGGGTAS
+1037 
-1052 GDLPGGCS
+1052 
-1060 IASQSNESRIMAA
+1060 NESRIAVV
-1073 SAADEFNQQLE
+1073 SVADESNQQLE
-1084 PVTYVLAKSAAPV
+1084 PVTYLLAKSADPM

-1106 CSDDGR
+1106 CSNDGH

-1145 KSGET
+1145 KSDET

-1165 GDVASGTVALIA
+1165 SGVTSGTIALIV

-1192 EASDTKLGDSE
+1192 EASDTKLGGSE

-1209 SAWNA
+1209 STWNA
-1214 TTSQYEKLPN
+1214 AISQYEKLPN

-1231 DCTENCGTDSF
+1231 DCVENCGTDSF

-1269 PDGFSLTNTVTTF
+1269 PDGFNLTNTVTTF
-1282 TFGPNSGSVILS
+1282 TIGPNNGSVSLS
-1294 VDGGNIANTPGVI
+1294 VDGGNIANTPGVT
-1307 LPGAGGEG
+1307 LPEAGGDG

-1329 AIMTGLL
+1329 AIMAGLL
-1336 AFKAKRAAVMVTLAR
+1336 ALKAKER
-1351 QGEDG
+1351 QQ
-1356 RA
+1356 

>member
-1 MSEGGEMRRLLAN
+1 MFEGDEMRQLLTN
-14 GVIGAGPR
+14 GVIGAGLR
-22 HCSGVRMKESSAVSP
+22 HCSGMRMKEASAASR
-37 AHALTAAILVVA
+37 AHALTAAILAVSMMATVA
-49 ITSLIPVCS
+49 LTALIPVCS
-58 AKANDALA
+58 AKADDTLA
-66 DGAIFVPSSISMS
+66 DGAIFVPSNISMG

-104 PKDGDRQSLTADSI
+104 PKDDDRQSLTADSI

-175 DSVQSIVQTWPS
+175 NSVQSIVQAWPS
-187 TISGTS
+187 TITGTS
-193 TQGGGILQAWRNDEW
+193 TQGGGILQVRRNNEW
-208 SNFNAKLA
+208 SNFSTKLA
-216 GSCTKVWGTGNN
+216 GSCTKVWGTANN
-228 DNTIKLRSIYQYGY
+228 DDTIKLRSIYQYGY
-242 GNMNDSD
+242 SNTNDSD
-249 AQWNIRDFST
+249 AQWNIKDFST
-259 VTDGQGNSIDAY
+259 VKDGQGNSIDTY
-271 GTKIVNDSATQKSWT
+271 GTKVTNDSATQKSWT

-299 TEYVRKKYDYD
+299 SEYVRKKYDYD
-310 KYDAYAKNEAEKSNG
+310 KYDAFAKNETEKNNG
-325 KQIWAAGRGTET
+325 KRTWAAGRGAET
-337 SFSTYKV
+337 SFSTYKA

-372 ASLLNVNDDKGLD
+372 ASLLNVNNDKGLD

-423 GTANSDIA
+423 GTASSDIS
-431 DGDVYEI
+431 DGNVYEI
-438 SNSYVTGTDGQIEPA
+438 SNGYVTGSDSQTESA
-453 LYSEVAQKIM
+453 LYSKVAQKIM

-468 ASSVTIMGGTTQHAS
+468 ASSVTIMGGTTQNAS

-493 GAGDWYTQETSMS
+493 RANDWYTQETSMS

-553 TVNGTLAKTASII
+553 TMNGTLAKTASII
-566 DMDQERHNFPWAASY
+566 DMDQERHNFPWTASY

-589 WNKTDGDGN
+589 WNKVDSDGN
-598 ELKAGTT
+598 KLKAGTT

-612 DAATSADPTVKP
+612 SAATSADPTVKP
-624 LTTVGDNIA
+624 LATVGDNIA

-638 TAGVIEPM
+638 TVGVIEPM
-646 TDLNPNA
+646 TDLNPNS

-679 AGGTYSTIDKVYDSV
+679 AGGTYSTIDKVYNSA
-694 GIEITDDDSKL
+694 GIEITDNDSRL

-717 GTAVEWRKTDSEQDS
+717 GTAVEWKKTDAEQDS
-732 AALAGST
+732 ATLTGST
-739 WQLKATSGSDANKT
+739 WQLKATFGSDANKT
-753 WVIDDNRVKVATV
+753 WTIDDNRVKVIKVTV
-766 AVNDDADISM
+766 NGGADASM
-776 ESGATQTVV
+776 ESSTTQTVA

-801 TAPDVASVAA
+801 TAPDVASVTA
-811 GTITALTQGKTTI
+811 GTITALTKGKTTI
-824 RACSTLDASVCGSIT
+824 RACSTSDASVCGSIT
-839 VTVSDPE
+839 VTVTGPE
-846 VVALSVTNESG
+846 VAALSVTNESG
-857 KTVANGDMIS
+857 K
-867 LTQGGLT
+867 
-874 TLTATVTPDSVTPV
+874 
-888 WKVKDSAVVSLNADG
+888 
-903 TTSTSDGAIRAKSV
+903 
-917 TINALQADATV
+917 
-928 ITVSAGDKTNTFQVQ
+928 
-943 VQEPKTV
+943 
-950 VYFPKSWK
+950 
-958 AWSSYYLAYWDSTGG
+958 
-973 TQYFEEM
+973 
-980 SISSCNSNYYS
+980 
-991 VSIPLSQ
+991 
-998 AGSSWRF
+998 
-1005 KVIGGSNW
+1005 
-1013 TDAGNNRIWPD
+1013 
-1024 AKEGSEIKFNGTQ
+1024 
-1037 TNTLYDGIQGGGTAS
+1037 
-1052 GDLPGGCS
+1052 
-1060 IASQSNESRIMAA
+1060 NESRIAVV
-1073 SAADEFNQQLE
+1073 SVADESNQQLE
-1084 PVTYVLAKSAAPV
+1084 PVTYLLAKSADPM

-1106 CSDDGR
+1106 CSNDGH

-1145 KSGET
+1145 KSDET

-1165 GDVASGTVALIA
+1165 SGVTSGTIALIV

-1192 EASDTKLGDSE
+1192 EASDTKLGGSE

-1209 SAWNA
+1209 STWNA
-1214 TTSQYEKLPN
+1214 AISQYEKLPN

-1231 DCTENCGTDSF
+1231 DCVENCGTDSF

-1269 PDGFSLTNTVTTF
+1269 PDGFNLTNTVTTF
-1282 TFGPNSGSVILS
+1282 TIGPNNGSVSLS
-1294 VDGGNIANTPGVI
+1294 VDGGNIANTPGVT
-1307 LPGAGGEG
+1307 LPEAGGDG

-1329 AIMTGLL
+1329 AIMAGLL
-1336 AFKAKRAAVMVTLAR
+1336 ALKAKER
-1351 QGEDG
+1351 Q
-1356 RA
+1356 R

>member
-1 MSEGGEMRRLLAN
+1 M
-14 GVIGAGPR
+14 
-22 HCSGVRMKESSAVSP
+22 RMKEASAASR
-37 AHALTAAILVVA
+37 AHALTAAILAVSMMATVA
-49 ITSLIPVCS
+49 LTALIPVCS
-58 AKANDALA
+58 AKADDTLA
-66 DGAIFVPSSISMS
+66 DGAIFVPSNISMG

-104 PKDGDRQSLTADSI
+104 PKDDDRQSLTADSI

-175 DSVQSIVQTWPS
+175 NSVQSIVQAWPS
-187 TISGTS
+187 TITGTS
-193 TQGGGILQAWRNDEW
+193 TQGGGILQVRRNNEW
-208 SNFNAKLA
+208 SNFSTKLA
-216 GSCTKVWGTGNN
+216 GSCTKVWGTANN
-228 DNTIKLRSIYQYGY
+228 DDTIKLRSIYQYGY
-242 GNMNDSD
+242 SNTNDSD
-249 AQWNIRDFST
+249 AQWNIKDFST
-259 VTDGQGNSIDAY
+259 VKDGQGNSIDTY
-271 GTKIVNDSATQKSWT
+271 GTKVTNDSATQKSWT

-299 TEYVRKKYDYD
+299 SEYVRKKYDYD
-310 KYDAYAKNEAEKSNG
+310 KYDAFAKNETEKNNG
-325 KQIWAAGRGTET
+325 KRTWAAGRGAET
-337 SFSTYKV
+337 SFSTYKA

-372 ASLLNVNDDKGLD
+372 ASLLNVNNDKGLD

-423 GTANSDIA
+423 GTASSDIS
-431 DGDVYEI
+431 DGNVYEI
-438 SNSYVTGTDGQIEPA
+438 SNGYVTGSDSQTESA
-453 LYSEVAQKIM
+453 LYSKVAQKIM

-468 ASSVTIMGGTTQHAS
+468 ASSVTIMGGTTQNAS

-493 GAGDWYTQETSMS
+493 RANDWYTQETSMS

-553 TVNGTLAKTASII
+553 TMNGTLAKTASII
-566 DMDQERHNFPWAASY
+566 DMDQERHNFPWTASY

-589 WNKTDGDGN
+589 WNKVDSDGN
-598 ELKAGTT
+598 KLKAGTT

-612 DAATSADPTVKP
+612 SAATSADPTVKP
-624 LTTVGDNIA
+624 LATVGDNIA

-638 TAGVIEPM
+638 TVGVIEPM
-646 TDLNPNA
+646 TDLNPNS

-679 AGGTYSTIDKVYDSV
+679 AGGTYSTIDKVYNSA
-694 GIEITDDDSKL
+694 GIEITDNDSRL

-717 GTAVEWRKTDSEQDS
+717 GTAVEWKKTDAEQDS
-732 AALAGST
+732 ATLTGST

-753 WVIDDNRVKVATV
+753 WTIDDNRVKVIKVTV
-766 AVNDDADISM
+766 NGGADVSM
-776 ESGATQTVV
+776 ESSTTQTVA

-801 TAPDVASVAA
+801 TAPDVASVTA
-811 GTITALTQGKTTI
+811 GTITALTKGKTTI
-824 RACSTLDASVCGSIT
+824 RACSTSDASVCGSIT
-839 VTVSDPE
+839 VTVTGPE
-846 VVALSVTNESG
+846 VAALSVTNESG
-857 KTVANGDMIS
+857 K
-867 LTQGGLT
+867 
-874 TLTATVTPDSVTPV
+874 
-888 WKVKDSAVVSLNADG
+888 
-903 TTSTSDGAIRAKSV
+903 
-917 TINALQADATV
+917 
-928 ITVSAGDKTNTFQVQ
+928 
-943 VQEPKTV
+943 
-950 VYFPKSWK
+950 
-958 AWSSYYLAYWDSTGG
+958 
-973 TQYFEEM
+973 
-980 SISSCNSNYYS
+980 
-991 VSIPLSQ
+991 
-998 AGSSWRF
+998 
-1005 KVIGGSNW
+1005 
-1013 TDAGNNRIWPD
+1013 
-1024 AKEGSEIKFNGTQ
+1024 
-1037 TNTLYDGIQGGGTAS
+1037 
-1052 GDLPGGCS
+1052 
-1060 IASQSNESRIMAA
+1060 NESRIAVV
-1073 SAADEFNQQLE
+1073 SVADESNQQLE
-1084 PVTYVLAKSAAPV
+1084 PVTYLLAKSADPM

-1106 CSDDGR
+1106 CSNDGH

-1145 KSGET
+1145 KSDET

-1165 GDVASGTVALIA
+1165 SGVTSGTIALIV

-1192 EASDTKLGDSE
+1192 EASDTKLGGSE

-1209 SAWNA
+1209 STWNA
-1214 TTSQYEKLPN
+1214 AISQYEKLPN

-1231 DCTENCGTDSF
+1231 DCVENCGTDSF

-1269 PDGFSLTNTVTTF
+1269 PDGFNLTNTVTTF
-1282 TFGPNSGSVILS
+1282 TIGPNNGSVSLS
-1294 VDGGNIANTPGVI
+1294 VDGGNIANTPGVT
-1307 LPGAGGEG
+1307 LPEAGGDG

-1329 AIMTGLL
+1329 AIMAGLL
-1336 AFKAKRAAVMVTLAR
+1336 ALKAKER
-1351 QGEDG
+1351 Q
-1356 RA
+1356 R

>member
-1 MSEGGEMRRLLAN
+1 MFEGDEMRQLLTN
-14 GVIGAGPR
+14 GVIGAGLR
-22 HCSGVRMKESSAVSP
+22 HCSGMRMKEASAASR
-37 AHALTAAILVVA
+37 AHALTAAILAVSMMATVA
-49 ITSLIPVCS
+49 LTALIPVCS
-58 AKANDALA
+58 AKADDTLA
-66 DGAIFVPSSISMS
+66 DGAIFVPSNISMG

-104 PKDGDRQSLTADSI
+104 PKDDDRQSLTADSI

-175 DSVQSIVQTWPS
+175 NSVQSIVQAWPS
-187 TISGTS
+187 TITGTS
-193 TQGGGILQAWRNDEW
+193 TQGGGILQVRRNNEW
-208 SNFNAKLA
+208 SNFSTKLA
-216 GSCTKVWGTGNN
+216 GSCTKVWGTANN
-228 DNTIKLRSIYQYGY
+228 DDTIKLRSIYQYGY
-242 GNMNDSD
+242 SNTNDSD
-249 AQWNIRDFST
+249 AQWNIKDFST
-259 VTDGQGNSIDAY
+259 VKDGQGNSIDTY
-271 GTKIVNDSATQKSWT
+271 GTKVTNDSATQKSWT

-299 TEYVRKKYDYD
+299 SEYVRKKYDYD
-310 KYDAYAKNEAEKSNG
+310 KYDAFAKNETEKNNG
-325 KQIWAAGRGTET
+325 KRTWAAGRGAET
-337 SFSTYKV
+337 SFSTYKA

-372 ASLLNVNDDKGLD
+372 ASLLNVNNDKGLD

-423 GTANSDIA
+423 GTASSDIS
-431 DGDVYEI
+431 DGNVYEI
-438 SNSYVTGTDGQIEPA
+438 SNGYVTGSDSQTESA
-453 LYSEVAQKIM
+453 LYSKVAQKIM

-468 ASSVTIMGGTTQHAS
+468 ASSVTIMGGTTQNAS

-493 GAGDWYTQETSMS
+493 RANDWYTQETSMS

-534 TNGRVYVGQDFM
+534 TNGRVYVGQDLM

-553 TVNGTLAKTASII
+553 TMNGTLAKTASII
-566 DMDQERHNFPWAASY
+566 DMDQERHNFPWTASY

-589 WNKTDGDGN
+589 WNKVDSDGN
-598 ELKAGTT
+598 KLKAGTT

-612 DAATSADPTVKP
+612 SAATSADPTVKP
-624 LTTVGDNIA
+624 LATVGDNIA

-638 TAGVIEPM
+638 TVGVIEPM
-646 TDLNPNA
+646 TDLNPNS

-679 AGGTYSTIDKVYDSV
+679 AGGTYSTIDKVYNSA
-694 GIEITDDDSKL
+694 GIEITDNDSRL

-717 GTAVEWRKTDSEQDS
+717 GTAVEWKKTDAEQDS
-732 AALAGST
+732 ATLTGST

-753 WVIDDNRVKVATV
+753 WTIDDNRVKVIKVTV
-766 AVNDDADISM
+766 NGGADVSM
-776 ESGATQTVV
+776 ESSTTQTVA

-801 TAPDVASVAA
+801 TAPDVASVTA
-811 GTITALTQGKTTI
+811 GTITALTKGKTTI
-824 RACSTLDASVCGSIT
+824 RACSTSDASVCGSIT
-839 VTVSDPE
+839 VTVTGPE
-846 VVALSVTNESG
+846 VAALSVTNESG
-857 KTVANGDMIS
+857 K
-867 LTQGGLT
+867 
-874 TLTATVTPDSVTPV
+874 
-888 WKVKDSAVVSLNADG
+888 
-903 TTSTSDGAIRAKSV
+903 
-917 TINALQADATV
+917 
-928 ITVSAGDKTNTFQVQ
+928 
-943 VQEPKTV
+943 
-950 VYFPKSWK
+950 
-958 AWSSYYLAYWDSTGG
+958 
-973 TQYFEEM
+973 
-980 SISSCNSNYYS
+980 
-991 VSIPLSQ
+991 
-998 AGSSWRF
+998 
-1005 KVIGGSNW
+1005 
-1013 TDAGNNRIWPD
+1013 
-1024 AKEGSEIKFNGTQ
+1024 
-1037 TNTLYDGIQGGGTAS
+1037 
-1052 GDLPGGCS
+1052 
-1060 IASQSNESRIMAA
+1060 NESRIAVV
-1073 SAADEFNQQLE
+1073 SVADESNQQLE
-1084 PVTYVLAKSAAPV
+1084 PVTYLLAKSADPM

-1106 CSDDGR
+1106 CSNDGH

-1145 KSGET
+1145 KSDET

-1165 GDVASGTVALIA
+1165 SGVTSGTIALIV

-1192 EASDTKLGDSE
+1192 EASDTKLGGSE

-1209 SAWNA
+1209 STWNA
-1214 TTSQYEKLPN
+1214 AISQYEKLPN

-1231 DCTENCGTDSF
+1231 DCVENCGTDSF

-1269 PDGFSLTNTVTTF
+1269 PDGFNLTNTVTTF
-1282 TFGPNSGSVILS
+1282 TIGPNNGSVSLS
-1294 VDGGNIANTPGVI
+1294 VDGGNIANTPGVT
-1307 LPGAGGEG
+1307 LPEAGGDG

-1329 AIMTGLL
+1329 AIMAGLL
-1336 AFKAKRAAVMVTLAR
+1336 ALKAKER
-1351 QGEDG
+1351 Q
-1356 RA
+1356 R

>member
-1 MSEGGEMRRLLAN
+1 MFEGDEMRQLLTN
-14 GVIGAGPR
+14 GVIGAGLR
-22 HCSGVRMKESSAVSP
+22 HCSGMRMKEASAASR
-37 AHALTAAILVVA
+37 AHALTAAILAVSMMATVA
-49 ITSLIPVCS
+49 LTALIPVCS
-58 AKANDALA
+58 AKADDTLA
-66 DGAIFVPSSISMS
+66 DGAIFVPSNISMG

-104 PKDGDRQSLTADSI
+104 PKDDDRQSLTADSI

-175 DSVQSIVQTWPS
+175 NSVQSIVQAWPS
-187 TISGTS
+187 TITGTS
-193 TQGGGILQAWRNDEW
+193 TQGGGILQVRRNNEW
-208 SNFNAKLA
+208 SNFSTKLA
-216 GSCTKVWGTGNN
+216 GSCTKVWGTANN
-228 DNTIKLRSIYQYGY
+228 DDTIKLRSIYQYGY
-242 GNMNDSD
+242 SNTNDSD
-249 AQWNIRDFST
+249 AQWNIKDFST
-259 VTDGQGNSIDAY
+259 VKDGQGNSIDTY
-271 GTKIVNDSATQKSWT
+271 GTKVTNDSATQKSWT

-299 TEYVRKKYDYD
+299 SEYVRKKYDYD
-310 KYDAYAKNEAEKSNG
+310 KYDAFAKNETEKNNG
-325 KQIWAAGRGTET
+325 KRTWAAGRGAET
-337 SFSTYKV
+337 SFSTYKA

-372 ASLLNVNDDKGLD
+372 ASLLNVNNDKGLD

-423 GTANSDIA
+423 GTASSDIS
-431 DGDVYEI
+431 DGNVYEI
-438 SNSYVTGTDGQIEPA
+438 SNGYVTGSDSQTESA
-453 LYSEVAQKIM
+453 LYSKVAQKIM

-468 ASSVTIMGGTTQHAS
+468 ASSVTIMGGTTQNAS

-493 GAGDWYTQETSMS
+493 RANDWYTQETSMS

-553 TVNGTLAKTASII
+553 TMNGTLAKTASII
-566 DMDQERHNFPWAASY
+566 DMDQERHNFPWTASY

-589 WNKTDGDGN
+589 WNKVDSDGN
-598 ELKAGTT
+598 KLKAGTT

-612 DAATSADPTVKP
+612 SAATSADPTVKP
-624 LTTVGDNIA
+624 LATVGDNIA

-638 TAGVIEPM
+638 TVGVIEPM
-646 TDLNPNA
+646 TDLNPNS

-679 AGGTYSTIDKVYDSV
+679 AGGTYSTIDKVYNSA
-694 GIEITDDDSKL
+694 GIEITDNDSRL

-717 GTAVEWRKTDSEQDS
+717 GTAVEWKKTDAEQDS
-732 AALAGST
+732 ATLTGST

-753 WVIDDNRVKVATV
+753 WTIDDNRVKVIKVTV
-766 AVNDDADISM
+766 NGGADVSM
-776 ESGATQTVV
+776 ESSTTQTVA

-801 TAPDVASVAA
+801 TAPDVASVTA
-811 GTITALTQGKTTI
+811 GTITALTKGKTTI
-824 RACSTLDASVCGSIT
+824 RACSTSDASVCGSIT
-839 VTVSDPE
+839 VTVTGPE
-846 VVALSVTNESG
+846 VAALSVTNESG
-857 KTVANGDMIS
+857 K
-867 LTQGGLT
+867 
-874 TLTATVTPDSVTPV
+874 
-888 WKVKDSAVVSLNADG
+888 
-903 TTSTSDGAIRAKSV
+903 
-917 TINALQADATV
+917 
-928 ITVSAGDKTNTFQVQ
+928 
-943 VQEPKTV
+943 
-950 VYFPKSWK
+950 
-958 AWSSYYLAYWDSTGG
+958 
-973 TQYFEEM
+973 
-980 SISSCNSNYYS
+980 
-991 VSIPLSQ
+991 
-998 AGSSWRF
+998 
-1005 KVIGGSNW
+1005 
-1013 TDAGNNRIWPD
+1013 
-1024 AKEGSEIKFNGTQ
+1024 
-1037 TNTLYDGIQGGGTAS
+1037 
-1052 GDLPGGCS
+1052 
-1060 IASQSNESRIMAA
+1060 NESRIAVV
-1073 SAADEFNQQLE
+1073 SVADESNQQLE
-1084 PVTYVLAKSAAPV
+1084 PVTYLLAKSADPM

-1106 CSDDGR
+1106 CSNDGH
-1112 RCDVNSNP
+1112 RCDANSNP

-1145 KSGET
+1145 KSDET

-1165 GDVASGTVALIA
+1165 SGVTSGTIALIV

-1192 EASDTKLGDSE
+1192 EASDTKLGGSE

-1209 SAWNA
+1209 STWNA
-1214 TTSQYEKLPN
+1214 AISQYEKLPN

-1231 DCTENCGTDSF
+1231 DCVENCGTDSF

-1269 PDGFSLTNTVTTF
+1269 PDGFNLTNTVTTF
-1282 TFGPNSGSVILS
+1282 TIGPNNGSVSLS
-1294 VDGGNIANTPGVI
+1294 VDGGNIANTPGVT
-1307 LPGAGGEG
+1307 LPEAGGDG

-1329 AIMTGLL
+1329 AIMAGLL
-1336 AFKAKRAAVMVTLAR
+1336 ALKAKER
-1351 QGEDG
+1351 Q
-1356 RA
+1356 R

>member
-1 MSEGGEMRRLLAN
+1 M
-14 GVIGAGPR
+14 
-22 HCSGVRMKESSAVSP
+22 RMKEASAASR
-37 AHALTAAILVVA
+37 AHALTAAILAVSMMATVA
-49 ITSLIPVCS
+49 LTALIPVCS
-58 AKANDALA
+58 AKADDTLA
-66 DGAIFVPSSISMS
+66 DGAIFVPSNISMG

-175 DSVQSIVQTWPS
+175 NSVQSIVQAWPS
-187 TISGTS
+187 TITGTS
-193 TQGGGILQAWRNDEW
+193 TQGGGILQVRRNNEW
-208 SNFNAKLA
+208 SNFSTKLA
-216 GSCTKVWGTGNN
+216 GSRTKVWGTANN
-228 DNTIKLRSIYQYGY
+228 DDTIKLRSIYQYGY
-242 GNMNDSD
+242 SNTNDSD
-249 AQWNIRDFST
+249 AQWNIKDFST
-259 VTDGQGNSIDAY
+259 VKDGQGNSIDIY
-271 GTKIVNDSATQKSWT
+271 GTKVTNDSATQKSWT

-299 TEYVRKKYDYD
+299 SEYVRKKYDYD
-310 KYDAYAKNEAEKSNG
+310 KYDAFAKNETEKNNG
-325 KQIWAAGRGTET
+325 KRTWAAGRGAET
-337 SFSTYKV
+337 SFSTYKA

-372 ASLLNVNDDKGLD
+372 ASLLNVNNDKGLD

-423 GTANSDIA
+423 GTASSDIS
-431 DGDVYEI
+431 DGNVYEI
-438 SNSYVTGTDGQIEPA
+438 SNGYVTGSDSQTESA
-453 LYSEVAQKIM
+453 LYSKVAQKIM

-468 ASSVTIMGGTTQHAS
+468 ASSVTIMGGTTQNAS

-493 GAGDWYTQETSMS
+493 RANDWYTQETSMS

-553 TVNGTLAKTASII
+553 TMNGTLAKTASII
-566 DMDQERHNFPWAASY
+566 DMDQERHNFPWTASY

-589 WNKTDGDGN
+589 WNKVDSDGN
-598 ELKAGTT
+598 KLKAGTT

-612 DAATSADPTVKP
+612 SAATSADPTVKP
-624 LTTVGDNIA
+624 LATVGDNIA

-638 TAGVIEPM
+638 TVGVIEPM
-646 TDLNPNA
+646 TDLNPNS

-679 AGGTYSTIDKVYDSV
+679 AGGTYSTIDKVYNSA
-694 GIEITDDDSKL
+694 GIEITDNDSRL

-717 GTAVEWRKTDSEQDS
+717 GTAVEWKKTDAEQDS
-732 AALAGST
+732 ATLTGST

-753 WVIDDNRVKVATV
+753 WTIDDNRVKVTKVTV
-766 AVNDDADISM
+766 NGGADVSM
-776 ESGATQTVV
+776 ESSTTQTVA

-801 TAPDVASVAA
+801 TAPDVASVTA
-811 GTITALTQGKTTI
+811 GTITALTKGKTTI
-824 RACSTLDASVCGSIT
+824 RACSTSDASVCGSIT
-839 VTVSDPE
+839 VTVTGPE
-846 VVALSVTNESG
+846 VAALSVTNESG
-857 KTVANGDMIS
+857 K
-867 LTQGGLT
+867 
-874 TLTATVTPDSVTPV
+874 
-888 WKVKDSAVVSLNADG
+888 
-903 TTSTSDGAIRAKSV
+903 
-917 TINALQADATV
+917 
-928 ITVSAGDKTNTFQVQ
+928 
-943 VQEPKTV
+943 
-950 VYFPKSWK
+950 
-958 AWSSYYLAYWDSTGG
+958 
-973 TQYFEEM
+973 
-980 SISSCNSNYYS
+980 
-991 VSIPLSQ
+991 
-998 AGSSWRF
+998 
-1005 KVIGGSNW
+1005 
-1013 TDAGNNRIWPD
+1013 
-1024 AKEGSEIKFNGTQ
+1024 
-1037 TNTLYDGIQGGGTAS
+1037 
-1052 GDLPGGCS
+1052 
-1060 IASQSNESRIMAA
+1060 NESRIAVV
-1073 SAADEFNQQLE
+1073 SVADESNQQLE
-1084 PVTYVLAKSAAPV
+1084 PVTYLLAKSADPM

-1106 CSDDGR
+1106 CSNDGH

-1145 KSGET
+1145 KSDET

-1165 GDVASGTVALIA
+1165 SGVTSGTIALIV

-1192 EASDTKLGDSE
+1192 EASDTKLGGSE

-1209 SAWNA
+1209 STWNA
-1214 TTSQYEKLPN
+1214 AISQYEKLPN

-1231 DCTENCGTDSF
+1231 DCVENCGTDSF

-1269 PDGFSLTNTVTTF
+1269 PDGFNLTNTVTTF
-1282 TFGPNSGSVILS
+1282 TIGPNNGSVSLS
-1294 VDGGNIANTPGVI
+1294 VDGGNIANTPGVT
-1307 LPGAGGEG
+1307 LPEAGGDG

-1329 AIMTGLL
+1329 AIMAGLL
-1336 AFKAKRAAVMVTLAR
+1336 ALKAKER
-1351 QGEDG
+1351 QQ
-1356 RA
+1356 

>member
-1 MSEGGEMRRLLAN
+1 MFEGDEMRQLLTN
-14 GVIGAGPR
+14 GVIGAGLR
-22 HCSGVRMKESSAVSP
+22 HCSGMRMKEASAASR
-37 AHALTAAILVVA
+37 AHALTAAILAVSMMATVA
-49 ITSLIPVCS
+49 LTALIPVCS
-58 AKANDALA
+58 AKADDTLA
-66 DGAIFVPSSISMS
+66 DGAIFVPSNISMG

-104 PKDGDRQSLTADSI
+104 PKDDDRQSLTADSI

-175 DSVQSIVQTWPS
+175 NSVQSIVQAWPS
-187 TISGTS
+187 TITGTS
-193 TQGGGILQAWRNDEW
+193 TQGGGILQVRRNNEW
-208 SNFNAKLA
+208 SNFSTKLA
-216 GSCTKVWGTGNN
+216 GSCTKVWGTANN
-228 DNTIKLRSIYQYGY
+228 DDTIKLRSIYQYGY
-242 GNMNDSD
+242 SNTNDSD
-249 AQWNIRDFST
+249 AQWNIKDFST
-259 VTDGQGNSIDAY
+259 VKDGQGNSIDTY
-271 GTKIVNDSATQKSWT
+271 GTKVTNDSATQKSWT

-299 TEYVRKKYDYD
+299 SEYVRKKYDYD
-310 KYDAYAKNEAEKSNG
+310 KYDAFAKNETEKNNG
-325 KQIWAAGRGTET
+325 KRTWAAGRGAET
-337 SFSTYKV
+337 SFSTYKA

-372 ASLLNVNDDKGLD
+372 ASLLNVNNDKGLD

-423 GTANSDIA
+423 GSASSDIS
-431 DGDVYEI
+431 DGNVYEI
-438 SNSYVTGTDGQIEPA
+438 SNGYVTGSDSQTESA
-453 LYSEVAQKIM
+453 LYSKVAQKIM

-468 ASSVTIMGGTTQHAS
+468 ASSVTIMGGTTQNAS

-493 GAGDWYTQETSMS
+493 RANDWYTQETSMS

-553 TVNGTLAKTASII
+553 TMNGTLAKTASII
-566 DMDQERHNFPWAASY
+566 DMDQERHNFPWTASY

-589 WNKTDGDGN
+589 WNKVDSDGN
-598 ELKAGTT
+598 KLKAGTT

-612 DAATSADPTVKP
+612 SAATSADPTVKP
-624 LTTVGDNIA
+624 LATVGDNIA

-638 TAGVIEPM
+638 TVGVIEPM
-646 TDLNPNA
+646 TDLNPNS

-679 AGGTYSTIDKVYDSV
+679 AGGTYSTIDKVYNSA
-694 GIEITDDDSKL
+694 GIEITDNDSRL

-717 GTAVEWRKTDSEQDS
+717 GTAVEWKKTDAEQDS
-732 AALAGST
+732 ATLTGST

-753 WVIDDNRVKVATV
+753 WTIDDNRVKVIKVTV
-766 AVNDDADISM
+766 NGGADVSM
-776 ESGATQTVV
+776 ESSTTQTVA

-801 TAPDVASVAA
+801 TAPDVASVTA
-811 GTITALTQGKTTI
+811 GTITALTKGKTTI
-824 RACSTLDASVCGSIT
+824 RACSTSDASVCGSIT
-839 VTVSDPE
+839 VTVTGPE
-846 VVALSVTNESG
+846 VAALSVTNESG
-857 KTVANGDMIS
+857 K
-867 LTQGGLT
+867 
-874 TLTATVTPDSVTPV
+874 
-888 WKVKDSAVVSLNADG
+888 
-903 TTSTSDGAIRAKSV
+903 
-917 TINALQADATV
+917 
-928 ITVSAGDKTNTFQVQ
+928 
-943 VQEPKTV
+943 
-950 VYFPKSWK
+950 
-958 AWSSYYLAYWDSTGG
+958 
-973 TQYFEEM
+973 
-980 SISSCNSNYYS
+980 
-991 VSIPLSQ
+991 
-998 AGSSWRF
+998 
-1005 KVIGGSNW
+1005 
-1013 TDAGNNRIWPD
+1013 
-1024 AKEGSEIKFNGTQ
+1024 
-1037 TNTLYDGIQGGGTAS
+1037 
-1052 GDLPGGCS
+1052 
-1060 IASQSNESRIMAA
+1060 NESRIAVV
-1073 SAADEFNQQLE
+1073 SVADKSNQQLE
-1084 PVTYVLAKSAAPV
+1084 PVTYLLAKSADPM

-1106 CSDDGR
+1106 CSNDGH

-1145 KSGET
+1145 KSDET

-1165 GDVASGTVALIA
+1165 SGVTSGTIALIV

-1192 EASDTKLGDSE
+1192 EASDTKLGGSE

-1209 SAWNA
+1209 STWNA
-1214 TTSQYEKLPN
+1214 AISQYEKLPN

-1231 DCTENCGTDSF
+1231 DCVENCGTDSF

-1269 PDGFSLTNTVTTF
+1269 PDGFNLTNTVTTF
-1282 TFGPNSGSVILS
+1282 TIGPNNGSVSLS
-1294 VDGGNIANTPGVI
+1294 VDGGNIANTPGVT
-1307 LPGAGGEG
+1307 LPEAGGDG

-1329 AIMTGLL
+1329 AIMAGLL
-1336 AFKAKRAAVMVTLAR
+1336 ALKAKER
-1351 QGEDG
+1351 Q
-1356 RA
+1356 R